1 MPVPKMKKEKS
12 YFWVMCKRRKY
23 VMLKVKNGWIPGK
36 KREGRENCMKRKGKR
51 IAAMLLAI
59 GLLLSDV
66 PVTAWA
72 VSPEYLTETEATT
85 PETEA
90 ATPPATESAPAA
102 ETVSEGDIV
111 EEPAKEITPV
121 RAENA
126 LTALYITENAESGAI
141 AVDVTK
147 DAEGN
152 GWRYE
157 EAAGMLTL
165 EGFHGENI
173 TAEGNLLLKLSQN
186 NYITAATP
194 GKCGL
199 DVCGT
204 LTVDKTDSDTGD
216 ILTVTGAADGTEC
229 KYMIFVGDSD
239 GNSGN
244 MEVKG
249 GTLIISSPKAEQS
262 EGYAVRAYLTVSGAA
277 NLKSETVSNFT
288 DNGLILKSSGETNIR
303 VERASAYVGALGSQ
317 LCVRGSGPVSI
328 EARNPET
335 GEYGT
340 AVRYLYEYTGTS
352 KLSFKG
358 GVSTDTNG
366 SICEAKIQE
375 KMSITSLTGNRF
387 ILYNRYKEKTNIYGI
402 WFCDPAGNILTE
414 FTMEAVEGDFA
425 ITDTPLL
432 DVPELKVGEYYRGM
446 PVKNCLHR
454 IYYNNT
460 GVSYA
465 LKEGSSLP
473 EGLTLD
479 RVAGYID
486 GTPTAECPAGKV
498 VAVATKAS
506 TGETAEVEIAYGAV
520 TEKDKFLTVGEE
532 SVNTK
537 VDAAGT
543 GWSYRAEGAILTLSG
558 YNGGEISYEGDLNL
572 CLSGNNYI
580 TAATPGKCGLDVYG
594 TLTVDKTDSDTGD
607 TLTVA
612 GAADGTKC
620 KYMILVEGR
629 NMEIKGGTLII
640 SSPKAEQSEGYA
652 VKADITVSG
661 AANLQSETVSNF
673 TDNVLILKSSGET
686 NIRVERASAYVGALS
701 SQLCVRGSGPVSIE
715 ARNPE
720 TGEYGTAVR
729 YLYEYTGTSKLSFK
743 GGVSTDTNGSI
754 CEAKIQEKMSITS
767 LTGNRFI
774 LYNRY
779 KEKTN
784 IYGIWFCDPAG
795 NILTEFTMEA
805 VEGDFAI
812 TDTPLLDVP
821 ELKVGEY
828 YRGMP
833 VQNCLHRIYYYN
845 TGYNTDVS
853 YALKEGS
860 SLPEG
865 LTLDRGAGYIDGT
878 PTAECPAGKVVVVA
892 TKASTG
898 ETAEVEIA
906 YGAVTVATPVTG
918 VSLNTASLLLAEGE
932 SAGLTATVE
941 PAEASISEVSFKS
954 SDSSIAGISATGNT
968 AMVTAGKPGTA
979 RITVTTKQGGLTAYC
994 DVTVK
999 AAVPAV
1005 SFDVEKN
1012 RITGFVAEKTY
1023 EITDKASGEVLQ
1035 PSFRGRTLVE
1045 VPAAWFGKT
1054 VCIKEKGADGGDSDA
1069 MELVIAHAFAD
1080 TYSADDKNHW
1090 KECVCGEK
1098 TEQAPHTY
1106 AWKVDTEP
1114 TDSSD
1119 GEKHRYCT
1127 VCDYEEETGVSIPRY
1142 LRESLVFTGIT
1153 APAEGAEPDY
1163 SVGEAGEDCVEI
1175 TKVAWL
1181 SDGNPMVS
1189 GAVFEKEKEYCL
1201 TVDFTMK
1208 GSYHLPADTAGVA
1221 TELQDVDAGAVTDK
1235 KLSGD
1240 AATGYRLTVT
1250 FLRAGEAVELTEE
1263 TVSISGLAEG
1273 YEYTGEALTPEF
1285 LVSYVSGTEQRAL
1298 VRDKHYTVSY
1308 EENTQ
1313 PGYAKVTIRGKG
1325 IYKGTVEA
1333 RFLIYRQVSDLTL
1346 CEAAYTYTGKEILPE
1361 TEIRD
1366 RGILL
1371 TAGEDYLVESIT
1383 DNRMPGYM
1391 KITVTGG
1398 SNGKYRGSHTFTE
1411 SIRIKGLPIEGAV
1424 VTGLKNAVFTGKEIT
1439 PRFTVKLSGKVLKEG
1454 TDFEAVFVD
1463 NLHAGEAG
1471 VIINGRG
1478 IYEGSVKKT
1487 FTITRKSFAG
1497 VKIAALGT
1505 QTYTGSP
1512 IKPALTV
1519 TDGERLL
1526 TEGVDYVVTGY
1537 NNTQPGK
1544 AGLTVTACGD
1554 YTGVKNISF
1563 DIRYSLSR
1571 ISVTGVPAGTVY
1583 TGKAVT
1589 PEAVLTD
1596 ASGYVLQKN
1605 KDYTVSYRNNR
1616 DAGEAEILVRGKGV
1630 YTGSLLLTFRIEPVS
1645 LDTALVSGCKDTVY
1659 TGKPAV
1665 VKPVV
1670 KLGKTTLKAGKDYT
1684 VSVENAV
1691 DAGAA
1696 VCVITGTGNYKGE
1709 VRVNFTVKPQSL
1721 KSCRLDNPGTCPFDG
1736 TPVRPAVRVTCGKK
1750 VLKQYTDYTVA
1761 YENNTATGKG
1771 KVVVTG
1777 TGNYEGSIE
1786 KTFLIRDSILTA
1798 EISGVETAV
1807 TYTGKAVTFPVTV
1820 TRGGTVL
1827 KAGKDYSITY
1837 KKNKDAG
1844 EASLVITGKGSYT
1857 GEIVKNFTIKK
1868 AELGAG
1874 GAIGD
1879 IKTFTYTG
1887 KAICPSVTVT
1897 YGKTRL
1903 TAKDYRVYYT
1913 RNTEAGTARVTV
1925 TGTGNYTGT
1934 LAGEFT
1940 IAAKEIRKCSIRV
1953 SDAPLLTATGGIP
1966 EITVKDGGTVLLQGR
1981 DYTVSYQDN
1990 HSLGK
1995 ATAIITGCGSYG
2007 GETVKTY
2014 QVKKDFTAAK
2024 LAWDL
2029 PDDYYNGKE
2038 KKPKISVTLDGVP
2051 LKEGKDYTLSY
2062 VNCKNASVSESA
2074 QVIASGKGEYAG
2086 SLSISFTIRPLSLN
2100 SGSVTVSRIRDVV
2113 YNGKSQEPSFTVK
2126 YGKTVLKKDV
2136 DYTVSYYWNVD
2147 AGKASV
2153 TIRGKGNYEGS
2164 VYTDFRITPKKLTA
2178 KIAAIPDVNY
2188 TPEGA
2193 APALTLTDKD
2203 KILREG
2209 RDYTVS
2215 YTGNRKVGTATAVV
2229 TGCGNYSGTLKKT
2242 FRIKPMDL
2250 SGVNINNIASES
2262 YTGSAVRPEPVVY
2275 VNTASGRVYLKEN
2288 VDYVYAYENN
2298 VEPGT
2303 ATVTITG
2310 CGNYTGSRKKTF
2322 RITE

>member
-1 MPVPKMKKEKS
+1 
-12 YFWVMCKRRKY
+12 
-23 VMLKVKNGWIPGK
+23 
-36 KREGRENCMKRKGKR
+36 MKRKGKR

-59 GLLLSDV
+59 GLLLSDI

-72 VSPEYLTETEATT
+72 VSPDYLTETEATT
-85 PETEA
+85 PETEVATPETEA
-90 ATPPATESAPAA
+90 ATS

-141 AVDVTK
+141 SVDVTK

-157 EAAGMLTL
+157 AATGTLTL

-216 ILTVTGAADGTEC
+216 TLTVTGAADGTKC

-244 MEVKG
+244 MEIKG

-262 EGYAVRAYLTVSGAA
+262 EGYAVKGYLTVSGAA
-277 NLKSETVSNFT
+277 NLQSETVSNFT
-288 DNGLILKSSGETNIR
+288 DNLLILKSSGETNIR
-303 VERASAYVGALGSQ
+303 VERASAYVGALSSQ
-317 LCVRGSGPVSI
+317 LWVRGSGPVSI

-358 GVSTDTNG
+358 GVSTDTSG

-387 ILYNRYKEKTNIYGI
+387 ILYNRYKEKTNTYGI

-414 FTMEAVEGDFA
+414 FTMEAVEGDFD

-454 IYYNNT
+454 IYYYNT

-479 RVAGYID
+479 SRYGFFY
-486 GTPTAECPAGKV
+486 GTPTAV
-498 VAVATKAS
+498 
-506 TGETAEVEIAYGAV
+506 
-520 TEKDKFLTVGEE
+520 
-532 SVNTK
+532 
-537 VDAAGT
+537 
-543 GWSYRAEGAILTLSG
+543 
-558 YNGGEISYEGDLNL
+558 
-572 CLSGNNYI
+572 
-580 TAATPGKCGLDVYG
+580 
-594 TLTVDKTDSDTGD
+594 
-607 TLTVA
+607 
-612 GAADGTKC
+612 
-620 KYMILVEGR
+620 
-629 NMEIKGGTLII
+629 
-640 SSPKAEQSEGYA
+640 
-652 VKADITVSG
+652 
-661 AANLQSETVSNF
+661 
-673 TDNVLILKSSGET
+673 
-686 NIRVERASAYVGALS
+686 
-701 SQLCVRGSGPVSIE
+701 
-715 ARNPE
+715 
-720 TGEYGTAVR
+720 
-729 YLYEYTGTSKLSFK
+729 
-743 GGVSTDTNGSI
+743 
-754 CEAKIQEKMSITS
+754 
-767 LTGNRFI
+767 
-774 LYNRY
+774 
-779 KEKTN
+779 
-784 IYGIWFCDPAG
+784 
-795 NILTEFTMEA
+795 
-805 VEGDFAI
+805 
-812 TDTPLLDVP
+812 
-821 ELKVGEY
+821 
-828 YRGMP
+828 
-833 VQNCLHRIYYYN
+833 
-845 TGYNTDVS
+845 
-853 YALKEGS
+853 
-860 SLPEG
+860 
-865 LTLDRGAGYIDGT
+865 
-878 PTAECPAGKVVVVA
+878 CPAGKVVVVA

-906 YGAVTVATPVTG
+906 YGAVTVANPVTG

-932 SAGLTATVE
+932 SAVLTATVE
-941 PAEASISEVSFKS
+941 PAEASNSEVSFKS

-968 AMVTAGKPGTA
+968 AVVTAGKPGTA
-979 RITVTTKQGGLTAYC
+979 RITVTTKEGGMTAYC

-1012 RITGFVAEKTY
+1012 RITGFEAEKTY
-1023 EITDKASGEVLQ
+1023 EITDKDSGEVLQ
-1035 PSFRGRTLVE
+1035 PSFCGRTLVE

-1054 VCIKEKGADGGDSDA
+1054 VCIREKGADGGDSDA
-1069 MELVIAHAFAD
+1069 MELVIAHAFAG

-1106 AWKVDTEP
+1106 AWKVDTAP

-1127 VCDYEEETGVSIPRY
+1127 VCGYEEETRVSIPRY

-1153 APAEGAEPDY
+1153 VPTEGAEPDY

-1263 TVSISGLAEG
+1263 TVSISGLAES
-1273 YEYTGEALTPEF
+1273 YEYTGEGLTPEF

-1313 PGYAKVTIRGKG
+1313 PGYAKVIIRGKG

-1346 CEAAYTYTGKEILPE
+1346 CEAEYTYTGKEILPE

-1383 DNRMPGYM
+1383 DNLMPGYM

-1411 SIRIKGLPIEGAV
+1411 SIKIKGLPIEGAV

-1616 DAGEAEILVRGKGV
+1616 DAGEAEILVKGKGV

-1691 DAGAA
+1691 EAGAA

-1798 EISGVETAV
+1798 DISGVETAV

-1820 TRGGTVL
+1820 TRAGTVL

-2051 LKEGKDYTLSY
+2051 LKVGKDYTLSY

-2136 DYTVSYYWNVD
+2136 DYTVSWYRNVD
-2147 AGKASV
+2147 AGTASV

-2193 APALTLTDKD
+2193 APALTLTDRD
-2203 KILREG
+2203 KILQEG

-2215 YTGNRKVGTATAVV
+2215 YTGNREVGTATAVV

>member
-1 MPVPKMKKEKS
+1 
-12 YFWVMCKRRKY
+12 
-23 VMLKVKNGWIPGK
+23 
-36 KREGRENCMKRKGKR
+36 MKRKGKR

-59 GLLLSDV
+59 GLLLSDI

-72 VSPEYLTETEATT
+72 VSPEYLPETEVAT

-90 ATPPATESAPAA
+90 ATS

-157 EAAGMLTL
+157 AAAGTLTL

-204 LTVDKTDSDTGD
+204 LTVDKMDSDTGD
-216 ILTVTGAADGTEC
+216 TLTVAGAADGTKC
-229 KYMIFVGDSD
+229 KYMILVEGR
-239 GNSGN
+239 N
-244 MEVKG
+244 MEIKG

-262 EGYAVRAYLTVSGAA
+262 EGYAVKAGLTVSGAA
-277 NLKSETVSNFT
+277 NLQSETVSNFT
-288 DNGLILKSSGETNIR
+288 DNVLILKSSGETNIR
-303 VERASAYVGALGSQ
+303 VERASAYVGALSSQ

-358 GVSTDTNG
+358 GVSTDTSG

-498 VAVATKAS
+498 V
-506 TGETAEVEIAYGAV
+506 
-520 TEKDKFLTVGEE
+520 
-532 SVNTK
+532 
-537 VDAAGT
+537 
-543 GWSYRAEGAILTLSG
+543 
-558 YNGGEISYEGDLNL
+558 
-572 CLSGNNYI
+572 
-580 TAATPGKCGLDVYG
+580 
-594 TLTVDKTDSDTGD
+594 
-607 TLTVA
+607 
-612 GAADGTKC
+612 
-620 KYMILVEGR
+620 
-629 NMEIKGGTLII
+629 
-640 SSPKAEQSEGYA
+640 
-652 VKADITVSG
+652 
-661 AANLQSETVSNF
+661 
-673 TDNVLILKSSGET
+673 
-686 NIRVERASAYVGALS
+686 
-701 SQLCVRGSGPVSIE
+701 
-715 ARNPE
+715 
-720 TGEYGTAVR
+720 
-729 YLYEYTGTSKLSFK
+729 
-743 GGVSTDTNGSI
+743 
-754 CEAKIQEKMSITS
+754 
-767 LTGNRFI
+767 
-774 LYNRY
+774 
-779 KEKTN
+779 
-784 IYGIWFCDPAG
+784 
-795 NILTEFTMEA
+795 
-805 VEGDFAI
+805 
-812 TDTPLLDVP
+812 
-821 ELKVGEY
+821 
-828 YRGMP
+828 
-833 VQNCLHRIYYYN
+833 
-845 TGYNTDVS
+845 
-853 YALKEGS
+853 
-860 SLPEG
+860 
-865 LTLDRGAGYIDGT
+865 
-878 PTAECPAGKVVVVA
+878 VVA
-892 TKASTG
+892 TKASNG

-906 YGAVTVATPVTG
+906 YGAVTVAYPVTG

-932 SAGLTATVE
+932 SAVLTATVE

-968 AMVTAGKPGTA
+968 AVVTAGKPGTA

-1153 APAEGAEPDY
+1153 APTEGAEPDY

-1273 YEYTGEALTPEF
+1273 YEYTGEGLTPEF

-1313 PGYAKVTIRGKG
+1313 PGYAKVIIRGKG

-1346 CEAAYTYTGKEILPE
+1346 CEAEYTYTGKEILPE

-1383 DNRMPGYM
+1383 DNLMPGYM

-1497 VKIAALGT
+1497 VKIAAPGT

-1589 PEAVLTD
+1589 PEVVLTD

-1684 VSVENAV
+1684 VSVEDAV
-1691 DAGAA
+1691 DAGTA

-2086 SLSISFTIRPLSLN
+2086 SLSISFTIRPLFLN

-2136 DYTVSYYWNVD
+2136 DYTVSYYWNAD
-2147 AGKASV
+2147 AGTASV

-2193 APALTLTDKD
+2193 APALTLTDRD
-2203 KILREG
+2203 KILQEG

-2215 YTGNRKVGTATAVV
+2215 YTGNREVGTATAVV

-2250 SGVNINNIASES
+2250 SGVNINNIATES

>member
-1 MPVPKMKKEKS
+1 MDCSFPFAGFFETKS

-23 VMLKVKNGWIPGK
+23 VMLKVKKWVNTRQK
-36 KREGRENCMKRKGKR
+36 KEGRENCMKRKGKR
-51 IAAMLLAI
+51 MAAMLLAI
-59 GLLLSDV
+59 GLILSDI

-72 VSPEYLTETEATT
+72 VSPEYLTETEAATSGTEAATPETEATT

-111 EEPAKEITPV
+111 AEPAKEITPV

-126 LTALYITENAESGAI
+126 LTALYITENAESGVI
-141 AVDVTK
+141 SVDVTK

-152 GWRYE
+152 GWHY
-157 EAAGMLTL
+157 EAAAGTLTL

-216 ILTVTGAADGTEC
+216 ILTVAGAADGTKC
-229 KYMIFVGDSD
+229 KYLIFVGDSD
-239 GNSGN
+239 GNSQK
-244 MEVKG
+244 MEIKG

-262 EGYAVRAYLTVSGAA
+262 EGYAVKGYLTVSGAA
-277 NLKSETVSNFT
+277 NLQSETVSNFT
-288 DNGLILKSSGETNIR
+288 DNLLILESSGETNIR
-303 VERASAYVGALGSQ
+303 VERASAYVGALSSQ
-317 LCVRGSGPVSI
+317 LWVRGSGPVSI

-335 GEYGT
+335 GEYGI

-358 GVSTDTNG
+358 GVSTDTGG

-387 ILYNRYKEKTNIYGI
+387 ILYNRYKEKTNTYGI

-414 FTMEAVEGDFA
+414 FTMEAVEGDFD

-432 DVPELKVGEYYRGM
+432 DIPELKVGEYYRGM

-454 IYYNNT
+454 IYYYNT

-479 RVAGYID
+479 RV
-486 GTPTAECPAGKV
+486 
-498 VAVATKAS
+498 
-506 TGETAEVEIAYGAV
+506 
-520 TEKDKFLTVGEE
+520 
-532 SVNTK
+532 
-537 VDAAGT
+537 
-543 GWSYRAEGAILTLSG
+543 
-558 YNGGEISYEGDLNL
+558 
-572 CLSGNNYI
+572 
-580 TAATPGKCGLDVYG
+580 
-594 TLTVDKTDSDTGD
+594 
-607 TLTVA
+607 
-612 GAADGTKC
+612 
-620 KYMILVEGR
+620 
-629 NMEIKGGTLII
+629 
-640 SSPKAEQSEGYA
+640 
-652 VKADITVSG
+652 
-661 AANLQSETVSNF
+661 
-673 TDNVLILKSSGET
+673 
-686 NIRVERASAYVGALS
+686 
-701 SQLCVRGSGPVSIE
+701 
-715 ARNPE
+715 
-720 TGEYGTAVR
+720 
-729 YLYEYTGTSKLSFK
+729 
-743 GGVSTDTNGSI
+743 
-754 CEAKIQEKMSITS
+754 
-767 LTGNRFI
+767 
-774 LYNRY
+774 
-779 KEKTN
+779 
-784 IYGIWFCDPAG
+784 
-795 NILTEFTMEA
+795 
-805 VEGDFAI
+805 
-812 TDTPLLDVP
+812 
-821 ELKVGEY
+821 
-828 YRGMP
+828 
-833 VQNCLHRIYYYN
+833 
-845 TGYNTDVS
+845 
-853 YALKEGS
+853 
-860 SLPEG
+860 
-865 LTLDRGAGYIDGT
+865 AGYIDGT

-918 VSLNTASLLLAEGE
+918 VSLNTATLLLAEGE

-968 AMVTAGKPGTA
+968 AVVTAGKPGTA
-979 RITVTTKQGGLTAYC
+979 RITVTTKQGGMTAYC

-1127 VCDYEEETGVSIPRY
+1127 VCGYEEETKVSIPRY

-1153 APAEGAEPDY
+1153 APTEGAEPDY

-1181 SDGNPMVS
+1181 SEGNPMVS

-1208 GSYHLPADTAGVA
+1208 GSYHLPVDTAGVA
-1221 TELQDVDAGAVTDK
+1221 TELQNVDAGAVTDK

-1240 AATGYRLTVT
+1240 ASTGYRLTVT

-1263 TVSISGLAEG
+1263 TVSISGLAES

-1285 LVSYVSGTEQRAL
+1285 LVSYVSGTERRAL

-1313 PGYAKVTIRGKG
+1313 PGYAKVIIRGKG
-1325 IYKGTVEA
+1325 FYKGTVEV

-1371 TAGEDYLVESIT
+1371 TAGEDYKVESIT
-1383 DNRMPGYM
+1383 DNLMPGYM

-1519 TDGERLL
+1519 TDGESLL
-1526 TEGVDYVVTGY
+1526 TEGMDYVVTGY

-1616 DAGEAEILVRGKGV
+1616 DAGEAEILVKGKGV

-1691 DAGAA
+1691 EAGAA

-1721 KSCRLDNPGTCPFDG
+1721 KSCRIDNLGTCPFDG

-2038 KKPKISVTLDGVP
+2038 KRPKISVTLDGVP
-2051 LKEGKDYTLSY
+2051 LKVGKDYTLSY

-2086 SLSISFTIRPLSLN
+2086 SLSISFTIRPLSLD

-2126 YGKTVLKKDV
+2126 YGKTVLKKNV

-2147 AGKASV
+2147 AGTASV

-2193 APALTLTDKD
+2193 APALTLTDRD
-2203 KILREG
+2203 KILQEG

-2215 YTGNRKVGTATAVV
+2215 YTGNREVGTATAVV

>member
-1 MPVPKMKKEKS
+1 
-12 YFWVMCKRRKY
+12 
-23 VMLKVKNGWIPGK
+23 
-36 KREGRENCMKRKGKR
+36 MKRKGKR

-59 GLLLSDV
+59 GLLLSDI

-72 VSPEYLTETEATT
+72 VSPEYLPETEVAT

-90 ATPPATESAPAA
+90 ATS

-157 EAAGMLTL
+157 AAAGTLTL

-216 ILTVTGAADGTEC
+216 ILTVTGAADGTKC
-229 KYMIFVGDSD
+229 KYMIFVGDSY

-244 MEVKG
+244 MEIKG

-262 EGYAVRAYLTVSGAA
+262 EGYAVKAGLTVSGAA
-277 NLKSETVSNFT
+277 NLQSETVSNFT

-358 GVSTDTNG
+358 GVSTDTSG

-454 IYYNNT
+454 IYYYNT

-498 VAVATKAS
+498 V
-506 TGETAEVEIAYGAV
+506 
-520 TEKDKFLTVGEE
+520 
-532 SVNTK
+532 
-537 VDAAGT
+537 
-543 GWSYRAEGAILTLSG
+543 
-558 YNGGEISYEGDLNL
+558 
-572 CLSGNNYI
+572 
-580 TAATPGKCGLDVYG
+580 
-594 TLTVDKTDSDTGD
+594 
-607 TLTVA
+607 
-612 GAADGTKC
+612 
-620 KYMILVEGR
+620 
-629 NMEIKGGTLII
+629 
-640 SSPKAEQSEGYA
+640 
-652 VKADITVSG
+652 
-661 AANLQSETVSNF
+661 
-673 TDNVLILKSSGET
+673 
-686 NIRVERASAYVGALS
+686 
-701 SQLCVRGSGPVSIE
+701 
-715 ARNPE
+715 
-720 TGEYGTAVR
+720 
-729 YLYEYTGTSKLSFK
+729 
-743 GGVSTDTNGSI
+743 
-754 CEAKIQEKMSITS
+754 
-767 LTGNRFI
+767 
-774 LYNRY
+774 
-779 KEKTN
+779 
-784 IYGIWFCDPAG
+784 
-795 NILTEFTMEA
+795 
-805 VEGDFAI
+805 
-812 TDTPLLDVP
+812 
-821 ELKVGEY
+821 
-828 YRGMP
+828 
-833 VQNCLHRIYYYN
+833 
-845 TGYNTDVS
+845 
-853 YALKEGS
+853 
-860 SLPEG
+860 
-865 LTLDRGAGYIDGT
+865 
-878 PTAECPAGKVVVVA
+878 VVA
-892 TKASTG
+892 TKASNG

-906 YGAVTVATPVTG
+906 YGAVTVAYPVTG

-932 SAGLTATVE
+932 SAVLTATVE

-968 AMVTAGKPGTA
+968 AVVTAGKPGTA

-1153 APAEGAEPDY
+1153 APTEGAEPDY

-1273 YEYTGEALTPEF
+1273 YEYTGEGLTPEF

-1313 PGYAKVTIRGKG
+1313 PGYAKVIIRGKG

-1346 CEAAYTYTGKEILPE
+1346 CEAEYTYTGKEILPE

-1383 DNRMPGYM
+1383 DNLMPGYM

-1497 VKIAALGT
+1497 VKIAAPGT

-1589 PEAVLTD
+1589 PEVVLTD

-1684 VSVENAV
+1684 VSVEDAV
-1691 DAGAA
+1691 DAGTA

-2086 SLSISFTIRPLSLN
+2086 SLSISFTIRPLFLN

-2136 DYTVSYYWNVD
+2136 DYTVSYYWNAD
-2147 AGKASV
+2147 AGTASV

-2193 APALTLTDKD
+2193 APALTLTDRD
-2203 KILREG
+2203 KILQEG

-2215 YTGNRKVGTATAVV
+2215 YTGNREVGTATAVV

-2250 SGVNINNIASES
+2250 SGVNINNIATES

>member
-1 MPVPKMKKEKS
+1 
-12 YFWVMCKRRKY
+12 
-23 VMLKVKNGWIPGK
+23 
-36 KREGRENCMKRKGKR
+36 MKRKGKR
-51 IAAMLLAI
+51 MAAMFLAI
-59 GLLLSDV
+59 GLLLSDI

-72 VSPEYLTETEATT
+72 VSPEYLTETEAATPGTEAATPGTEAATPETEATT

-90 ATPPATESAPAA
+90 ATPETEATTAPATESAPAT

-121 RAENA
+121 RAENT

-141 AVDVTK
+141 SVDVTK
-147 DAEGN
+147 DAEGT
-152 GWRYE
+152 GWHY
-157 EAAGMLTL
+157 EAAAGTLTL
-165 EGFHGENI
+165 EGYNGGSI
-173 TAEGNLLLKLSQN
+173 KSVGNLTLLLSQHN
-186 NYITAATP
+186 RITVNGGVYYGISVE
-194 GKCGL
+194 GKL
-199 DVCGT
+199 
-204 LTVDKTDSDTGD
+204 LINKTDSDTGD
-216 ILTVTGAADGTEC
+216 TLTISTGADTTG
-229 KYMIFVGDSD
+229 Y
-239 GNSGN
+239 SGSLVSSN
-244 MEVKG
+244 NTVMEG
-249 GTLIISSPKAEQS
+249 GTLNLSMLGADMSYI
-262 EGYAVRAYLTVSGAA
+262 AVIGDFTLRGAA
-277 NLKSETVSNFT
+277 NLKSELAGDFN
-288 DNGLILKSSGETNIR
+288 DNDTLYLESSGTTDILA
-303 VERASAYVGALGSQ
+303 VEGDSRYNMAVSELA
-317 LCVRGSGPVSI
+317 VRGSGPVSI
-328 EARNPET
+328 ETVNTKKKRAAIGFLR
-335 GEYGT
+335 
-340 AVRYLYEYTGTS
+340 EYTGTS
-352 KLSFKG
+352 KLTVKG
-358 GVSTDTNG
+358 GPVGLASDYNR
-366 SICEAKIQE
+366 AKTRE
-375 KMSITSLTGNRF
+375 DMCVTSLTD
-387 ILYNRYKEKTNIYGI
+387 NRYIARSSTFETARRKWI
-402 WFCDPAGNILTE
+402 CDPEGNMVTELTIE
-414 FTMEAVEGDFA
+414 AKETPFT

-432 DVPELKVGEYYRGM
+432 DLPAMKVGTNYSYEVSVYD
-446 PVKNCLHR
+446 CLHGFEGTSKG
-454 IYYNNT
+454 YSPT
-460 GVSYA
+460 VSFE

-473 EGLTLD
+473 KGLKLNSEI
-479 RVAGYID
+479 GGIY

-498 VAVATKAS
+498 VVVATKKN

-520 TEKDKFLTVGEE
+520 TEKDKFLTVGGE
-532 SVNTK
+532 SYNIRL
-537 VDAAGT
+537 DASGT
-543 GWSYRAEGAILTLSG
+543 GWSYRAEEATLTLTG
-558 YNGGEISYEGDLNL
+558 YNGGSISCEKGLNVI
-572 CLSGNNYI
+572 LSGDNRI
-580 TAATPGKCGLDVYG
+580 TVNGGVYYGISVEGKL
-594 TLTVDKTDSDTGD
+594 LINKTDSDTGD
-607 TLTVA
+607 TLTIST
-612 GAADGTKC
+612 GADTTG
-620 KYMILVEGR
+620 YSGSLVSS
-629 NMEIKGGTLII
+629 NNTVMEGGTLNLSMLGADMSYI
-640 SSPKAEQSEGYA
+640 A
-652 VKADITVSG
+652 VIGDFTLRG
-661 AANLQSETVSNF
+661 AANLKSELAGDFN
-673 TDNVLILKSSGET
+673 DNDTLYLESSGT
-686 NIRVERASAYVGALS
+686 TDILAVEGDSRYNMAVSELA
-701 SQLCVRGSGPVSIE
+701 VRGSGPVSIE
-715 ARNPE
+715 TVNTKKKRAAIGFLR
-720 TGEYGTAVR
+720 
-729 YLYEYTGTSKLSFK
+729 EYTGTSKLTVK
-743 GGVSTDTNGSI
+743 GGPVGLASDYNR
-754 CEAKIQEKMSITS
+754 AKTREDMCVTS
-767 LTGNRFI
+767 LTD
-774 LYNRY
+774 NRY
-779 KEKTN
+779 IARSSTFETARRKW
-784 IYGIWFCDPAG
+784 ICDPEG
-795 NILTEFTMEA
+795 NMVTELTIEAKETPFT
-805 VEGDFAI
+805 I
-812 TDTPLLDVP
+812 TDTPLLDLP
-821 ELKVGEY
+821 AMKVGTNYSYEVSVY
-828 YRGMP
+828 D
-833 VQNCLHRIYYYN
+833 CLHGFEG
-845 TGYNTDVS
+845 TSKGYSPTVS
-853 YALKEGS
+853 FELKEGS
-860 SLPEG
+860 SLPKG
-865 LTLDRGAGYIDGT
+865 LKLNSEIGGIYGT

-892 TKASTG
+892 TKKSTG

-906 YGAVTVATPVTG
+906 YGAVTVAYPVTG
-918 VSLNTASLLLAEGE
+918 VSLNTDSLLLAEGE

-954 SDSSIAGISATGNT
+954 SDSSIASISATGNT
-968 AMVTAGKPGTA
+968 AVVTAGKPGTA
-979 RITVTTKQGGLTAYC
+979 RITVTTKQGGMTAYC

-1023 EITDKASGEVLQ
+1023 EITDKDSGEVLQ
-1035 PSFRGRTLVE
+1035 PSFSGRTLVE

-1069 MELVIAHAFAD
+1069 MELVIAHAFAG

-1090 KECVCGEK
+1090 KECACGEK

-1127 VCDYEEETGVSIPRY
+1127 VCGYEEETKVSIPRY

-1153 APAEGAEPDY
+1153 APTEGAEPDY

-1181 SDGNPMVS
+1181 SEGNPMVS

-1208 GSYHLPADTAGVA
+1208 GSYHLPADIAGVA

-1263 TVSISGLAEG
+1263 TISISGLAES

-1313 PGYAKVTIRGKG
+1313 PGYAKVIIRGKG
-1325 IYKGTVEA
+1325 FYKGTVEA

-1371 TAGEDYLVESIT
+1371 TAGEDYKVESIT
-1383 DNRMPGYM
+1383 DNLMPGYM

-1411 SIRIKGLPIEGAV
+1411 SIRIKGLPIEGAE

-1463 NLHAGEAG
+1463 NLHAGEAR

-1519 TDGERLL
+1519 TDGESLL

-1571 ISVTGVPAGTVY
+1571 ISVTGVPTGTVY

-1616 DAGEAEILVRGKGV
+1616 DAGEAEILVKGKGV

-1691 DAGAA
+1691 EAGAA

-1721 KSCRLDNPGTCPFDG
+1721 KSCRIDNLGTCPFDG
-1736 TPVRPAVRVTCGKK
+1736 TPVRPDVRVTCGKK
-1750 VLKQYTDYTVA
+1750 VLNRYTDYTVA

-1798 EISGVETAV
+1798 DISGVETAV

-1820 TRGGTVL
+1820 TRAGTVL

-2100 SGSVTVSRIRDVV
+2100 SGSVTVSSIRDVV

-2147 AGKASV
+2147 AGTASV

-2203 KILREG
+2203 KILQEG

-2215 YTGNRKVGTATAVV
+2215 YTRNREVGTATAVV

>member
-1 MPVPKMKKEKS
+1 M
-12 YFWVMCKRRKY
+12 
-23 VMLKVKNGWIPGK
+23 
-36 KREGRENCMKRKGKR
+36 
-51 IAAMLLAI
+51 AAMLLAI
-59 GLLLSDV
+59 GLLLSDI

-72 VSPEYLTETEATT
+72 VSPEYLTETEASIPETEAAT

-126 LTALYITENAESGAI
+126 LTALYITEKAESGVI
-141 AVDVTK
+141 SVDVTK
-147 DAEGN
+147 DAEGT

-157 EAAGMLTL
+157 AAAGTLTL

-216 ILTVTGAADGTEC
+216 ILTVTGAADGTKC
-229 KYMIFVGDSD
+229 KYLIFVGDSD

-244 MEVKG
+244 MEIKG

-262 EGYAVRAYLTVSGAA
+262 VGFAVKADITVSGAA
-277 NLKSETVSNFT
+277 NLQSETVSNFT
-288 DNGLILKSSGETNIR
+288 DNVLILKSSGETNIR
-303 VERASAYVGALGSQ
+303 VERASAYVGALSGQ
-317 LCVRGSGPVSI
+317 LWVRGSGPVSI

-340 AVRYLYEYTGTS
+340 AVRYFYEYTGTS

-358 GVSTDTNG
+358 GVSTDTSG

-387 ILYNRYKEKTNIYGI
+387 ILYNRYKEKTNTYGI

-454 IYYNNT
+454 IYYYNT

-498 VAVATKAS
+498 V
-506 TGETAEVEIAYGAV
+506 
-520 TEKDKFLTVGEE
+520 
-532 SVNTK
+532 
-537 VDAAGT
+537 
-543 GWSYRAEGAILTLSG
+543 
-558 YNGGEISYEGDLNL
+558 
-572 CLSGNNYI
+572 
-580 TAATPGKCGLDVYG
+580 
-594 TLTVDKTDSDTGD
+594 
-607 TLTVA
+607 
-612 GAADGTKC
+612 
-620 KYMILVEGR
+620 
-629 NMEIKGGTLII
+629 
-640 SSPKAEQSEGYA
+640 
-652 VKADITVSG
+652 
-661 AANLQSETVSNF
+661 
-673 TDNVLILKSSGET
+673 
-686 NIRVERASAYVGALS
+686 
-701 SQLCVRGSGPVSIE
+701 
-715 ARNPE
+715 
-720 TGEYGTAVR
+720 
-729 YLYEYTGTSKLSFK
+729 
-743 GGVSTDTNGSI
+743 
-754 CEAKIQEKMSITS
+754 
-767 LTGNRFI
+767 
-774 LYNRY
+774 
-779 KEKTN
+779 
-784 IYGIWFCDPAG
+784 
-795 NILTEFTMEA
+795 
-805 VEGDFAI
+805 
-812 TDTPLLDVP
+812 
-821 ELKVGEY
+821 
-828 YRGMP
+828 
-833 VQNCLHRIYYYN
+833 
-845 TGYNTDVS
+845 
-853 YALKEGS
+853 
-860 SLPEG
+860 
-865 LTLDRGAGYIDGT
+865 
-878 PTAECPAGKVVVVA
+878 VVA
-892 TKASTG
+892 TKKSTG

-918 VSLNTASLLLAEGE
+918 VSLNTATLLLAEGE
-932 SAGLTATVE
+932 SAVLTATVE
-941 PAEASISEVSFKS
+941 PEEASISEVSFKS

-1023 EITDKASGEVLQ
+1023 EITDKDSGEVLQ

-1054 VCIKEKGADGGDSDA
+1054 VCIREKGADGGDSDA
-1069 MELVIAHAFAD
+1069 MELVISHAFAD

-1098 TEQAPHTY
+1098 TEQAPHNY

-1153 APAEGAEPDY
+1153 APTEGAEPDY

-1221 TELQDVDAGAVTDK
+1221 TELQNVDAGAVTDK

-1313 PGYAKVTIRGKG
+1313 PGYAKVIIRGKG

-1346 CEAAYTYTGKEILPE
+1346 CEAEYTYTGKEILPE

-1383 DNRMPGYM
+1383 DNLMPGYM

-1463 NLHAGEAG
+1463 NLRAGEAG

-1497 VKIAALGT
+1497 VKIAAPGT

-1616 DAGEAEILVRGKGV
+1616 DAGEAEILVKGKGV

-1691 DAGAA
+1691 EAGAA

-1721 KSCRLDNPGTCPFDG
+1721 KSCRIDNLGTCPFDG
-1736 TPVRPAVRVTCGKK
+1736 TPVRPDVRVTCGKK

-1934 LAGEFT
+1934 LAGKFT

-2024 LAWDL
+2024 LAWDHL

-2038 KKPKISVTLDGVP
+2038 KKPKISVTLDGVS

-2100 SGSVTVSRIRDVV
+2100 SGSVTVSSIRDVV

-2147 AGKASV
+2147 AGTASV

-2164 VYTDFRITPKKLTA
+2164 VSTDFRITPKKLTA

-2203 KILREG
+2203 KILQEG

-2215 YTGNRKVGTATAVV
+2215 YTGNREVGTATAVV

-2310 CGNYTGSRKKTF
+2310 CGNYTGIRKKTF

>member
-1 MPVPKMKKEKS
+1 MDYSFLFAGFFEIKS

-23 VMLKVKNGWIPGK
+23 VMLKVKNGWIPSK

-59 GLLLSDV
+59 GLLLSDI

-90 ATPPATESAPAA
+90 ATPPATESTPAA
-102 ETVSEGDIV
+102 ESVSEGDIV

-121 RAENA
+121 RATNN
-126 LTALYITENAESGAI
+126 LTALYITENAESGVI
-141 AVDVTK
+141 SVDVTK

-157 EAAGMLTL
+157 AAAGTLTL

-216 ILTVTGAADGTEC
+216 TLTVAGAEDGTKC
-229 KYMIFVGDSD
+229 KYLIFVGDSY
-239 GNSGN
+239 GNSKK
-244 MEVKG
+244 MEIKG
-249 GTLIISSPKAEQS
+249 GTLIISSPKAKQS
-262 EGYAVRAYLTVSGAA
+262 ENFAVRADITVSGAA
-277 NLKSETVSNFT
+277 NLQSVTAVEFT
-288 DNGLILKSSGETNIR
+288 NNDIVLESSGETNIR
-303 VERASAYVGALGSQ
+303 VERASAYVAALCGALY
-317 LCVRGSGPVSI
+317 VRGSGPVSI

-340 AVRYLYEYTGTS
+340 AVRYFYEYTGTS

-358 GVSTDTNG
+358 GVSTETGGDE
-366 SICEAKIQE
+366 CYAKIQE

-387 ILYNRYKEKTNIYGI
+387 ILYTKYKEKTNIFGI

-414 FTMEAVEGDFA
+414 FTMEAVEGDFT

-432 DVPELKVGEYYRGM
+432 DVPELKVGEKYSSL

-454 IYYNNT
+454 IYYYNT

-473 EGLTLD
+473 EGLTLNS
-479 RVAGYID
+479 RAGYI
-486 GTPTAECPAGKV
+486 E
-498 VAVATKAS
+498 
-506 TGETAEVEIAYGAV
+506 
-520 TEKDKFLTVGEE
+520 
-532 SVNTK
+532 
-537 VDAAGT
+537 
-543 GWSYRAEGAILTLSG
+543 
-558 YNGGEISYEGDLNL
+558 
-572 CLSGNNYI
+572 
-580 TAATPGKCGLDVYG
+580 
-594 TLTVDKTDSDTGD
+594 
-607 TLTVA
+607 
-612 GAADGTKC
+612 
-620 KYMILVEGR
+620 
-629 NMEIKGGTLII
+629 
-640 SSPKAEQSEGYA
+640 
-652 VKADITVSG
+652 
-661 AANLQSETVSNF
+661 
-673 TDNVLILKSSGET
+673 
-686 NIRVERASAYVGALS
+686 
-701 SQLCVRGSGPVSIE
+701 
-715 ARNPE
+715 
-720 TGEYGTAVR
+720 
-729 YLYEYTGTSKLSFK
+729 
-743 GGVSTDTNGSI
+743 
-754 CEAKIQEKMSITS
+754 
-767 LTGNRFI
+767 
-774 LYNRY
+774 
-779 KEKTN
+779 
-784 IYGIWFCDPAG
+784 
-795 NILTEFTMEA
+795 
-805 VEGDFAI
+805 
-812 TDTPLLDVP
+812 
-821 ELKVGEY
+821 
-828 YRGMP
+828 
-833 VQNCLHRIYYYN
+833 
-845 TGYNTDVS
+845 
-853 YALKEGS
+853 
-860 SLPEG
+860 
-865 LTLDRGAGYIDGT
+865 GT

-892 TKASTG
+892 TKKSTG

-918 VSLNTASLLLAEGE
+918 VSLNTATLLLAEGE

-968 AMVTAGKPGTA
+968 AVVTAGKPGTA
-979 RITVTTKQGGLTAYC
+979 RITVTTKQGGMTAYC

-1023 EITDKASGEVLQ
+1023 EITDKDSGEVLQ

-1106 AWKVDTEP
+1106 AWKVDTAP

-1127 VCDYEEETGVSIPRY
+1127 VCGYEEETKVSIPRY

-1153 APAEGAEPDY
+1153 VPTEGAEPDY

-1181 SDGNPMVS
+1181 SEGNPMVS

-1221 TELQDVDAGAVTDK
+1221 TELQNVDAGAVTDK

-1263 TVSISGLAEG
+1263 TISISGLAES

-1285 LVSYVSGTEQRAL
+1285 LVSYVSGTERRAL

-1313 PGYAKVTIRGKG
+1313 PGYAKVIIRGKG
-1325 IYKGTVEA
+1325 FYKGTVEA

-1371 TAGEDYLVESIT
+1371 TAGEDYRVESIT
-1383 DNRMPGYM
+1383 DNLMPGYM

-1526 TEGVDYVVTGY
+1526 TEGMDYVVTGY

-1571 ISVTGVPAGTVY
+1571 ISVTGVPTGTVY

-1616 DAGEAEILVRGKGV
+1616 DAGEAEILVKGKGV

-1645 LDTALVSGCKDTVY
+1645 LDTALVSGCRDTVY

-1721 KSCRLDNPGTCPFDG
+1721 KSCRIDNLGTCPFDG

-1750 VLKQYTDYTVA
+1750 VLKQYTDYMVA

-1798 EISGVETAV
+1798 DISGVETAV

-1820 TRGGTVL
+1820 TRAGTVL

-2147 AGKASV
+2147 AGTASV

-2203 KILREG
+2203 KILQEG

-2215 YTGNRKVGTATAVV
+2215 YTGNREVGTATAVV

>member
-1 MPVPKMKKEKS
+1 
-12 YFWVMCKRRKY
+12 
-23 VMLKVKNGWIPGK
+23 
-36 KREGRENCMKRKGKR
+36 MKRKGKR
-51 IAAMLLAI
+51 MAAMLLAI
-59 GLLLSDV
+59 GLLLSDI

-72 VSPEYLTETEATT
+72 VSPEYLTETEAATPGTEAATPGTEAAT

-90 ATPPATESAPAA
+90 ATAPATESTPAA
-102 ETVSEGDIV
+102 ESVSEGDIV

-121 RAENA
+121 RAEKA

-141 AVDVTK
+141 SVDVTN

-157 EAAGMLTL
+157 AAAGTLTL
-165 EGFHGENI
+165 DGYNGGSIESV
-173 TAEGNLLLKLSQN
+173 GNLTLLLSQN
-186 NYITAATP
+186 NRITVEGEDA
-194 GKCGL
+194 CGL
-199 DVCGT
+199 S
-204 LTVDKTDSDTGD
+204 VDGNLLINKTDSDTGD
-216 ILTVTGAADGTEC
+216 TLTISTGADITNNYTG
-229 KYMIFVGDSD
+229 YLVS
-239 GNSGN
+239 SGN
-244 MEVKG
+244 TVMEG
-249 GTLIISSPKAEQS
+249 GTLNLSIL
-262 EGYAVRAYLTVSGAA
+262 GTGLLYCAVNGDFTLRGAA
-277 NLKSETVSNFT
+277 NLKSELTGDFNFNET
-288 DNGLILKSSGETNIR
+288 LYLESSGTTDILAAEGYRN
-303 VERASAYVGALGSQ
+303 YVAVCKLA
-317 LCVRGSGPVSI
+317 VRGSGPVSI
-328 EARNPET
+328 ETVNTKAKRAAI
-335 GEYGT
+335 GF
-340 AVRYLYEYTGTS
+340 LKEYTGTS
-352 KLSFKG
+352 RLTVKG
-358 GVSTDTNG
+358 GPVGLADDYSA
-366 SICEAKIQE
+366 AKTRE
-375 KMSITSLTGNRF
+375 DMCVTSLTD
-387 ILYNRYKEKTNIYGI
+387 NRYIARRSSFETTRRTWI
-402 WFCDPAGNILTE
+402 CDPEGNILTE
-414 FTMEAVEGDFA
+414 LTIEAKETPFT
-425 ITDTPLL
+425 ITDTSLL
-432 DVPELKVGEYYRGM
+432 DLPAMKVGTNYRYE
-446 PVKNCLHR
+446 VSVYDCLHGFEGTD
-454 IYYNNT
+454 YNYSPT
-460 GVSYA
+460 VSFA

-473 EGLTLD
+473 EGLTLNSK
-479 RVAGYID
+479 RGYIS

-498 VAVATKAS
+498 VVVATKKS

-520 TEKDKFLTVGEE
+520 TEKDKFLTVGGELY
-532 SVNTK
+532 NIRQ
-537 VDAAGT
+537 DASGT
-543 GWSYRAEGAILTLSG
+543 GWSYRTEEATLTLTG
-558 YNGGEISYEGDLNL
+558 YNGGSISCEEDLNVI
-572 CLSGNNYI
+572 LSGDNRI
-580 TAATPGKCGLDVYG
+580 TVEGEDACGLS
-594 TLTVDKTDSDTGD
+594 VDGNLLINKTDSDTGD
-607 TLTVA
+607 TLTIST
-612 GAADGTKC
+612 GADITNNYTG
-620 KYMILVEGR
+620 YLVSSG
-629 NMEIKGGTLII
+629 NTVMEGGTLNLSIL
-640 SSPKAEQSEGYA
+640 GTGLLYCA
-652 VKADITVSG
+652 VNGDFTLRG
-661 AANLQSETVSNF
+661 AANLKSELTGDFNF
-673 TDNVLILKSSGET
+673 NETLYLESSGTTDILAAEGYR
-686 NIRVERASAYVGALS
+686 NYVAVCKLA
-701 SQLCVRGSGPVSIE
+701 VRGSGPVSIE
-715 ARNPE
+715 TVNTKAKRAAI
-720 TGEYGTAVR
+720 GF
-729 YLYEYTGTSKLSFK
+729 LKEYTGTSRLTVK
-743 GGVSTDTNGSI
+743 GGPVGLADDYSA
-754 CEAKIQEKMSITS
+754 AKTREDMCVTS
-767 LTGNRFI
+767 LTD
-774 LYNRY
+774 NRY
-779 KEKTN
+779 IARRSSFETTRRTW
-784 IYGIWFCDPAG
+784 ICDPEG
-795 NILTEFTMEA
+795 NILTELTIEAKETPFT
-805 VEGDFAI
+805 I
-812 TDTPLLDVP
+812 TDTSLLDLP
-821 ELKVGEY
+821 AMKVGTN
-828 YRGMP
+828 YRYE
-833 VQNCLHRIYYYN
+833 VSVYDCLHGFEGTDYN
-845 TGYNTDVS
+845 YSPTVS
-853 YALKEGS
+853 FALKEGS

-865 LTLDRGAGYIDGT
+865 LTLNSKRGYISGA

-892 TKASTG
+892 TKKKTG

-918 VSLNTASLLLAEGE
+918 VSLNTATLLLAEGE

-954 SDSSIAGISATGNT
+954 SDSSIASISATGNT
-968 AMVTAGKPGTA
+968 AVVTAGKPGTA
-979 RITVTTKQGGLTAYC
+979 RITVTTKQGGMTAYC

-1035 PSFRGRTLVE
+1035 PSFSGRTLVE

-1127 VCDYEEETGVSIPRY
+1127 VCGYEEETKVSIPRY

-1153 APAEGAEPDY
+1153 APTEGAEPDY

-1181 SDGNPMVS
+1181 SEGNPMVS

-1221 TELQDVDAGAVTDK
+1221 TELQNVDAGAVTDK

-1240 AATGYRLTVT
+1240 ASTGYRLTVT

-1263 TVSISGLAEG
+1263 TVSISGLAES

-1313 PGYAKVTIRGKG
+1313 PGYAKVIICGKG
-1325 IYKGTVEA
+1325 FYKGTVEA

-1371 TAGEDYLVESIT
+1371 TAGEDYKVESIT
-1383 DNRMPGYM
+1383 DNLMPGYM

-1411 SIRIKGLPIEGAV
+1411 SIRIKGLPIEGAE
-1424 VTGLKNAVFTGKEIT
+1424 VTGLKNAVFTGKKIT

-1526 TEGVDYVVTGY
+1526 TEGMDYVVTGY

-1571 ISVTGVPAGTVY
+1571 ISVTGVPTGTVY

-1616 DAGEAEILVRGKGV
+1616 DAGEAEILVKGKGV

-1691 DAGAA
+1691 EAGAA

-1721 KSCRLDNPGTCPFDG
+1721 KSCRIDNPGTCPFDG
-1736 TPVRPAVRVTCGKK
+1736 TPVRPDVRVTCGKK
-1750 VLKQYTDYTVA
+1750 VLNRYTDYTVA

-1798 EISGVETAV
+1798 DISGVETAV

-1820 TRGGTVL
+1820 TRAGTVL

-2147 AGKASV
+2147 AGTASV
-2153 TIRGKGNYEGS
+2153 TIRGKGNYEGY
-2164 VYTDFRITPKKLTA
+2164 VYTNFRITPKKLTA

-2203 KILREG
+2203 KILQEG

-2215 YTGNRKVGTATAVV
+2215 YTGNREVGTATAVV

>member
-1 MPVPKMKKEKS
+1 
-12 YFWVMCKRRKY
+12 
-23 VMLKVKNGWIPGK
+23 
-36 KREGRENCMKRKGKR
+36 MKRKGKR

-59 GLLLSDV
+59 GLLLSDI

-72 VSPEYLTETEATT
+72 VSPEYLTETEAATPGTEATTPETEATT

-90 ATPPATESAPAA
+90 ATPETEVATPETEAATA
-102 ETVSEGDIV
+102 ETVSEGDVV

-141 AVDVTK
+141 SVDVTK

-157 EAAGMLTL
+157 AAAGTLTL

-229 KYMIFVGDSD
+229 KYMIFVGDSY
-239 GNSGN
+239 GNSQK
-244 MEVKG
+244 MEIKG

-277 NLKSETVSNFT
+277 NLQSETVSNFT
-288 DNGLILKSSGETNIR
+288 DNVLILKSSGENNIR

-317 LCVRGSGPVSI
+317 LWVRGSGPVSI

-358 GVSTDTNG
+358 GVSTDTSG

-432 DVPELKVGEYYRGM
+432 DIPELKVGEYYRGM

-454 IYYNNT
+454 IYYYNT

-479 RVAGYID
+479 RV
-486 GTPTAECPAGKV
+486 
-498 VAVATKAS
+498 
-506 TGETAEVEIAYGAV
+506 
-520 TEKDKFLTVGEE
+520 
-532 SVNTK
+532 
-537 VDAAGT
+537 
-543 GWSYRAEGAILTLSG
+543 
-558 YNGGEISYEGDLNL
+558 
-572 CLSGNNYI
+572 
-580 TAATPGKCGLDVYG
+580 
-594 TLTVDKTDSDTGD
+594 
-607 TLTVA
+607 
-612 GAADGTKC
+612 
-620 KYMILVEGR
+620 
-629 NMEIKGGTLII
+629 
-640 SSPKAEQSEGYA
+640 
-652 VKADITVSG
+652 
-661 AANLQSETVSNF
+661 
-673 TDNVLILKSSGET
+673 
-686 NIRVERASAYVGALS
+686 
-701 SQLCVRGSGPVSIE
+701 
-715 ARNPE
+715 
-720 TGEYGTAVR
+720 
-729 YLYEYTGTSKLSFK
+729 
-743 GGVSTDTNGSI
+743 
-754 CEAKIQEKMSITS
+754 
-767 LTGNRFI
+767 
-774 LYNRY
+774 
-779 KEKTN
+779 
-784 IYGIWFCDPAG
+784 
-795 NILTEFTMEA
+795 
-805 VEGDFAI
+805 
-812 TDTPLLDVP
+812 
-821 ELKVGEY
+821 
-828 YRGMP
+828 
-833 VQNCLHRIYYYN
+833 
-845 TGYNTDVS
+845 
-853 YALKEGS
+853 
-860 SLPEG
+860 
-865 LTLDRGAGYIDGT
+865 AGYIDGT

-918 VSLNTASLLLAEGE
+918 VSLNAASLLLAEGE
-932 SAGLTATVE
+932 SAVLTATVE

-968 AMVTAGKPGTA
+968 AVVTAGKPGTA
-979 RITVTTKQGGLTAYC
+979 RITVTTKQGGMTAYC

-1023 EITDKASGEVLQ
+1023 EITDKDSGEVLQ

-1127 VCDYEEETGVSIPRY
+1127 VCGYEEETKVSIPRY

-1153 APAEGAEPDY
+1153 APTEGAEPDY

-1285 LVSYVSGTEQRAL
+1285 LVSYVSGMEQRAL

-1383 DNRMPGYM
+1383 DNLMPGYM

-1616 DAGEAEILVRGKGV
+1616 DAGEAEILVKGKGV

-1721 KSCRLDNPGTCPFDG
+1721 KSCRIDNLGTCPFDG
-1736 TPVRPAVRVTCGKK
+1736 TPVRPDVRVTCGKK

-1820 TRGGTVL
+1820 TRAGTVL

-2024 LAWDL
+2024 LAWDHL

-2062 VNCKNASVSESA
+2062 VNCKNASGSESA

-2100 SGSVTVSRIRDVV
+2100 SGSVTVSSIRDVV

-2126 YGKTVLKKDV
+2126 YGKTVLKKNV

-2147 AGKASV
+2147 AGTASV
-2153 TIRGKGNYEGS
+2153 TIRGKGNYEGT
-2164 VYTDFRITPKKLTA
+2164 VYTNFRITPKKLTA

-2203 KILREG
+2203 KILQEG

-2215 YTGNRKVGTATAVV
+2215 YTGNREVGTATAVV

>member
-1 MPVPKMKKEKS
+1 MDCSFPFAGFFETKS

-23 VMLKVKNGWIPGK
+23 VMLKVKKWVNTRQK
-36 KREGRENCMKRKGKR
+36 KEGRENCMKRKGKR
-51 IAAMLLAI
+51 MAAMLLAI
-59 GLLLSDV
+59 GLILSDI

-72 VSPEYLTETEATT
+72 VSPEYLTETEAATSGTEAATPETEATT

-111 EEPAKEITPV
+111 AEPAKEITPV

-126 LTALYITENAESGAI
+126 LTALYITENAESGVI
-141 AVDVTK
+141 SVDVTK

-152 GWRYE
+152 GWHY
-157 EAAGMLTL
+157 EAAAGTLTL

-216 ILTVTGAADGTEC
+216 ILTVAGAADGTKC
-229 KYMIFVGDSD
+229 KYLIFVGDSD
-239 GNSGN
+239 GNSQK
-244 MEVKG
+244 MEIKG

-262 EGYAVRAYLTVSGAA
+262 EGYAVKGYLTVSGAA
-277 NLKSETVSNFT
+277 NLQSETVSNFT
-288 DNGLILKSSGETNIR
+288 DNLLILESSGETNIR
-303 VERASAYVGALGSQ
+303 VERASAYVGALSSQ
-317 LCVRGSGPVSI
+317 LWVRGSGPVSI

-335 GEYGT
+335 GEYGI

-358 GVSTDTNG
+358 GVSTDTGG

-387 ILYNRYKEKTNIYGI
+387 ILYNTFKEKTNIYGI

-414 FTMEAVEGDFA
+414 FTMEAVEGNFA

-454 IYYNNT
+454 IYYYNT

-479 RVAGYID
+479 RV
-486 GTPTAECPAGKV
+486 
-498 VAVATKAS
+498 
-506 TGETAEVEIAYGAV
+506 
-520 TEKDKFLTVGEE
+520 
-532 SVNTK
+532 
-537 VDAAGT
+537 
-543 GWSYRAEGAILTLSG
+543 
-558 YNGGEISYEGDLNL
+558 
-572 CLSGNNYI
+572 
-580 TAATPGKCGLDVYG
+580 
-594 TLTVDKTDSDTGD
+594 
-607 TLTVA
+607 
-612 GAADGTKC
+612 
-620 KYMILVEGR
+620 
-629 NMEIKGGTLII
+629 
-640 SSPKAEQSEGYA
+640 
-652 VKADITVSG
+652 
-661 AANLQSETVSNF
+661 
-673 TDNVLILKSSGET
+673 
-686 NIRVERASAYVGALS
+686 
-701 SQLCVRGSGPVSIE
+701 
-715 ARNPE
+715 
-720 TGEYGTAVR
+720 
-729 YLYEYTGTSKLSFK
+729 
-743 GGVSTDTNGSI
+743 
-754 CEAKIQEKMSITS
+754 
-767 LTGNRFI
+767 
-774 LYNRY
+774 
-779 KEKTN
+779 
-784 IYGIWFCDPAG
+784 
-795 NILTEFTMEA
+795 
-805 VEGDFAI
+805 
-812 TDTPLLDVP
+812 
-821 ELKVGEY
+821 
-828 YRGMP
+828 
-833 VQNCLHRIYYYN
+833 
-845 TGYNTDVS
+845 
-853 YALKEGS
+853 
-860 SLPEG
+860 
-865 LTLDRGAGYIDGT
+865 AGYIDGT

-918 VSLNTASLLLAEGE
+918 VSLNTATLLLAEGE

-968 AMVTAGKPGTA
+968 AVVTAGKPGTA
-979 RITVTTKQGGLTAYC
+979 RITVTTKQGGMTAYC

-1127 VCDYEEETGVSIPRY
+1127 VCGYEEETKVSIPRY

-1153 APAEGAEPDY
+1153 APTEGAEPDY

-1181 SDGNPMVS
+1181 SEGNPMVS

-1208 GSYHLPADTAGVA
+1208 GSYHLPVDTAGVA
-1221 TELQDVDAGAVTDK
+1221 TELQNVDAGAVTDK

-1240 AATGYRLTVT
+1240 ASTGYRLTVT

-1263 TVSISGLAEG
+1263 TVSISGLAES

-1285 LVSYVSGTEQRAL
+1285 LVSYVSGTERRAL

-1313 PGYAKVTIRGKG
+1313 PGYAKVIIRGKG
-1325 IYKGTVEA
+1325 FYKGTVEV

-1371 TAGEDYLVESIT
+1371 TAGEDYKVESIT
-1383 DNRMPGYM
+1383 DNLMPGYM

-1519 TDGERLL
+1519 TDGESLL
-1526 TEGVDYVVTGY
+1526 TEGMDYVVTGY

-1616 DAGEAEILVRGKGV
+1616 DAGEAEILVKGKGV

-1691 DAGAA
+1691 EAGAA

-1721 KSCRLDNPGTCPFDG
+1721 KSCRIDNLGTCPFDG

-2038 KKPKISVTLDGVP
+2038 KRPKISVTLDGVP
-2051 LKEGKDYTLSY
+2051 LKVGKDYTLSY

-2086 SLSISFTIRPLSLN
+2086 SLSISFTIRPLSLD

-2126 YGKTVLKKDV
+2126 YGKTVLKKNV

-2147 AGKASV
+2147 AGTASV

-2193 APALTLTDKD
+2193 APALTLTDRD
-2203 KILREG
+2203 KILQEG

-2215 YTGNRKVGTATAVV
+2215 YTGNREVGTATAVV

>member
-1 MPVPKMKKEKS
+1 
-12 YFWVMCKRRKY
+12 
-23 VMLKVKNGWIPGK
+23 
-36 KREGRENCMKRKGKR
+36 MKRKGKR

-59 GLLLSDV
+59 GLLLSDI

-72 VSPEYLTETEATT
+72 VSPEYLPETEVAT

-90 ATPPATESAPAA
+90 ATS

-157 EAAGMLTL
+157 AAAGTLTL

-216 ILTVTGAADGTEC
+216 ILTVTGAADGTKC
-229 KYMIFVGDSD
+229 KYMIFVGDSY

-244 MEVKG
+244 MEIKG

-262 EGYAVRAYLTVSGAA
+262 EGYAVKADITVSGAA
-277 NLKSETVSNFT
+277 NLQSETVSNFT
-288 DNGLILKSSGETNIR
+288 DNVLILKSSGETNIR
-303 VERASAYVGALGSQ
+303 VERASAYVGALSSQ

-358 GVSTDTNG
+358 GVSTDTSG

-498 VAVATKAS
+498 V
-506 TGETAEVEIAYGAV
+506 
-520 TEKDKFLTVGEE
+520 
-532 SVNTK
+532 
-537 VDAAGT
+537 
-543 GWSYRAEGAILTLSG
+543 
-558 YNGGEISYEGDLNL
+558 
-572 CLSGNNYI
+572 
-580 TAATPGKCGLDVYG
+580 
-594 TLTVDKTDSDTGD
+594 
-607 TLTVA
+607 
-612 GAADGTKC
+612 
-620 KYMILVEGR
+620 
-629 NMEIKGGTLII
+629 
-640 SSPKAEQSEGYA
+640 
-652 VKADITVSG
+652 
-661 AANLQSETVSNF
+661 
-673 TDNVLILKSSGET
+673 
-686 NIRVERASAYVGALS
+686 
-701 SQLCVRGSGPVSIE
+701 
-715 ARNPE
+715 
-720 TGEYGTAVR
+720 
-729 YLYEYTGTSKLSFK
+729 
-743 GGVSTDTNGSI
+743 
-754 CEAKIQEKMSITS
+754 
-767 LTGNRFI
+767 
-774 LYNRY
+774 
-779 KEKTN
+779 
-784 IYGIWFCDPAG
+784 
-795 NILTEFTMEA
+795 
-805 VEGDFAI
+805 
-812 TDTPLLDVP
+812 
-821 ELKVGEY
+821 
-828 YRGMP
+828 
-833 VQNCLHRIYYYN
+833 
-845 TGYNTDVS
+845 
-853 YALKEGS
+853 
-860 SLPEG
+860 
-865 LTLDRGAGYIDGT
+865 
-878 PTAECPAGKVVVVA
+878 VVA
-892 TKASTG
+892 TKASNG

-906 YGAVTVATPVTG
+906 YGAVTVAYPVTG

-932 SAGLTATVE
+932 SAVLTATVE

-968 AMVTAGKPGTA
+968 AVVTAGKPGTA

-1153 APAEGAEPDY
+1153 APTEGAEPDY

-1273 YEYTGEALTPEF
+1273 YEYTGEGLTPEF

-1313 PGYAKVTIRGKG
+1313 PGYAKVIIRGKG

-1346 CEAAYTYTGKEILPE
+1346 CEAEYTYTGKEILPE

-1383 DNRMPGYM
+1383 DNLMPGYM

-1497 VKIAALGT
+1497 VKIAAPGT

-1589 PEAVLTD
+1589 PEVVLTD

-1684 VSVENAV
+1684 VSVEDAV
-1691 DAGAA
+1691 DAGTA

-2086 SLSISFTIRPLSLN
+2086 SLSISFTIRPLFLN

-2136 DYTVSYYWNVD
+2136 DYTVSYYWNAD
-2147 AGKASV
+2147 AGTASV

-2193 APALTLTDKD
+2193 APALTLTDRD
-2203 KILREG
+2203 KILQEG

-2215 YTGNRKVGTATAVV
+2215 YTGNREVGTATAVV

-2250 SGVNINNIASES
+2250 SGVNINNIATES

>member
-1 MPVPKMKKEKS
+1 
-12 YFWVMCKRRKY
+12 
-23 VMLKVKNGWIPGK
+23 
-36 KREGRENCMKRKGKR
+36 MKRKGKR

-59 GLLLSDV
+59 GLLLSDI

-72 VSPEYLTETEATT
+72 VSPEYLPETEVAT

-90 ATPPATESAPAA
+90 ATS

-157 EAAGMLTL
+157 AAAGTLTL

-216 ILTVTGAADGTEC
+216 ILTVTGAADGTKC
-229 KYMIFVGDSD
+229 KYMIFVGDSY

-244 MEVKG
+244 MEIKG

-262 EGYAVRAYLTVSGAA
+262 EGYAVKAGLTVSGAA
-277 NLKSETVSNFT
+277 NLQSETVSNFT
-288 DNGLILKSSGETNIR
+288 DNVLILKSSGETNIR

-358 GVSTDTNG
+358 GVSTDTSG

-454 IYYNNT
+454 IYYYNT

-498 VAVATKAS
+498 V
-506 TGETAEVEIAYGAV
+506 
-520 TEKDKFLTVGEE
+520 
-532 SVNTK
+532 
-537 VDAAGT
+537 
-543 GWSYRAEGAILTLSG
+543 
-558 YNGGEISYEGDLNL
+558 
-572 CLSGNNYI
+572 
-580 TAATPGKCGLDVYG
+580 
-594 TLTVDKTDSDTGD
+594 
-607 TLTVA
+607 
-612 GAADGTKC
+612 
-620 KYMILVEGR
+620 
-629 NMEIKGGTLII
+629 
-640 SSPKAEQSEGYA
+640 
-652 VKADITVSG
+652 
-661 AANLQSETVSNF
+661 
-673 TDNVLILKSSGET
+673 
-686 NIRVERASAYVGALS
+686 
-701 SQLCVRGSGPVSIE
+701 
-715 ARNPE
+715 
-720 TGEYGTAVR
+720 
-729 YLYEYTGTSKLSFK
+729 
-743 GGVSTDTNGSI
+743 
-754 CEAKIQEKMSITS
+754 
-767 LTGNRFI
+767 
-774 LYNRY
+774 
-779 KEKTN
+779 
-784 IYGIWFCDPAG
+784 
-795 NILTEFTMEA
+795 
-805 VEGDFAI
+805 
-812 TDTPLLDVP
+812 
-821 ELKVGEY
+821 
-828 YRGMP
+828 
-833 VQNCLHRIYYYN
+833 
-845 TGYNTDVS
+845 
-853 YALKEGS
+853 
-860 SLPEG
+860 
-865 LTLDRGAGYIDGT
+865 
-878 PTAECPAGKVVVVA
+878 VVA
-892 TKASTG
+892 TKASNG

-906 YGAVTVATPVTG
+906 YGAVTVAYPVTG

-932 SAGLTATVE
+932 SAVLTATVE

-968 AMVTAGKPGTA
+968 AVVTAGKPGTA

-1153 APAEGAEPDY
+1153 APTEGAEPDY

-1273 YEYTGEALTPEF
+1273 YEYTGEGLTPEF

-1313 PGYAKVTIRGKG
+1313 PGYAKVIIRGKG

-1346 CEAAYTYTGKEILPE
+1346 CEAEYTYTGKEILPE

-1383 DNRMPGYM
+1383 DNLMPGYM

-1497 VKIAALGT
+1497 VKIAAPGT

-1589 PEAVLTD
+1589 PEVVLTD

-1684 VSVENAV
+1684 VSVEDAV
-1691 DAGAA
+1691 DAGTA

-2086 SLSISFTIRPLSLN
+2086 SLSISFTIRPLFLN

-2136 DYTVSYYWNVD
+2136 DYTVSYYWNAD
-2147 AGKASV
+2147 AGTASV

-2193 APALTLTDKD
+2193 APALTLTDRD
-2203 KILREG
+2203 KILQEG

-2215 YTGNRKVGTATAVV
+2215 YTGNREVGTATAVV

-2250 SGVNINNIASES
+2250 SGVNINNIATES

>member
-1 MPVPKMKKEKS
+1 
-12 YFWVMCKRRKY
+12 
-23 VMLKVKNGWIPGK
+23 
-36 KREGRENCMKRKGKR
+36 MKRKGKR

-59 GLLLSDV
+59 GLLLSDI

-72 VSPEYLTETEATT
+72 VSPEYLPETEVAT

-90 ATPPATESAPAA
+90 ATS

-157 EAAGMLTL
+157 AAAGTLTL

-204 LTVDKTDSDTGD
+204 LTVDK
-216 ILTVTGAADGTEC
+216 
-229 KYMIFVGDSD
+229 M
-239 GNSGN
+239 
-244 MEVKG
+244 
-249 GTLIISSPKAEQS
+249 
-262 EGYAVRAYLTVSGAA
+262 
-277 NLKSETVSNFT
+277 
-288 DNGLILKSSGETNIR
+288 
-303 VERASAYVGALGSQ
+303 
-317 LCVRGSGPVSI
+317 
-328 EARNPET
+328 
-335 GEYGT
+335 
-340 AVRYLYEYTGTS
+340 
-352 KLSFKG
+352 
-358 GVSTDTNG
+358 
-366 SICEAKIQE
+366 
-375 KMSITSLTGNRF
+375 
-387 ILYNRYKEKTNIYGI
+387 
-402 WFCDPAGNILTE
+402 
-414 FTMEAVEGDFA
+414 
-425 ITDTPLL
+425 
-432 DVPELKVGEYYRGM
+432 
-446 PVKNCLHR
+446 
-454 IYYNNT
+454 
-460 GVSYA
+460 
-465 LKEGSSLP
+465 
-473 EGLTLD
+473 
-479 RVAGYID
+479 
-486 GTPTAECPAGKV
+486 
-498 VAVATKAS
+498 
-506 TGETAEVEIAYGAV
+506 
-520 TEKDKFLTVGEE
+520 
-532 SVNTK
+532 
-537 VDAAGT
+537 
-543 GWSYRAEGAILTLSG
+543 
-558 YNGGEISYEGDLNL
+558 
-572 CLSGNNYI
+572 
-580 TAATPGKCGLDVYG
+580 
-594 TLTVDKTDSDTGD
+594 DSDTGD

-743 GGVSTDTNGSI
+743 GGVSTDTSGSI

-833 VQNCLHRIYYYN
+833 VKNCLHRIYYNN
-845 TGYNTDVS
+845 TGVS

-865 LTLDRGAGYIDGT
+865 LTLDRVAGYIDGT

-892 TKASTG
+892 TKASNG

-906 YGAVTVATPVTG
+906 YGAVTVAYPVTG

-932 SAGLTATVE
+932 SAVLTATVE

-968 AMVTAGKPGTA
+968 AVVTAGKPGTA

-1153 APAEGAEPDY
+1153 APTEGAEPDY

-1273 YEYTGEALTPEF
+1273 YEYTGEGLTPEF
-1285 LVSYVSGTEQRAL
+1285 LVSYDSGTEQRAL

-1313 PGYAKVTIRGKG
+1313 PGYAKVIIRGKG

-1346 CEAAYTYTGKEILPE
+1346 CEAEYTYTGKEILPE

-1383 DNRMPGYM
+1383 DNLMPGYM

-1497 VKIAALGT
+1497 VKIAAPGT

-1589 PEAVLTD
+1589 PEVVLTD

-1684 VSVENAV
+1684 VSVEDAV
-1691 DAGAA
+1691 DAGTA

-2086 SLSISFTIRPLSLN
+2086 SLSISFTIRPLFLN

-2136 DYTVSYYWNVD
+2136 DYTVSYYWNAD
-2147 AGKASV
+2147 AGTASV

-2193 APALTLTDKD
+2193 APALTLTDRD
-2203 KILREG
+2203 KILQEG

-2215 YTGNRKVGTATAVV
+2215 YTGNREVGTATAVV

-2250 SGVNINNIASES
+2250 SGVNINNIATES

>member
-1 MPVPKMKKEKS
+1 
-12 YFWVMCKRRKY
+12 
-23 VMLKVKNGWIPGK
+23 
-36 KREGRENCMKRKGKR
+36 MKRKGKR

-59 GLLLSDV
+59 GLLLSDI

-72 VSPEYLTETEATT
+72 VSPEYLTETEASIPETGAATPETEAAT

-121 RAENA
+121 RAENT
-126 LTALYITENAESGAI
+126 LTALYIMENAESGAI
-141 AVDVTK
+141 SVDVTK

-157 EAAGMLTL
+157 AAAGTLTL
-165 EGFHGENI
+165 EGYNGGSIKSVGNLTLLLSQHNRITVNGEVYYGI
-173 TAEGNLLLKLSQN
+173 SVEGNLLIN
-186 NYITAATP
+186 
-194 GKCGL
+194 
-199 DVCGT
+199 
-204 LTVDKTDSDTGD
+204 KTDSDTGD
-216 ILTVTGAADGTEC
+216 TLTISTGADTTG
-229 KYMIFVGDSD
+229 Y
-239 GNSGN
+239 SGSLVKSN
-244 MEVKG
+244 NTVMEG
-249 GTLIISSPKAEQS
+249 GTLNLSMLGADMSYI
-262 EGYAVRAYLTVSGAA
+262 AVIGDFTLRGAA
-277 NLKSETVSNFT
+277 NLKSELAGDFNFNNT
-288 DNGLILKSSGETNIR
+288 LYLESSGTTDILA
-303 VERASAYVGALGSQ
+303 VEDDSRYNMAVSELA
-317 LCVRGSGPVSI
+317 VRGSGPVSI
-328 EARNPET
+328 ETVNTKAKRAAI
-335 GEYGT
+335 GFL
-340 AVRYLYEYTGTS
+340 REYTGTS
-352 KLSFKG
+352 KLTVKG
-358 GVSTDTNG
+358 GTVGLESDFNR
-366 SICEAKIQE
+366 AKTRE
-375 KMSITSLTGNRF
+375 DMCVTSLTD
-387 ILYNRYKEKTNIYGI
+387 NRYIARRSTFETARRKWI
-402 WFCDPAGNILTE
+402 CDPEGNMVTELTIE
-414 FTMEAVEGDFA
+414 AKETPFT

-432 DVPELKVGEYYRGM
+432 DLPAMKVGTYYSHD
-446 PVKNCLHR
+446 VSVYDCLHGFEGTSKE
-454 IYYNNT
+454 YSPT
-460 GVSYA
+460 VSFE

-473 EGLTLD
+473 KGLTLNSSG
-479 RVAGYID
+479 GYFY

-498 VAVATKAS
+498 VVVATKKR

-537 VDAAGT
+537 VDASGT
-543 GWSYRAEGAILTLSG
+543 GWSYRAEEATLTLTG
-558 YNGGEISYEGDLNL
+558 YNGGSISCEKDLNVI
-572 CLSGNNYI
+572 LSGDNRI
-580 TAATPGKCGLDVYG
+580 TVNGGVYYG
-594 TLTVDKTDSDTGD
+594 ISVEGRLRINKTDSDTGD
-607 TLTVA
+607 TLTIST
-612 GAADGTKC
+612 GADTTG
-620 KYMILVEGR
+620 YSGSLVKS
-629 NMEIKGGTLII
+629 NNTVMEGGTLNLSMLGADMSYI
-640 SSPKAEQSEGYA
+640 A
-652 VKADITVSG
+652 VIGDFTLRG
-661 AANLQSETVSNF
+661 AANLKSELAGDFNF
-673 TDNVLILKSSGET
+673 NNTLYLESSGT
-686 NIRVERASAYVGALS
+686 TDILAVEDDSRYNMAVSELA
-701 SQLCVRGSGPVSIE
+701 VRGSGPVSIE
-715 ARNPE
+715 TVNTKAKRAAI
-720 TGEYGTAVR
+720 GFLR
-729 YLYEYTGTSKLSFK
+729 EYTGTSKLTVK
-743 GGVSTDTNGSI
+743 GGTVGLESDFNR
-754 CEAKIQEKMSITS
+754 AKTREDMCVTS
-767 LTGNRFI
+767 LTD
-774 LYNRY
+774 NRY
-779 KEKTN
+779 IARRSTFETARRKW
-784 IYGIWFCDPAG
+784 ICDPEG
-795 NILTEFTMEA
+795 NMVTELTIEAKETPFT
-805 VEGDFAI
+805 I
-812 TDTPLLDVP
+812 TDTPLLDLP
-821 ELKVGEY
+821 AMKVGTY
-828 YRGMP
+828 YSHD
-833 VQNCLHRIYYYN
+833 VSVYDCLHGFEGTSKEYSP
-845 TGYNTDVS
+845 TVS
-853 YALKEGS
+853 FELKEGS
-860 SLPEG
+860 SLPKG
-865 LTLDRGAGYIDGT
+865 LTLNSSGGYFYGT

-892 TKASTG
+892 TKKRTG

-954 SDSSIAGISATGNT
+954 SDSSIASISATGNT
-968 AMVTAGKPGTA
+968 AVVTAGKPGTA
-979 RITVTTKQGGLTAYC
+979 RITVTTKQGGLTDYC

-1023 EITDKASGEVLQ
+1023 EITDKDSGEVLL

-1098 TEQAPHTY
+1098 TEQAPHAY

-1127 VCDYEEETGVSIPRY
+1127 VCGYEEETRVSIPRY

-1153 APAEGAEPDY
+1153 APTEGAEPDY

-1208 GSYHLPADTAGVA
+1208 GSYHLPADIAGVA

-1263 TVSISGLAEG
+1263 TVSISGLAES
-1273 YEYTGEALTPEF
+1273 YEYTGEGLTPEF

-1313 PGYAKVTIRGKG
+1313 PGYAKVIIRGKG

-1346 CEAAYTYTGKEILPE
+1346 CEAEYTYTGKEILPE

-1383 DNRMPGYM
+1383 DNLMPGYM

-1411 SIRIKGLPIEGAV
+1411 SIKIKGLPIEGAV

-1439 PRFTVKLSGKVLKEG
+1439 PRFTVKLSGKVLKEE

-1616 DAGEAEILVRGKGV
+1616 DAGEAEILVKGKGV

-1684 VSVENAV
+1684 VSVEDAV

-1721 KSCRLDNPGTCPFDG
+1721 KRCRLDNPGTCPFDG
-1736 TPVRPAVRVTCGKK
+1736 TPVRPDVRVTCGKK

-1798 EISGVETAV
+1798 DISGVETAV

-1820 TRGGTVL
+1820 TRAGTVL

-1903 TAKDYRVYYT
+1903 TTKDYRVYYT

-2136 DYTVSYYWNVD
+2136 DYTVSWYRNVD

-2193 APALTLTDKD
+2193 APALTLTDRD
-2203 KILREG
+2203 KILQEG

-2215 YTGNRKVGTATAVV
+2215 YTGNREVGTATAVV

>member
-1 MPVPKMKKEKS
+1 MDYSFPFAGFFETKS

-23 VMLKVKNGWIPGK
+23 GMLKVKKWVNTRQ
-36 KREGRENCMKRKGKR
+36 KREGRENRMKRKGKR
-51 IAAMLLAI
+51 MAAMLLAI
-59 GLLLSDV
+59 GLLLSDI

-72 VSPEYLTETEATT
+72 VSPEYLTETEASIPETEAATPGTEATT

-90 ATPPATESAPAA
+90 ATAPATESAPAV

-121 RAENA
+121 RAEKA
-126 LTALYITENAESGAI
+126 LTGLYITENAESGAI
-141 AVDVTK
+141 SVDVTK
-147 DAEGN
+147 DAEGD

-157 EAAGMLTL
+157 AAAGTLTL
-165 EGFHGENI
+165 EGYNGGSIESVGDLTLLLSQHNLLTVEGED
-173 TAEGNLLLKLSQN
+173 AYGLRVDGNLLIN
-186 NYITAATP
+186 
-194 GKCGL
+194 
-199 DVCGT
+199 
-204 LTVDKTDSDTGD
+204 
-216 ILTVTGAADGTEC
+216 
-229 KYMIFVGDSD
+229 
-239 GNSGN
+239 
-244 MEVKG
+244 
-249 GTLIISSPKAEQS
+249 
-262 EGYAVRAYLTVSGAA
+262 
-277 NLKSETVSNFT
+277 
-288 DNGLILKSSGETNIR
+288 
-303 VERASAYVGALGSQ
+303 
-317 LCVRGSGPVSI
+317 
-328 EARNPET
+328 
-335 GEYGT
+335 
-340 AVRYLYEYTGTS
+340 
-352 KLSFKG
+352 
-358 GVSTDTNG
+358 
-366 SICEAKIQE
+366 
-375 KMSITSLTGNRF
+375 
-387 ILYNRYKEKTNIYGI
+387 
-402 WFCDPAGNILTE
+402 
-414 FTMEAVEGDFA
+414 
-425 ITDTPLL
+425 
-432 DVPELKVGEYYRGM
+432 
-446 PVKNCLHR
+446 
-454 IYYNNT
+454 
-460 GVSYA
+460 
-465 LKEGSSLP
+465 
-473 EGLTLD
+473 
-479 RVAGYID
+479 
-486 GTPTAECPAGKV
+486 
-498 VAVATKAS
+498 
-506 TGETAEVEIAYGAV
+506 
-520 TEKDKFLTVGEE
+520 
-532 SVNTK
+532 
-537 VDAAGT
+537 
-543 GWSYRAEGAILTLSG
+543 
-558 YNGGEISYEGDLNL
+558 
-572 CLSGNNYI
+572 
-580 TAATPGKCGLDVYG
+580 
-594 TLTVDKTDSDTGD
+594 KTDSDTGD
-607 TLTVA
+607 TLTIST
-612 GAADGTKC
+612 GADITRYTRCLISSGNT
-620 KYMILVEGR
+620 V
-629 NMEIKGGTLII
+629 MEGGTLNL
-640 SSPKAEQSEGYA
+640 STLGADLLNRA
-652 VKADITVSG
+652 VYGNFTLRG
-661 AANLQSETVSNF
+661 AANLKTELTGNF
-673 TDNVLILKSSGET
+673 STEHTLYLESSGTTDILAAEGD
-686 NIRVERASAYVGALS
+686 NGYDAVSWLA
-701 SQLCVRGSGPVSIE
+701 VRGSGPVSIE
-715 ARNPE
+715 TVNTKKKRAAI
-720 TGEYGTAVR
+720 GF
-729 YLYEYTGTSKLSFK
+729 LKEYTGTSKLTVK
-743 GGVSTDTNGSI
+743 GGPVSFASYGNKTKTREDM
-754 CEAKIQEKMSITS
+754 CVTS
-767 LTGNRFI
+767 LTDNRFI
-774 LYNRY
+774 VRECSFGSQSSSWL
-779 KEKTN
+779 
-784 IYGIWFCDPAG
+784 CDPEG
-795 NILTEFTMEA
+795 NILTELTIEAKKTPFT
-805 VEGDFAI
+805 I
-812 TDTPLLDVP
+812 TDTPLLDLP
-821 ELKVGEY
+821 TMKVGTD
-828 YRGMP
+828 YRHE
-833 VQNCLHRIYYYN
+833 VRVYDCLHGFEGGSG
-845 TGYNTDVS
+845 TVS
-853 YALKEGS
+853 FALKEGS
-860 SLPEG
+860 SLPKG
-865 LTLDRGAGYIDGT
+865 LTLDSRYGFFYGT
-878 PTAECPAGKVVVVA
+878 PTAVCPAGKVVVVA
-892 TKASTG
+892 TKESTG

-906 YGAVTVATPVTG
+906 YGAVTVANPVTG
-918 VSLNTASLLLAEGE
+918 VSLNTATLLLAEGE

-941 PAEASISEVSFKS
+941 PAEASNSEVSFES
-954 SDSSIAGISATGNT
+954 SDSSIASISATGNS
-968 AMVTAGKPGTA
+968 AVVTAGKPGTA
-979 RITVTTKQGGLTAYC
+979 RITVTTKEGGMTAYC

-1012 RITGFVAEKTY
+1012 RITGFEAEKTY
-1023 EITDKASGEVLQ
+1023 EITDKDSGEVLQ
-1035 PSFRGRTLVE
+1035 PSFSGRTLVE

-1054 VCIKEKGADGGDSDA
+1054 VCIKEKGTEGGDSDA
-1069 MELVIAHAFAD
+1069 MELVIAHAFAG

-1127 VCDYEEETGVSIPRY
+1127 VCGYEEETKVSIPRY

-1153 APAEGAEPDY
+1153 APTEGAEPDY

-1181 SDGNPMVS
+1181 SEGNPMVS

-1221 TELQDVDAGAVTDK
+1221 TELQNVDAGAVTDK

-1240 AATGYRLTVT
+1240 ASTGYRLTVT

-1263 TVSISGLAEG
+1263 TVSISGLAES

-1285 LVSYVSGTEQRAL
+1285 LVSYVSGTERRAL

-1308 EENTQ
+1308 EQNTQ
-1313 PGYAKVTIRGKG
+1313 PGYAKVIIRGKG
-1325 IYKGTVEA
+1325 FYKGTVEA

-1346 CEAAYTYTGKEILPE
+1346 CEAEYTYTGKEILPE

-1371 TAGEDYLVESIT
+1371 TAGEDYRVESIT
-1383 DNRMPGYM
+1383 DNLMPGYM

-1411 SIRIKGLPIEGAV
+1411 SIKIKGLPIEGAV

-1497 VKIAALGT
+1497 VKVAALGT

-1526 TEGVDYVVTGY
+1526 TEGMDYVVTGY

-1571 ISVTGVPAGTVY
+1571 ISVTGVPTGTVY

-1616 DAGEAEILVRGKGV
+1616 DAGEAEILVKGKGV

-1665 VKPVV
+1665 VK
-1670 KLGKTTLKAGKDYT
+1670 LGKTTLKAGKDYT
-1684 VSVENAV
+1684 VSVEDAV

-1721 KSCRLDNPGTCPFDG
+1721 KSCRLDNLGTCPFDG
-1736 TPVRPAVRVTCGKK
+1736 TPVRPDVRVTCGKK

-1820 TRGGTVL
+1820 TRAGTVL

-2024 LAWDL
+2024 LACDPL
-2029 PDDYYNGKE
+2029 DDYYNGKE
-2038 KKPKISVTLDGVP
+2038 KKPKISVTLDGKS

-2147 AGKASV
+2147 AGTASV
-2153 TIRGKGNYEGS
+2153 TIRGKGNYVGS

-2203 KILREG
+2203 KILQEG

-2215 YTGNRKVGTATAVV
+2215 YTGNREVGTATAVV

-2310 CGNYTGSRKKTF
+2310 CGNYTGIRKKTF

>member
-1 MPVPKMKKEKS
+1 
-12 YFWVMCKRRKY
+12 
-23 VMLKVKNGWIPGK
+23 
-36 KREGRENCMKRKGKR
+36 MKRKGKR
-51 IAAMLLAI
+51 MAAMLLAI
-59 GLLLSDV
+59 GLLLSDI

-72 VSPEYLTETEATT
+72 VSPEYLTETEAATSETEATIPETEATIPETEAAT

-102 ETVSEGDIV
+102 ETVSDGDIV

-157 EAAGMLTL
+157 AAAGTLTL

-204 LTVDKTDSDTGD
+204 LTVDK
-216 ILTVTGAADGTEC
+216 
-229 KYMIFVGDSD
+229 M
-239 GNSGN
+239 
-244 MEVKG
+244 
-249 GTLIISSPKAEQS
+249 
-262 EGYAVRAYLTVSGAA
+262 
-277 NLKSETVSNFT
+277 
-288 DNGLILKSSGETNIR
+288 
-303 VERASAYVGALGSQ
+303 
-317 LCVRGSGPVSI
+317 
-328 EARNPET
+328 
-335 GEYGT
+335 
-340 AVRYLYEYTGTS
+340 
-352 KLSFKG
+352 
-358 GVSTDTNG
+358 
-366 SICEAKIQE
+366 
-375 KMSITSLTGNRF
+375 
-387 ILYNRYKEKTNIYGI
+387 
-402 WFCDPAGNILTE
+402 
-414 FTMEAVEGDFA
+414 
-425 ITDTPLL
+425 
-432 DVPELKVGEYYRGM
+432 
-446 PVKNCLHR
+446 
-454 IYYNNT
+454 
-460 GVSYA
+460 
-465 LKEGSSLP
+465 
-473 EGLTLD
+473 
-479 RVAGYID
+479 
-486 GTPTAECPAGKV
+486 
-498 VAVATKAS
+498 
-506 TGETAEVEIAYGAV
+506 
-520 TEKDKFLTVGEE
+520 
-532 SVNTK
+532 
-537 VDAAGT
+537 
-543 GWSYRAEGAILTLSG
+543 
-558 YNGGEISYEGDLNL
+558 
-572 CLSGNNYI
+572 
-580 TAATPGKCGLDVYG
+580 
-594 TLTVDKTDSDTGD
+594 DSDTGD

-743 GGVSTDTNGSI
+743 GGVSTDTSGSI

-833 VQNCLHRIYYYN
+833 VKNCLHRIYYNN
-845 TGYNTDVS
+845 TGVS

-865 LTLDRGAGYIDGT
+865 LTLDRVAGYIDGT

-892 TKASTG
+892 TKKSTG

-954 SDSSIAGISATGNT
+954 SDSSIVSISATGNT
-968 AMVTAGKPGTA
+968 AVVTAGKPGTA

-1023 EITDKASGEVLQ
+1023 EITDKDSGEVLQ

-1153 APAEGAEPDY
+1153 APTEGAEPDY

-1313 PGYAKVTIRGKG
+1313 PGYAKVIIRGKG

-1333 RFLIYRQVSDLTL
+1333 SFLIYRQVSDLTL

-1383 DNRMPGYM
+1383 DNLMPGYM

-1616 DAGEAEILVRGKGV
+1616 DAGEAEILVKGKGV

-1645 LDTALVSGCKDTVY
+1645 LDTALVSGCRDTVY

-1721 KSCRLDNPGTCPFDG
+1721 KSCRIDNPGTCPFDG

-1844 EASLVITGKGSYT
+1844 EASLVITGKGIYT

-1887 KAICPSVTVT
+1887 KDICPSVTVT

-2086 SLSISFTIRPLSLN
+2086 SLSISFTIRPLFLN

-2136 DYTVSYYWNVD
+2136 DYTVSWYRNVD
-2147 AGKASV
+2147 AGTASV

-2193 APALTLTDKD
+2193 APALTLTDRD
-2203 KILREG
+2203 KILQEG

-2215 YTGNRKVGTATAVV
+2215 YTGNREVGTATAVV

>member
-1 MPVPKMKKEKS
+1 
-12 YFWVMCKRRKY
+12 
-23 VMLKVKNGWIPGK
+23 
-36 KREGRENCMKRKGKR
+36 MKRKGKR

-72 VSPEYLTETEATT
+72 VSPEYLTETEAATPGTEAATPETEATT

-90 ATPPATESAPAA
+90 ATTPATESAPAT

-121 RAENA
+121 RAENT
-126 LTALYITENAESGAI
+126 LTALYITESAESGAI
-141 AVDVTK
+141 SVDVTK

-157 EAAGMLTL
+157 AAAGTLTL
-165 EGFHGENI
+165 EGYNGGSI
-173 TAEGNLLLKLSQN
+173 VSEGNLTLLLSQHN
-186 NYITAATP
+186 RIT
-194 GKCGL
+194 
-199 DVCGT
+199 VE
-204 LTVDKTDSDTGD
+204 
-216 ILTVTGAADGTEC
+216 GAYAYG
-229 KYMIFVGDSD
+229 I
-239 GNSGN
+239 N
-244 MEVKG
+244 VKG
-249 GTLIISSPKAEQS
+249 RL
-262 EGYAVRAYLTVSGAA
+262 
-277 NLKSETVSNFT
+277 
-288 DNGLILKSSGETNIR
+288 
-303 VERASAYVGALGSQ
+303 
-317 LCVRGSGPVSI
+317 
-328 EARNPET
+328 
-335 GEYGT
+335 
-340 AVRYLYEYTGTS
+340 
-352 KLSFKG
+352 
-358 GVSTDTNG
+358 
-366 SICEAKIQE
+366 
-375 KMSITSLTGNRF
+375 
-387 ILYNRYKEKTNIYGI
+387 
-402 WFCDPAGNILTE
+402 
-414 FTMEAVEGDFA
+414 
-425 ITDTPLL
+425 
-432 DVPELKVGEYYRGM
+432 
-446 PVKNCLHR
+446 R
-454 IYYNNT
+454 IN
-460 GVSYA
+460 
-465 LKEGSSLP
+465 
-473 EGLTLD
+473 
-479 RVAGYID
+479 
-486 GTPTAECPAGKV
+486 
-498 VAVATKAS
+498 
-506 TGETAEVEIAYGAV
+506 
-520 TEKDKFLTVGEE
+520 
-532 SVNTK
+532 
-537 VDAAGT
+537 
-543 GWSYRAEGAILTLSG
+543 
-558 YNGGEISYEGDLNL
+558 
-572 CLSGNNYI
+572 
-580 TAATPGKCGLDVYG
+580 
-594 TLTVDKTDSDTGD
+594 KTDSDTGD
-607 TLTVA
+607 TLTISTR
-612 GAADGTKC
+612 ADMTRYGGYLISADDT
-620 KYMILVEGR
+620 V
-629 NMEIKGGTLII
+629 MEGGTLNL
-640 SSPKAEQSEGYA
+640 STLGADMLYVA
-652 VKADITVSG
+652 VSGDFTLRG
-661 AANLQSETVSNF
+661 AANLKSELTGDFNNS
-673 TDNVLILKSSGET
+673 DVLYLESSGTTDILAAE
-686 NIRVERASAYVGALS
+686 GD
-701 SQLCVRGSGPVSIE
+701 SQYNMVVDMLAVRGSGPVSIE
-715 ARNPE
+715 TVNTKKKRAAI
-720 TGEYGTAVR
+720 GF
-729 YLYEYTGTSKLSFK
+729 LKEYTGTSRLTVK
-743 GGVSTDTNGSI
+743 GGPVGLETVYNRATTREDM
-754 CEAKIQEKMSITS
+754 CVTS
-767 LTGNRFI
+767 LTD
-774 LYNRY
+774 NRY
-779 KEKTN
+779 IVRRGMFETAYSSW
-784 IYGIWFCDPAG
+784 ICDPDG
-795 NILTEFTMEA
+795 NILTELTIEA
-805 VEGDFAI
+805 KETPFAI
-812 TDTPLLDVP
+812 TDTPLLDLP
-821 ELKVGEY
+821 AMKVGTNY
-828 YRGMP
+828 QYD
-833 VQNCLHRIYYYN
+833 VSVYDCLHGFEG
-845 TGYNTDVS
+845 TASKVTPTV
-853 YALKEGS
+853 AFELKEGS
-860 SLPEG
+860 SLPKG
-865 LTLDRGAGYIDGT
+865 LKLSRDNGYINGT

-892 TKASTG
+892 TKKSTGETAEVEIAYGAVTEQDKFLTVGGEQYNIRQDASGTGWSYRAEEATLTLTGYNGGSISCEKNLNVILSGDNRITVEGAYAYGINVKGRLRINKTDSDTGDTLTISTRADMTRYGGYLISADDTVMEGGTLNLSTLGADMLYVAVSGDFTLRGAANLKSELTGDFNNSDVLYLESSGTTDILAAEGDSQYNMVVDMLAVRGSGPVSIETVNTKKKRAAIGFLKEYTGTSRLTVKGGPVGLETVYNRATTREDMCVTSLTDNRYIVRRGMFETAYSSWICDPDGNILTELTIEAKETPFAITDTPLLDLPAMKVGTNYQYDVSVYDCLHGFEGTASKVTPTVAFELKEGSSLPKGLKLSRDNGYINGTPTAECPAGKVVVVATKKRTG

-932 SAGLTATVE
+932 STGLTATVE

-954 SDSSIAGISATGNT
+954 SDSSIVSISATGNT
-968 AMVTAGKPGTA
+968 AVVTARKPGTA
-979 RITVTTKQGGLTAYC
+979 RITVTTKQGGMTAYC

-1023 EITDKASGEVLQ
+1023 EITDKDSGEVLQ

-1127 VCDYEEETGVSIPRY
+1127 VCGYEEETKVSIPRY

-1153 APAEGAEPDY
+1153 APTEGAEPDY

-1285 LVSYVSGTEQRAL
+1285 LVSYVSGMEQRAL

-1383 DNRMPGYM
+1383 DNLMPGYM

-1616 DAGEAEILVRGKGV
+1616 DAGEAEILVKGKGV

-1953 SDAPLLTATGGIP
+1953 SDAPLLTAMGGIP

-2038 KKPKISVTLDGVP
+2038 KRPKISVTLDGVP
-2051 LKEGKDYTLSY
+2051 LKVGKDYTLSY

-2086 SLSISFTIRPLSLN
+2086 SLSISFTIRPLFLN

-2113 YNGKSQEPSFTVK
+2113 YNGKSREPSFTVK

-2136 DYTVSYYWNVD
+2136 DYTVSWYRNVD
-2147 AGKASV
+2147 AGTASV

-2164 VYTDFRITPKKLTA
+2164 VYTNFRITPKKLTA

-2193 APALTLTDKD
+2193 APALTLTDRD
-2203 KILREG
+2203 KILQEG

-2215 YTGNRKVGTATAVV
+2215 YTGNREVGTATAVV

>member
-1 MPVPKMKKEKS
+1 MDYSFSFADFFETKS

-59 GLLLSDV
+59 GLLLSDI

-72 VSPEYLTETEATT
+72 VSPEYLTETEAATSGTEATTPETEATT

-121 RAENA
+121 RAENT

-157 EAAGMLTL
+157 AAAGTLTL

-277 NLKSETVSNFT
+277 NLQSETVSNFT

-358 GVSTDTNG
+358 GVSTDTSG

-520 TEKDKFLTVGEE
+520 T
-532 SVNTK
+532 
-537 VDAAGT
+537 
-543 GWSYRAEGAILTLSG
+543 
-558 YNGGEISYEGDLNL
+558 
-572 CLSGNNYI
+572 
-580 TAATPGKCGLDVYG
+580 
-594 TLTVDKTDSDTGD
+594 
-607 TLTVA
+607 
-612 GAADGTKC
+612 
-620 KYMILVEGR
+620 
-629 NMEIKGGTLII
+629 
-640 SSPKAEQSEGYA
+640 
-652 VKADITVSG
+652 
-661 AANLQSETVSNF
+661 
-673 TDNVLILKSSGET
+673 
-686 NIRVERASAYVGALS
+686 
-701 SQLCVRGSGPVSIE
+701 
-715 ARNPE
+715 
-720 TGEYGTAVR
+720 
-729 YLYEYTGTSKLSFK
+729 
-743 GGVSTDTNGSI
+743 
-754 CEAKIQEKMSITS
+754 
-767 LTGNRFI
+767 
-774 LYNRY
+774 
-779 KEKTN
+779 
-784 IYGIWFCDPAG
+784 
-795 NILTEFTMEA
+795 
-805 VEGDFAI
+805 
-812 TDTPLLDVP
+812 
-821 ELKVGEY
+821 
-828 YRGMP
+828 
-833 VQNCLHRIYYYN
+833 
-845 TGYNTDVS
+845 
-853 YALKEGS
+853 
-860 SLPEG
+860 
-865 LTLDRGAGYIDGT
+865 
-878 PTAECPAGKVVVVA
+878 
-892 TKASTG
+892 
-898 ETAEVEIA
+898 
-906 YGAVTVATPVTG
+906 VATPVTG
-918 VSLNTASLLLAEGE
+918 VSLNAASLLLAEGE
-932 SAGLTATVE
+932 STGLTATVE

-954 SDSSIAGISATGNT
+954 SDSSIASISATGNT
-968 AMVTAGKPGTA
+968 AVVTAGKPGTA

-1023 EITDKASGEVLQ
+1023 EITDKDSGEVLQ

-1054 VCIKEKGADGGDSDA
+1054 VCIREKGADGGDSDA
-1069 MELVIAHAFAD
+1069 MELVISHAFAD

-1127 VCDYEEETGVSIPRY
+1127 VCGYEEETGVSIPRY

-1153 APAEGAEPDY
+1153 APTEGAEPDY

-1208 GSYHLPADTAGVA
+1208 GSYHLPADIAGVA

-1263 TVSISGLAEG
+1263 TVSISGLAES

-1313 PGYAKVTIRGKG
+1313 PGYAKVIIRGKG

-1346 CEAAYTYTGKEILPE
+1346 CEAEYTYTGKEILPE

-1366 RGILL
+1366 RDILL

-1383 DNRMPGYM
+1383 DNLMPGYM

-1519 TDGERLL
+1519 TDGESLL

-1684 VSVENAV
+1684 VSVEDAV
-1691 DAGAA
+1691 EAGAA

-1736 TPVRPAVRVTCGKK
+1736 TPVCPAVRVTCGKK

-1777 TGNYEGSIE
+1777 IGNYEGSIE

-1827 KAGKDYSITY
+1827 KTGKDYSITY

-2086 SLSISFTIRPLSLN
+2086 SLSISFTIRPLFLN

-2136 DYTVSYYWNVD
+2136 DYTVSWYRNVD
-2147 AGKASV
+2147 AGTASV

-2193 APALTLTDKD
+2193 APALTLTDRD
-2203 KILREG
+2203 KILKEG

-2215 YTGNRKVGTATAVV
+2215 YTGNREVGTATAVV

>member
-1 MPVPKMKKEKS
+1 
-12 YFWVMCKRRKY
+12 
-23 VMLKVKNGWIPGK
+23 
-36 KREGRENCMKRKGKR
+36 MKRKGKR

-59 GLLLSDV
+59 GLLLSDI
-66 PVTAWA
+66 PVTARA
-72 VSPEYLTETEATT
+72 VSPEYLTGTEAATSGTEAATSGTEAATSGTEAAIPGTEATT

-90 ATPPATESAPAA
+90 ATPETEATAPATESAPAA

-141 AVDVTK
+141 SVDVTK

-157 EAAGMLTL
+157 AAAGTLTL
-165 EGFHGENI
+165 EGYNGGSIESVGNLTLLLSQHNRITVEGEDAYGI
-173 TAEGNLLLKLSQN
+173 GVDGNLLIN
-186 NYITAATP
+186 
-194 GKCGL
+194 
-199 DVCGT
+199 
-204 LTVDKTDSDTGD
+204 KTDSDTGD
-216 ILTVTGAADGTEC
+216 TLTISTGADITRYTG
-229 KYMIFVGDSD
+229 YLVS
-239 GNSGN
+239 SGN
-244 MEVKG
+244 TVMEG
-249 GTLIISSPKAEQS
+249 GTLNLSILGA
-262 EGYAVRAYLTVSGAA
+262 GLLYCAVNGDFTLRGAA
-277 NLKSETVSNFT
+277 NLKAELTGDFNFNDT
-288 DNGLILKSSGETNIR
+288 LYLESSGTTDILAAEGNYKSMA
-303 VERASAYVGALGSQ
+303 VSELA
-317 LCVRGSGPVSI
+317 VRGSGPVSI
-328 EARNPET
+328 ETVNTKKKRAAI
-335 GEYGT
+335 GFLKEYI
-340 AVRYLYEYTGTS
+340 GTS
-352 KLSFKG
+352 KLTVKG
-358 GVSTDTNG
+358 GPVGLADDYNA
-366 SICEAKIQE
+366 AKTRE
-375 KMSITSLTGNRF
+375 DMCVTSLTD
-387 ILYNRYKEKTNIYGI
+387 NRYIARRSTFETTRRTWI
-402 WFCDPAGNILTE
+402 CDPEGNILTE
-414 FTMEAVEGDFA
+414 LTIEAKKTPFT

-432 DVPELKVGEYYRGM
+432 DLPAMKVETNYRYD
-446 PVKNCLHR
+446 VSVYDCLHGFEGTD
-454 IYYNNT
+454 YNYSPT
-460 GVSYA
+460 VSFK

-479 RVAGYID
+479 RGAGYID

-498 VAVATKAS
+498 VVVATKKS

-520 TEKDKFLTVGEE
+520 TEKDKFLTVGGEPY
-532 SVNTK
+532 NIRQ
-537 VDAAGT
+537 DASGT
-543 GWSYRAEGAILTLSG
+543 GWSYRAEEATLTLTG
-558 YNGGEISYEGDLNL
+558 YNGGTIFCEEDLNVI
-572 CLSGNNYI
+572 LSGDNRI
-580 TAATPGKCGLDVYG
+580 TVEGEDTCGVG
-594 TLTVDKTDSDTGD
+594 VDGNLLINKTDSDTGD
-607 TLTVA
+607 TLTIST
-612 GAADGTKC
+612 GADITRYTG
-620 KYMILVEGR
+620 YLVSSG
-629 NMEIKGGTLII
+629 NTVMEGGTLNLSILG
-640 SSPKAEQSEGYA
+640 AGLLYCA
-652 VKADITVSG
+652 VNGDFTLRG
-661 AANLQSETVSNF
+661 AANLKAELTGDFNF
-673 TDNVLILKSSGET
+673 NDTLYLESSGTTDILAAEG
-686 NIRVERASAYVGALS
+686 NYKSMAVSELA
-701 SQLCVRGSGPVSIE
+701 VRGSGPVSIE
-715 ARNPE
+715 TVNTKKKRAAI
-720 TGEYGTAVR
+720 GFLKEYI
-729 YLYEYTGTSKLSFK
+729 GTSKLTVK
-743 GGVSTDTNGSI
+743 GGPVGLADDYNA
-754 CEAKIQEKMSITS
+754 AKTREDMCVTS
-767 LTGNRFI
+767 LTD
-774 LYNRY
+774 NRY
-779 KEKTN
+779 IARRSTFETTRRTW
-784 IYGIWFCDPAG
+784 ICDPEG
-795 NILTEFTMEA
+795 NILTELTIEAKKTPFT
-805 VEGDFAI
+805 I
-812 TDTPLLDVP
+812 TDTPLLDLP
-821 ELKVGEY
+821 AMKVETN
-828 YRGMP
+828 YRYD
-833 VQNCLHRIYYYN
+833 VSVYDCLHGFEGTDYN
-845 TGYNTDVS
+845 YSPTVS
-853 YALKEGS
+853 FELKEGS

-865 LTLDRGAGYIDGT
+865 LTLDSKRGYISGA

-932 SAGLTATVE
+932 SAVLTATVE

-968 AMVTAGKPGTA
+968 AVVTAGKPGTA

-1023 EITDKASGEVLQ
+1023 EITDKDSGEVLQ
-1035 PSFRGRTLVE
+1035 PSFCGRTLVE

-1153 APAEGAEPDY
+1153 APTEGAEPDY

-1383 DNRMPGYM
+1383 DNLMPGYM

-1439 PRFTVKLSGKVLKEG
+1439 PRFTVKLLGKVLKEG

-1497 VKIAALGT
+1497 VKIAALGI

-1616 DAGEAEILVRGKGV
+1616 NAGEAEILVKGKGV

-1684 VSVENAV
+1684 VSVEDAV
-1691 DAGAA
+1691 EAGAA

-1820 TRGGTVL
+1820 TKGGTVL

-2051 LKEGKDYTLSY
+2051 LKVGKDYTLSY

-2136 DYTVSYYWNVD
+2136 DYTVSWYRNVD
-2147 AGKASV
+2147 AGTASV

-2193 APALTLTDKD
+2193 APALTLTDKG
-2203 KILREG
+2203 KILQEG

-2215 YTGNRKVGTATAVV
+2215 YTGNREVGTATAVV

>member
-1 MPVPKMKKEKS
+1 
-12 YFWVMCKRRKY
+12 
-23 VMLKVKNGWIPGK
+23 
-36 KREGRENCMKRKGKR
+36 MKRKGKR
-51 IAAMLLAI
+51 IAAVLLAI
-59 GLLLSDV
+59 GLLLSDI

-72 VSPEYLTETEATT
+72 VSPEYLTETEAAT

-90 ATPPATESAPAA
+90 TAPATESAPAA

-141 AVDVTK
+141 SVDVTK

-157 EAAGMLTL
+157 AAAGTLTL
-165 EGFHGENI
+165 EGYNGGSIESVGNLTLLLSQHNRITVEGEDAYGI
-173 TAEGNLLLKLSQN
+173 GVDGNLLIN
-186 NYITAATP
+186 
-194 GKCGL
+194 
-199 DVCGT
+199 
-204 LTVDKTDSDTGD
+204 KTDSDTGD
-216 ILTVTGAADGTEC
+216 TLTISTGADITR
-229 KYMIFVGDSD
+229 YTSRLIS
-239 GNSGN
+239 SGN
-244 MEVKG
+244 TVMEG
-249 GTLIISSPKAEQS
+249 GTLNLSTLGADLL
-262 EGYAVRAYLTVSGAA
+262 YCAVNGDFTLRGAA
-277 NLKSETVSNFT
+277 NLKAELTGDFNFNDT
-288 DNGLILKSSGETNIR
+288 LYLESSGTTDILAAEGNYKSMA
-303 VERASAYVGALGSQ
+303 VSELA
-317 LCVRGSGPVSI
+317 VRGSGPVSI
-328 EARNPET
+328 ETVNTKKKRAAI
-335 GEYGT
+335 GFLKEYI
-340 AVRYLYEYTGTS
+340 GTS
-352 KLSFKG
+352 KLTVKG
-358 GVSTDTNG
+358 GPVGLADDYNA
-366 SICEAKIQE
+366 AKTRE
-375 KMSITSLTGNRF
+375 DMCVTSLTD
-387 ILYNRYKEKTNIYGI
+387 NRYIARRSSFETIRRKWI
-402 WFCDPAGNILTE
+402 CDPEGNILTE
-414 FTMEAVEGDFA
+414 LTIEAKETPFT
-425 ITDTPLL
+425 ITDTPFL
-432 DVPELKVGEYYRGM
+432 DLPAMKVGMDYRNE
-446 PVKNCLHR
+446 VSVYDCLHGFEG
-454 IYYNNT
+454 IDYNYSPT
-460 GVSYA
+460 VSFK

-479 RVAGYID
+479 REAGYIE

-498 VAVATKAS
+498 VVVATKKK

-520 TEKDKFLTVGEE
+520 TEKDKFLTVGGEPY
-532 SVNTK
+532 NIRQ
-537 VDAAGT
+537 DASGT
-543 GWSYRAEGAILTLSG
+543 GWSYRAEEATLTLTG
-558 YNGGEISYEGDLNL
+558 YNGGTIFCEEDLNVI
-572 CLSGNNYI
+572 LSGDNRI
-580 TAATPGKCGLDVYG
+580 TVEGEDAYG
-594 TLTVDKTDSDTGD
+594 IGVDGNLLINKTDSDTGD
-607 TLTVA
+607 TLTIST
-612 GAADGTKC
+612 GADITRYTSRLISSGNT
-620 KYMILVEGR
+620 V
-629 NMEIKGGTLII
+629 MEGGTLNL
-640 SSPKAEQSEGYA
+640 STLGADLLYCA
-652 VKADITVSG
+652 VNGDFTLRG
-661 AANLQSETVSNF
+661 AANLKAELTGDFNF
-673 TDNVLILKSSGET
+673 NDTLYLESSGTTDILAAEG
-686 NIRVERASAYVGALS
+686 NYKSMAVSELA
-701 SQLCVRGSGPVSIE
+701 VRGSGPVSIE
-715 ARNPE
+715 TVNTKKKRAAI
-720 TGEYGTAVR
+720 GFLKEYI
-729 YLYEYTGTSKLSFK
+729 GTSKLTVK
-743 GGVSTDTNGSI
+743 GGPVGLADDYNA
-754 CEAKIQEKMSITS
+754 AKTREDMCVTS
-767 LTGNRFI
+767 LTD
-774 LYNRY
+774 NRY
-779 KEKTN
+779 IARRSSFETIRRKW
-784 IYGIWFCDPAG
+784 ICDPAG

-805 VEGDFAI
+805 VDGDFDI

-833 VQNCLHRIYYYN
+833 VQNCLHRICYYN

-892 TKASTG
+892 TKKSTG

-918 VSLNTASLLLAEGE
+918 VSLNTDTLLLAEGE
-932 SAGLTATVE
+932 SAVLTATVE

-954 SDSSIAGISATGNT
+954 SDSSITGISATGNT
-968 AMVTAGKPGTA
+968 AVVTAGKPGTA
-979 RITVTTKQGGLTAYC
+979 RITVTTKQGGMTAYC

-1054 VCIKEKGADGGDSDA
+1054 VCIREKGADGGDSDA
-1069 MELVIAHAFAD
+1069 MELVISHAFAD

-1127 VCDYEEETGVSIPRY
+1127 VCGYEEETKVSIPRY

-1181 SDGNPMVS
+1181 SEGNPMVS

-1208 GSYHLPADTAGVA
+1208 GSYHLPADIAGVA

-1273 YEYTGEALTPEF
+1273 YEYTGEGLTPEF

-1383 DNRMPGYM
+1383 DNLMPGYM

-1616 DAGEAEILVRGKGV
+1616 DAGEAEILVKGKGV

-1684 VSVENAV
+1684 VSVEDAV
-1691 DAGAA
+1691 EAGAA

-1736 TPVRPAVRVTCGKK
+1736 TPVRPTVRVTCGKK

-1761 YENNTATGKG
+1761 YENNTATAKG

-1844 EASLVITGKGSYT
+1844 EASLVITGKGIYT

-1874 GAIGD
+1874 GAIGT

-1887 KAICPSVTVT
+1887 KTICPSVTVT

-2038 KKPKISVTLDGVP
+2038 KRPKISVTLDGVP

-2086 SLSISFTIRPLSLN
+2086 SLSISFTIRPLFLN

-2136 DYTVSYYWNVD
+2136 DYTVSWYRNVD

-2193 APALTLTDKD
+2193 APALTLTDRD
-2203 KILREG
+2203 KILKEG

-2215 YTGNRKVGTATAVV
+2215 YTGNREVGTATAVV

>member
-1 MPVPKMKKEKS
+1 MDYSFPFADFFETKS

-23 VMLKVKNGWIPGK
+23 VMLKVKKWVDTRPK
-36 KREGRENCMKRKGKR
+36 SEGRENCMKRKGKR
-51 IAAMLLAI
+51 MAAMLLAI
-59 GLLLSDV
+59 GLLLSDI

-72 VSPEYLTETEATT
+72 VSPEYLTETEAATPETEATISETEATTPETEATIPETEATT

-90 ATPPATESAPAA
+90 ATAPVA

-121 RAENA
+121 RATNN

-157 EAAGMLTL
+157 AAAGTLTL
-165 EGFHGENI
+165 EGYNGGSI
-173 TAEGNLLLKLSQN
+173 VSEGNLTLLLSQHN
-186 NYITAATP
+186 RIT
-194 GKCGL
+194 
-199 DVCGT
+199 VE
-204 LTVDKTDSDTGD
+204 
-216 ILTVTGAADGTEC
+216 GAYAYG
-229 KYMIFVGDSD
+229 I
-239 GNSGN
+239 N
-244 MEVKG
+244 VKG
-249 GTLIISSPKAEQS
+249 RL
-262 EGYAVRAYLTVSGAA
+262 
-277 NLKSETVSNFT
+277 
-288 DNGLILKSSGETNIR
+288 
-303 VERASAYVGALGSQ
+303 
-317 LCVRGSGPVSI
+317 
-328 EARNPET
+328 
-335 GEYGT
+335 
-340 AVRYLYEYTGTS
+340 
-352 KLSFKG
+352 
-358 GVSTDTNG
+358 
-366 SICEAKIQE
+366 
-375 KMSITSLTGNRF
+375 
-387 ILYNRYKEKTNIYGI
+387 
-402 WFCDPAGNILTE
+402 
-414 FTMEAVEGDFA
+414 
-425 ITDTPLL
+425 
-432 DVPELKVGEYYRGM
+432 
-446 PVKNCLHR
+446 R
-454 IYYNNT
+454 IN
-460 GVSYA
+460 
-465 LKEGSSLP
+465 
-473 EGLTLD
+473 
-479 RVAGYID
+479 
-486 GTPTAECPAGKV
+486 
-498 VAVATKAS
+498 
-506 TGETAEVEIAYGAV
+506 
-520 TEKDKFLTVGEE
+520 
-532 SVNTK
+532 
-537 VDAAGT
+537 
-543 GWSYRAEGAILTLSG
+543 
-558 YNGGEISYEGDLNL
+558 
-572 CLSGNNYI
+572 
-580 TAATPGKCGLDVYG
+580 
-594 TLTVDKTDSDTGD
+594 KTDSDTGD
-607 TLTVA
+607 TLTISTR
-612 GAADGTKC
+612 ADMTRYGGYLISADDT
-620 KYMILVEGR
+620 V
-629 NMEIKGGTLII
+629 MEGGTLNL
-640 SSPKAEQSEGYA
+640 STLGADMLYVA
-652 VKADITVSG
+652 VIGDFTLRG
-661 AANLQSETVSNF
+661 AANLKSELTGDFNNS
-673 TDNVLILKSSGET
+673 DVLYLESSGTTDILAAE
-686 NIRVERASAYVGALS
+686 GD
-701 SQLCVRGSGPVSIE
+701 SQYNMVVDMLAVRGSGPVSIE
-715 ARNPE
+715 TVNTKKKRAAI
-720 TGEYGTAVR
+720 GF
-729 YLYEYTGTSKLSFK
+729 LKEYTGTSRLTVK
-743 GGVSTDTNGSI
+743 GGPVGLETVYNRATTREDM
-754 CEAKIQEKMSITS
+754 CVTS
-767 LTGNRFI
+767 LTD
-774 LYNRY
+774 NRY
-779 KEKTN
+779 IVRRGMFETAYSRW
-784 IYGIWFCDPAG
+784 ICDPDG
-795 NILTEFTMEA
+795 NILTELTIEA
-805 VEGDFAI
+805 KETPFAI
-812 TDTPLLDVP
+812 TDTPLLDLP
-821 ELKVGEY
+821 AMKVGTNY
-828 YRGMP
+828 QYD
-833 VQNCLHRIYYYN
+833 VSVYDCLHGFEG
-845 TGYNTDVS
+845 TASKVTPTV
-853 YALKEGS
+853 AFELKEGS
-860 SLPEG
+860 SLPKG
-865 LTLDRGAGYIDGT
+865 LKLSRDNGYINGT

-892 TKASTG
+892 TKKKTG

-918 VSLNTASLLLAEGE
+918 VSLLLAEGE
-932 SAGLTATVE
+932 SAVLTATVE

-968 AMVTAGKPGTA
+968 AVVTAGKPGTA
-979 RITVTTKQGGLTAYC
+979 RITVTTKQGGMTAYC

-1054 VCIKEKGADGGDSDA
+1054 VCIREKGADGGDSDA
-1069 MELVIAHAFAD
+1069 MELVISHAFAD

-1127 VCDYEEETGVSIPRY
+1127 VCGYEEETGVSIPRY

-1153 APAEGAEPDY
+1153 APTEGAEPDY

-1497 VKIAALGT
+1497 VKIAAPGT

-1589 PEAVLTD
+1589 PEVVLTD

-1684 VSVENAV
+1684 VSVEDAV
-1691 DAGAA
+1691 DAGTA

-1874 GAIGD
+1874 GAIGA

-2062 VNCKNASVSESA
+2062 VNCKNASVSKSA

-2086 SLSISFTIRPLSLN
+2086 SLSISFTIRPLFLN

-2113 YNGKSQEPSFTVK
+2113 YNGKSREPSFTVK

-2136 DYTVSYYWNVD
+2136 DYTVSWYRNVD
-2147 AGKASV
+2147 AGTASV

-2193 APALTLTDKD
+2193 APALTLTDRD
-2203 KILREG
+2203 KILQEG

-2215 YTGNRKVGTATAVV
+2215 YTGNREVGTATAVV

>member
-1 MPVPKMKKEKS
+1 
-12 YFWVMCKRRKY
+12 
-23 VMLKVKNGWIPGK
+23 
-36 KREGRENCMKRKGKR
+36 MKRKGKR
-51 IAAMLLAI
+51 MAAMLLAI
-59 GLLLSDV
+59 GLILSDI

-72 VSPEYLTETEATT
+72 VSPEYLTETEASIPETEAATPETEATT

-126 LTALYITENAESGAI
+126 LTALYITEKAESGVI
-141 AVDVTK
+141 SVDVTK
-147 DAEGN
+147 DAEGT

-157 EAAGMLTL
+157 AAAGTLTL

-216 ILTVTGAADGTEC
+216 TLTVTGAADGTEC
-229 KYMIFVGDSD
+229 KYMIFVGDSY
-239 GNSGN
+239 GNAQK
-244 MEVKG
+244 MEIKG

-262 EGYAVRAYLTVSGAA
+262 EGYAVKGYLTVSGAA
-277 NLKSETVSNFT
+277 NLQAETVSNFT
-288 DNGLILKSSGETNIR
+288 DDLLILESSGETNIR
-303 VERASAYVGALGSQ
+303 VERASAYVGALCSQ
-317 LCVRGSGPVSI
+317 LWVRGSGPVSI

-358 GVSTDTNG
+358 GVSTETSG
-366 SICEAKIQE
+366 SICDAKIQE

-387 ILYNRYKEKTNIYGI
+387 ILYNTFKEKTNIYGI

-432 DVPELKVGEYYRGM
+432 DVPELKIGEYYRGM

-454 IYYNNT
+454 IYYYNT

-498 VAVATKAS
+498 V
-506 TGETAEVEIAYGAV
+506 
-520 TEKDKFLTVGEE
+520 
-532 SVNTK
+532 
-537 VDAAGT
+537 
-543 GWSYRAEGAILTLSG
+543 
-558 YNGGEISYEGDLNL
+558 
-572 CLSGNNYI
+572 
-580 TAATPGKCGLDVYG
+580 
-594 TLTVDKTDSDTGD
+594 
-607 TLTVA
+607 
-612 GAADGTKC
+612 
-620 KYMILVEGR
+620 
-629 NMEIKGGTLII
+629 
-640 SSPKAEQSEGYA
+640 
-652 VKADITVSG
+652 
-661 AANLQSETVSNF
+661 
-673 TDNVLILKSSGET
+673 
-686 NIRVERASAYVGALS
+686 
-701 SQLCVRGSGPVSIE
+701 
-715 ARNPE
+715 
-720 TGEYGTAVR
+720 
-729 YLYEYTGTSKLSFK
+729 
-743 GGVSTDTNGSI
+743 
-754 CEAKIQEKMSITS
+754 
-767 LTGNRFI
+767 
-774 LYNRY
+774 
-779 KEKTN
+779 
-784 IYGIWFCDPAG
+784 
-795 NILTEFTMEA
+795 
-805 VEGDFAI
+805 
-812 TDTPLLDVP
+812 
-821 ELKVGEY
+821 
-828 YRGMP
+828 
-833 VQNCLHRIYYYN
+833 
-845 TGYNTDVS
+845 
-853 YALKEGS
+853 
-860 SLPEG
+860 
-865 LTLDRGAGYIDGT
+865 
-878 PTAECPAGKVVVVA
+878 VVA
-892 TKASTG
+892 TNASTG

-918 VSLNTASLLLAEGE
+918 VSLNTDSLLLAEGE

-954 SDSSIAGISATGNT
+954 SDSSIASISATGNT
-968 AMVTAGKPGTA
+968 AVVTAGKPGTA
-979 RITVTTKQGGLTAYC
+979 RITVTTKQGGMTAYC

-1012 RITGFVAEKTY
+1012 RITGFEAEKTY
-1023 EITDKASGEVLQ
+1023 EITDKDSGEVLQ
-1035 PSFRGRTLVE
+1035 PSFSGRTLVE

-1054 VCIKEKGADGGDSDA
+1054 VCIKEKGTEGGDSDA

-1106 AWKVDTEP
+1106 AWKVDTAP

-1127 VCDYEEETGVSIPRY
+1127 VCSYEEETKVSIPRY

-1153 APAEGAEPDY
+1153 APTEGAEPDY

-1181 SDGNPMVS
+1181 SEGNPMVS

-1221 TELQDVDAGAVTDK
+1221 TELQNVDAGAVTDK

-1250 FLRAGEAVELTEE
+1250 FLRAGEAVELTQE
-1263 TVSISGLAEG
+1263 TVSISGLAES

-1285 LVSYVSGTEQRAL
+1285 LVSYVSGTERRAL

-1308 EENTQ
+1308 EQNTQ
-1313 PGYAKVTIRGKG
+1313 PGYAKVIIRGKG
-1325 IYKGTVEA
+1325 FYKGTVEA

-1346 CEAAYTYTGKEILPE
+1346 CEAEYTYTGKEILPE
-1361 TEIRD
+1361 MEIRD

-1371 TAGEDYLVESIT
+1371 TAGEDYRVESIT
-1383 DNRMPGYM
+1383 DNLMPGYM

-1411 SIRIKGLPIEGAV
+1411 SIKIKGLPIEGAV

-1439 PRFTVKLSGKVLKEG
+1439 PRFTVKLSGKILKEG

-1526 TEGVDYVVTGY
+1526 TEGMDYVVTGY

-1616 DAGEAEILVRGKGV
+1616 DAGEAEILVKGKGV

-1665 VKPVV
+1665 VK
-1670 KLGKTTLKAGKDYT
+1670 LGKTTLKAGKDYT
-1684 VSVENAV
+1684 VSVEDAV

-1721 KSCRLDNPGTCPFDG
+1721 KSCRLDNLGTCPFDG
-1736 TPVRPAVRVTCGKK
+1736 TPVRPDVRVTCGKK

-1820 TRGGTVL
+1820 TRAGTVL

-1874 GAIGD
+1874 GAIGA

-1897 YGKTRL
+1897 YGKTKL

-2136 DYTVSYYWNVD
+2136 DYTVSWYWNVD
-2147 AGKASV
+2147 AGTASV
-2153 TIRGKGNYEGS
+2153 TIRGKGNYVGS

-2203 KILREG
+2203 KILQEG

-2215 YTGNRKVGTATAVV
+2215 YTGNREVGTATAVV

>member
-1 MPVPKMKKEKS
+1 
-12 YFWVMCKRRKY
+12 
-23 VMLKVKNGWIPGK
+23 
-36 KREGRENCMKRKGKR
+36 MKRKGKR
-51 IAAMLLAI
+51 MAAMLLAI
-59 GLLLSDV
+59 GLLLSDI

-72 VSPEYLTETEATT
+72 VSPEYLTETEAATPGTEAATPGTEAAT

-90 ATPPATESAPAA
+90 ATAPATESTPAA
-102 ETVSEGDIV
+102 ESVSEGDIV

-121 RAENA
+121 RAEKA

-141 AVDVTK
+141 SVDVTN

-157 EAAGMLTL
+157 AAAGTLTL
-165 EGFHGENI
+165 DGYNGGSIESV
-173 TAEGNLLLKLSQN
+173 GNLTLLLSQN
-186 NYITAATP
+186 NRITVEGEDA
-194 GKCGL
+194 CGL
-199 DVCGT
+199 S
-204 LTVDKTDSDTGD
+204 VDGNLLINKTDSDTGD
-216 ILTVTGAADGTEC
+216 TLTISTGADITNNYTG
-229 KYMIFVGDSD
+229 YLVS
-239 GNSGN
+239 SGN
-244 MEVKG
+244 TVMEG
-249 GTLIISSPKAEQS
+249 GTLNLSIL
-262 EGYAVRAYLTVSGAA
+262 GTGLLYCAVYGNFTLRGAA
-277 NLKSETVSNFT
+277 NLKTELTGNFST
-288 DNGLILKSSGETNIR
+288 EHTLYLESSGTTDILAAEGDNGYHAVSWL
-303 VERASAYVGALGSQ
+303 A
-317 LCVRGSGPVSI
+317 VRGSGPVSI
-328 EARNPET
+328 ETVNTKAKRVAIGFLE
-335 GEYGT
+335 
-340 AVRYLYEYTGTS
+340 EYTGTS
-352 KLSFKG
+352 KLTVKG
-358 GVSTDTNG
+358 GPVSFVSYANKTKTREDM
-366 SICEAKIQE
+366 CV
-375 KMSITSLTGNRF
+375 TSLTDNRF
-387 ILYNRYKEKTNIYGI
+387 IVRECSFESRSSSWL
-402 WFCDPAGNILTE
+402 CDPEGNILTE
-414 FTMEAVEGDFA
+414 LTIEAKETPFT

-432 DVPELKVGEYYRGM
+432 DLPTMKVGTDYRHEVSVYG
-446 PVKNCLHR
+446 CLHGFEGGSR
-454 IYYNNT
+454 T
-460 GVSYA
+460 VSFA

-473 EGLTLD
+473 EGLALD
-479 RVAGYID
+479 SRDGYFY
-486 GTPTAECPAGKV
+486 GTPTAVCPAGKV
-498 VAVATKAS
+498 VVVATKKS

-520 TEKDKFLTVGEE
+520 TEGDKFLTVGDD
-532 SVNTK
+532 NFYIK
-537 VDAAGT
+537 QDLAGT
-543 GWSYRAEGAILTLSG
+543 GWSYRAKDATLTLTG
-558 YNGGEISYEGDLNL
+558 YNGGTISCEEDLNVI
-572 CLSGNNYI
+572 LSGNNRI
-580 TAATPGKCGLDVYG
+580 TVEGEGAYGLR
-594 TLTVDKTDSDTGD
+594 VDGNLRINKTDSDTGD
-607 TLTVA
+607 TLTIST
-612 GAADGTKC
+612 GADITNNYTG
-620 KYMILVEGR
+620 YLVSSG
-629 NMEIKGGTLII
+629 NTVMEGGTLNLSIL
-640 SSPKAEQSEGYA
+640 GTGLLYCA
-652 VKADITVSG
+652 VYGNFTLRG
-661 AANLQSETVSNF
+661 AANLKTELTGNF
-673 TDNVLILKSSGET
+673 STEHTLYLESSGTTDILAAEGD
-686 NIRVERASAYVGALS
+686 NGYHAVSWLA
-701 SQLCVRGSGPVSIE
+701 VRGSGPVSIE
-715 ARNPE
+715 TVNTKAKRVAIGFLE
-720 TGEYGTAVR
+720 
-729 YLYEYTGTSKLSFK
+729 EYTGTSKLTVK
-743 GGVSTDTNGSI
+743 GGPVSFVSYANKTKTREDM
-754 CEAKIQEKMSITS
+754 CVTS
-767 LTGNRFI
+767 LTDNRFI
-774 LYNRY
+774 VRECSFESRSSSWL
-779 KEKTN
+779 
-784 IYGIWFCDPAG
+784 CDPEG
-795 NILTEFTMEA
+795 NILTELTIEAKETPFT
-805 VEGDFAI
+805 I
-812 TDTPLLDVP
+812 TDTPLLDLP
-821 ELKVGEY
+821 TMKVGTD
-828 YRGMP
+828 YRHEVSVYG
-833 VQNCLHRIYYYN
+833 CLHGFEGGSR
-845 TGYNTDVS
+845 TVS
-853 YALKEGS
+853 FALKEGS

-865 LTLDRGAGYIDGT
+865 LALDSRDGYFYGT
-878 PTAECPAGKVVVVA
+878 PTAVCPAGKVVVVA
-892 TKASTG
+892 TKESTG

-906 YGAVTVATPVTG
+906 YGAVTVANPVTG
-918 VSLNTASLLLAEGE
+918 VSLNTATLLLAEGE

-941 PAEASISEVSFKS
+941 PAEASNSEVSFES
-954 SDSSIAGISATGNT
+954 SDSSIASISATGNT
-968 AMVTAGKPGTA
+968 AVVTAGKPGTA
-979 RITVTTKQGGLTAYC
+979 RITVTTKEGGMTAYC

-1012 RITGFVAEKTY
+1012 RITGFEEEKTY
-1023 EITDKASGEVLQ
+1023 EITDKDSGEVLQ
-1035 PSFRGRTLVE
+1035 PSFSGRTLVE

-1054 VCIKEKGADGGDSDA
+1054 VCIKEKGTEGGDSDA
-1069 MELVIAHAFAD
+1069 MELVIAHAFAG

-1090 KECVCGEK
+1090 KECACGEK

-1106 AWKVDTEP
+1106 AWKVDTAP

-1127 VCDYEEETGVSIPRY
+1127 VCGYEEETKVSIPRY

-1153 APAEGAEPDY
+1153 APTEGAEPDY

-1181 SDGNPMVS
+1181 SEGNPMVS

-1263 TVSISGLAEG
+1263 TVSISGLAES

-1285 LVSYVSGTEQRAL
+1285 LVSYVSGTERRAL

-1313 PGYAKVTIRGKG
+1313 PGYAKVIIRGKG
-1325 IYKGTVEA
+1325 FYKGTVEA

-1371 TAGEDYLVESIT
+1371 TAGEDYKVESIT
-1383 DNRMPGYM
+1383 DNLMPGYM

-1411 SIRIKGLPIEGAV
+1411 SIRIKGLPIEGAE
-1424 VTGLKNAVFTGKEIT
+1424 VTGLKNVVFTGKEIT

-1519 TDGERLL
+1519 TDGESLL

-1616 DAGEAEILVRGKGV
+1616 DAGEAEILVKGKGV

-1691 DAGAA
+1691 EAGAA

-1709 VRVNFTVKPQSL
+1709 VRINFTVKPQSL
-1721 KSCRLDNPGTCPFDG
+1721 KSCRIDNLGTCPFDG
-1736 TPVRPAVRVTCGKK
+1736 TPVRPDVRVTCGKK
-1750 VLKQYTDYTVA
+1750 VLNRYTDYTVA

-1798 EISGVETAV
+1798 DISGVETAV

-1820 TRGGTVL
+1820 TRAGTVL

-1934 LAGEFT
+1934 LVGEFT

-2100 SGSVTVSRIRDVV
+2100 SGSVTVSSIRDVV

-2147 AGKASV
+2147 AGTASV

-2203 KILREG
+2203 KILQEG

-2215 YTGNRKVGTATAVV
+2215 YTGNREVGTATAVV

-2310 CGNYTGSRKKTF
+2310 CGNYTGIRKKTF

>member
-1 MPVPKMKKEKS
+1 
-12 YFWVMCKRRKY
+12 
-23 VMLKVKNGWIPGK
+23 
-36 KREGRENCMKRKGKR
+36 MKRKGKR

-59 GLLLSDV
+59 GLLLSDI

-90 ATPPATESAPAA
+90 TIPETEAATPETEAATPETEAA
-102 ETVSEGDIV
+102 TSETVSEGDIV

-141 AVDVTK
+141 SVDVTK

-157 EAAGMLTL
+157 AATGTLTL

-216 ILTVTGAADGTEC
+216 ILTVTGTADGTKC
-229 KYMIFVGDSD
+229 KYMIFVGDSY

-244 MEVKG
+244 MEIKG

-262 EGYAVRAYLTVSGAA
+262 EGYAVKAGLTVSGAA
-277 NLKSETVSNFT
+277 NLQSETVSNFT

-358 GVSTDTNG
+358 GVSTDTSG

-454 IYYNNT
+454 IYYYNT

-498 VAVATKAS
+498 V
-506 TGETAEVEIAYGAV
+506 
-520 TEKDKFLTVGEE
+520 
-532 SVNTK
+532 
-537 VDAAGT
+537 
-543 GWSYRAEGAILTLSG
+543 
-558 YNGGEISYEGDLNL
+558 
-572 CLSGNNYI
+572 
-580 TAATPGKCGLDVYG
+580 
-594 TLTVDKTDSDTGD
+594 
-607 TLTVA
+607 
-612 GAADGTKC
+612 
-620 KYMILVEGR
+620 
-629 NMEIKGGTLII
+629 
-640 SSPKAEQSEGYA
+640 
-652 VKADITVSG
+652 
-661 AANLQSETVSNF
+661 
-673 TDNVLILKSSGET
+673 
-686 NIRVERASAYVGALS
+686 
-701 SQLCVRGSGPVSIE
+701 
-715 ARNPE
+715 
-720 TGEYGTAVR
+720 
-729 YLYEYTGTSKLSFK
+729 
-743 GGVSTDTNGSI
+743 
-754 CEAKIQEKMSITS
+754 
-767 LTGNRFI
+767 
-774 LYNRY
+774 
-779 KEKTN
+779 
-784 IYGIWFCDPAG
+784 
-795 NILTEFTMEA
+795 
-805 VEGDFAI
+805 
-812 TDTPLLDVP
+812 
-821 ELKVGEY
+821 
-828 YRGMP
+828 
-833 VQNCLHRIYYYN
+833 
-845 TGYNTDVS
+845 
-853 YALKEGS
+853 
-860 SLPEG
+860 
-865 LTLDRGAGYIDGT
+865 
-878 PTAECPAGKVVVVA
+878 VVA
-892 TKASTG
+892 TKKSTG

-954 SDSSIAGISATGNT
+954 SDSSIVSISATGNT
-968 AMVTAGKPGTA
+968 AVVTAGKPGTA

-1023 EITDKASGEVLQ
+1023 EITDKDSGEVLQ

-1153 APAEGAEPDY
+1153 APTEGAEPDY

-1208 GSYHLPADTAGVA
+1208 GSYHMPADTAGVA
-1221 TELQDVDAGAVTDK
+1221 TELQNVDAGAVTDK

-1273 YEYTGEALTPEF
+1273 YEYTGEGLTPEF

-1346 CEAAYTYTGKEILPE
+1346 CEAEYTYTGKEILPE

-1371 TAGEDYLVESIT
+1371 TAGEDYQVESIT
-1383 DNRMPGYM
+1383 DNLMPGYM

-1411 SIRIKGLPIEGAV
+1411 SIKIKGLPIEGAV

-1519 TDGERLL
+1519 TDGESLL

-1589 PEAVLTD
+1589 PAAVLTD

-1616 DAGEAEILVRGKGV
+1616 DAGEAEILVKGKGV

-1691 DAGAA
+1691 EAGAA

-1721 KSCRLDNPGTCPFDG
+1721 KSCRIDNPGTCPFDG

-2038 KKPKISVTLDGVP
+2038 KRPKISVTLDGVP
-2051 LKEGKDYTLSY
+2051 LKVGKDYTLSY

-2136 DYTVSYYWNVD
+2136 DYTVSCYWNVD
-2147 AGKASV
+2147 AGTASV

-2193 APALTLTDKD
+2193 APALTLTDRD
-2203 KILREG
+2203 KILKEG

-2215 YTGNRKVGTATAVV
+2215 YTGNREVGTATAVV

-2250 SGVNINNIASES
+2250 SSVNINNIASES

>member
-1 MPVPKMKKEKS
+1 
-12 YFWVMCKRRKY
+12 
-23 VMLKVKNGWIPGK
+23 
-36 KREGRENCMKRKGKR
+36 MKRKGKR

-59 GLLLSDV
+59 GLLLSDI
-66 PVTAWA
+66 PVTARA
-72 VSPEYLTETEATT
+72 VSPEYLTGTEAATSGTEAATSGTEAATSGTEAAIPGTEATT

-90 ATPPATESAPAA
+90 ATPETEATAPATESAPAA

-141 AVDVTK
+141 SVDVTK

-157 EAAGMLTL
+157 AAAGTLTL
-165 EGFHGENI
+165 EGYNGGSIESVGNLTLLLSQHNRITVEGEDAYGI
-173 TAEGNLLLKLSQN
+173 GVDGNLLIN
-186 NYITAATP
+186 
-194 GKCGL
+194 
-199 DVCGT
+199 
-204 LTVDKTDSDTGD
+204 KTDSDTGD
-216 ILTVTGAADGTEC
+216 TLTISTGADITR
-229 KYMIFVGDSD
+229 YTSRLIS
-239 GNSGN
+239 SGN
-244 MEVKG
+244 TVMEG
-249 GTLIISSPKAEQS
+249 GTLNLSTLGADLL
-262 EGYAVRAYLTVSGAA
+262 YCAVNGDFTLRGAA
-277 NLKSETVSNFT
+277 NLKAELTGDFNFNDT
-288 DNGLILKSSGETNIR
+288 LYLESSGTTDILAAEGNYKSMA
-303 VERASAYVGALGSQ
+303 VSELA
-317 LCVRGSGPVSI
+317 VRGSGPVSI
-328 EARNPET
+328 ETVNTKKKRAAI
-335 GEYGT
+335 GFLKEYI
-340 AVRYLYEYTGTS
+340 GTS
-352 KLSFKG
+352 KLTVKG
-358 GVSTDTNG
+358 GPVGLADDYNA
-366 SICEAKIQE
+366 AKTRE
-375 KMSITSLTGNRF
+375 DMCVTSLTD
-387 ILYNRYKEKTNIYGI
+387 NRYIARRSSFETIRRKWI
-402 WFCDPAGNILTE
+402 CDPEGNILTE
-414 FTMEAVEGDFA
+414 LTIEAKETPFT
-425 ITDTPLL
+425 ITDTPFL
-432 DVPELKVGEYYRGM
+432 DLPAMKVGMDYRNE
-446 PVKNCLHR
+446 VSVYDCLHGFEGTD
-454 IYYNNT
+454 YNYSPT
-460 GVSYA
+460 VSFK

-473 EGLTLD
+473 KGLTLD
-479 RVAGYID
+479 SERGGIY

-498 VAVATKAS
+498 VVVATKRR

-520 TEKDKFLTVGEE
+520 TEKDKFLTVGGEQY
-532 SVNTK
+532 NIRL
-537 VDAAGT
+537 DASGT
-543 GWSYRAEGAILTLSG
+543 GWSYRAEEATLTLTG
-558 YNGGEISYEGDLNL
+558 YNGGTIFCEEDLNVI
-572 CLSGNNYI
+572 LSGDNRI
-580 TAATPGKCGLDVYG
+580 TVEGEDAYGVGVYG
-594 TLTVDKTDSDTGD
+594 KLRINKTDSDTGD
-607 TLTVA
+607 TLTIST
-612 GAADGTKC
+612 GTDITR
-620 KYMILVEGR
+620 YEGR
-629 NMEIKGGTLII
+629 LISSRNTVMEGGTLNLSILGA
-640 SSPKAEQSEGYA
+640 SLLYCA
-652 VKADITVSG
+652 VNGDFTLRG
-661 AANLQSETVSNF
+661 AANLRSELTGDFNF
-673 TDNVLILKSSGET
+673 NDTLYLESSGTTDILAAEG
-686 NIRVERASAYVGALS
+686 NRNYMAVCELA
-701 SQLCVRGSGPVSIE
+701 VRGSGPVSIE
-715 ARNPE
+715 TVNTKAKRAAI
-720 TGEYGTAVR
+720 GF
-729 YLYEYTGTSKLSFK
+729 LKEYTGTSKLTVK
-743 GGVSTDTNGSI
+743 GGPVGLADDYSA
-754 CEAKIQEKMSITS
+754 AKTREDMCVTS
-767 LTGNRFI
+767 LTD
-774 LYNRY
+774 NRY
-779 KEKTN
+779 IARRSMFETTRRKW
-784 IYGIWFCDPAG
+784 ICDPEG
-795 NILTEFTMEA
+795 NILTELTIEAKETPFT
-805 VEGDFAI
+805 I
-812 TDTPLLDVP
+812 TDTPFLDLP
-821 ELKVGEY
+821 AMKVGMD
-828 YRGMP
+828 YRNE
-833 VQNCLHRIYYYN
+833 VSVYDCLHGFEGTDYN
-845 TGYNTDVS
+845 YSPTVS
-853 YALKEGS
+853 FKLKEGS

-892 TKASTG
+892 TKKSTG

-968 AMVTAGKPGTA
+968 AVVTAGKPGTA
-979 RITVTTKQGGLTAYC
+979 RITVTTKQGGMTAYC

-1054 VCIKEKGADGGDSDA
+1054 VCIREKGADGGDSDA
-1069 MELVIAHAFAD
+1069 MELVISHAFAD

-1127 VCDYEEETGVSIPRY
+1127 VCGYEEETKVSIPRY

-1181 SDGNPMVS
+1181 SEGNPMVS

-1208 GSYHLPADTAGVA
+1208 GSYHLPADTASVA

-1273 YEYTGEALTPEF
+1273 YEYTGEGLTPEF

-1313 PGYAKVTIRGKG
+1313 PGYAKVIIRGKG

-1383 DNRMPGYM
+1383 DNLMPGYM

-1616 DAGEAEILVRGKGV
+1616 DAGEAEILVKGKGV

-1786 KTFLIRDSILTA
+1786 KTFLIRGSILTA

-1820 TRGGTVL
+1820 TRAGTVL

-2038 KKPKISVTLDGVP
+2038 KRPKISVTLDGVP
-2051 LKEGKDYTLSY
+2051 LKVGKDYTLSY

-2086 SLSISFTIRPLSLN
+2086 SLSISFTIRSLFLN

-2136 DYTVSYYWNVD
+2136 DYTVSWYRNVD
-2147 AGKASV
+2147 AGTASV

-2193 APALTLTDKD
+2193 APALTLTDRD
-2203 KILREG
+2203 KILKEG

-2215 YTGNRKVGTATAVV
+2215 YTGNREVGTATAVV

-2298 VEPGT
+2298 VEPGP

>member
-1 MPVPKMKKEKS
+1 
-12 YFWVMCKRRKY
+12 
-23 VMLKVKNGWIPGK
+23 
-36 KREGRENCMKRKGKR
+36 MKRKGKR

-59 GLLLSDV
+59 GLLLSDI

-72 VSPEYLTETEATT
+72 VSPEYLTETEAATSETEAETPETEATT
-85 PETEA
+85 PETEV

-121 RAENA
+121 RATNN

-157 EAAGMLTL
+157 AAAGTLTL
-165 EGFHGENI
+165 EGYNGGSIKSVGNLTLLLSQHNRITVNGEVYYGI
-173 TAEGNLLLKLSQN
+173 SVEGNLRIN
-186 NYITAATP
+186 
-194 GKCGL
+194 
-199 DVCGT
+199 
-204 LTVDKTDSDTGD
+204 KTDSDTGD
-216 ILTVTGAADGTEC
+216 TLTISTGADTTG
-229 KYMIFVGDSD
+229 Y
-239 GNSGN
+239 SGSLVKAN
-244 MEVKG
+244 NTVMEG
-249 GTLIISSPKAEQS
+249 GTLNLSMLGADMSYI
-262 EGYAVRAYLTVSGAA
+262 AVIGDFTLRGAA
-277 NLKSETVSNFT
+277 NLKSELAGDFNFNDT
-288 DNGLILKSSGETNIR
+288 LYLESSGTTDILA
-303 VERASAYVGALGSQ
+303 VEGDSRYNMAVSELA
-317 LCVRGSGPVSI
+317 VRGSGPVSI
-328 EARNPET
+328 ETVNTKAKRAAI
-335 GEYGT
+335 GFL
-340 AVRYLYEYTGTS
+340 REYTGTS
-352 KLSFKG
+352 RLTVKG
-358 GVSTDTNG
+358 GPVGLESDFNR
-366 SICEAKIQE
+366 AKTRE
-375 KMSITSLTGNRF
+375 DMCVTSLTD
-387 ILYNRYKEKTNIYGI
+387 NRYIARRSMFETARSKWI
-402 WFCDPAGNILTE
+402 CDPEGNMVTELTIE
-414 FTMEAVEGDFA
+414 AKETPFT

-432 DVPELKVGEYYRGM
+432 DLPAMKVGTYYSHD
-446 PVKNCLHR
+446 VSVYDCLHGFEGTSKE
-454 IYYNNT
+454 YSPT
-460 GVSYA
+460 VSFE

-473 EGLTLD
+473 KGLTLNSSG
-479 RVAGYID
+479 GYFYGI
-486 GTPTAECPAGKV
+486 PTAECPAGKV
-498 VAVATKAS
+498 VVVATKKS

-537 VDAAGT
+537 VDASGT
-543 GWSYRAEGAILTLSG
+543 GWSYRAEEATLTLTG
-558 YNGGEISYEGDLNL
+558 YNGGSISCEKDLNVI
-572 CLSGNNYI
+572 LSGDNRI
-580 TAATPGKCGLDVYG
+580 TVNGEVYYGIRVEGKL
-594 TLTVDKTDSDTGD
+594 LINKTDSDTGD
-607 TLTVA
+607 TLTIST
-612 GAADGTKC
+612 GADTTG
-620 KYMILVEGR
+620 YSGSLVR
-629 NMEIKGGTLII
+629 SNNTVMEGGTLNLSMLGADMSYI
-640 SSPKAEQSEGYA
+640 A
-652 VKADITVSG
+652 VIGDFTLRG
-661 AANLQSETVSNF
+661 AANLKSELAGDFNF
-673 TDNVLILKSSGET
+673 NDTLYLESSGT
-686 NIRVERASAYVGALS
+686 TDILAVEGDSRYNMAVSELA
-701 SQLCVRGSGPVSIE
+701 VRGSGPVSIE
-715 ARNPE
+715 TVNTKAKRAAI
-720 TGEYGTAVR
+720 GF
-729 YLYEYTGTSKLSFK
+729 LKEYTGTSKLTVK
-743 GGVSTDTNGSI
+743 GGPVGLETVYNRATTREDM
-754 CEAKIQEKMSITS
+754 CVTS
-767 LTGNRFI
+767 LTD
-774 LYNRY
+774 NRY
-779 KEKTN
+779 IVRRGMFETAYSRW
-784 IYGIWFCDPAG
+784 ICDPDG
-795 NILTEFTMEA
+795 NILTELTIEA
-805 VEGDFAI
+805 KETPFAI
-812 TDTPLLDVP
+812 TDTPLLDLP
-821 ELKVGEY
+821 AMKVGTNY
-828 YRGMP
+828 QYD
-833 VQNCLHRIYYYN
+833 VSVYDCLHGFEGTSKEYSP
-845 TGYNTDVS
+845 TVS
-853 YALKEGS
+853 FELKEGS
-860 SLPEG
+860 SLPKG
-865 LTLDRGAGYIDGT
+865 LKLSRDNGYINGT

-892 TKASTG
+892 TKKRTG

-906 YGAVTVATPVTG
+906 YGAVTVAYPVTG

-932 SAGLTATVE
+932 SAVLTATVE
-941 PAEASISEVSFKS
+941 PEEASISEVSFKS
-954 SDSSIAGISATGNT
+954 SDSSIASISATGNT
-968 AMVTAGKPGTA
+968 AVVTAGKPGTA

-1054 VCIKEKGADGGDSDA
+1054 VCIREKGADGGDSDA
-1069 MELVIAHAFAD
+1069 MELVISHAFAD

-1127 VCDYEEETGVSIPRY
+1127 VCGYEEETGVSIPRY

-1181 SDGNPMVS
+1181 SEGNPMVS

-1208 GSYHLPADTAGVA
+1208 GSYHLPADIAGVA

-1313 PGYAKVTIRGKG
+1313 PGYAKVIIRGKG

-1346 CEAAYTYTGKEILPE
+1346 CEAEYTYTGKEILPE

-1371 TAGEDYLVESIT
+1371 TAGEDYQVESIT
-1383 DNRMPGYM
+1383 DNLMPGYM

-1616 DAGEAEILVRGKGV
+1616 NAGEAEILVKGKGV

-1709 VRVNFTVKPQSL
+1709 IRVNFTVKPQSL

-1798 EISGVETAV
+1798 DISGVETAV

-2147 AGKASV
+2147 AGTASV

-2164 VYTDFRITPKKLTA
+2164 VYTGFRITPKKLTA

-2193 APALTLTDKD
+2193 APALTLTDRD
-2203 KILREG
+2203 KILQEG

-2215 YTGNRKVGTATAVV
+2215 YTGNREVGTATAVV

>member
-1 MPVPKMKKEKS
+1 
-12 YFWVMCKRRKY
+12 
-23 VMLKVKNGWIPGK
+23 
-36 KREGRENCMKRKGKR
+36 MKRKGKR

-59 GLLLSDV
+59 GLLLSDI

-85 PETEA
+85 PETEAATSETEA

-157 EAAGMLTL
+157 AAAGTLTL

-229 KYMIFVGDSD
+229 KYLIFVGDSY
-239 GNSGN
+239 GNSQK

-262 EGYAVRAYLTVSGAA
+262 EYYAVWADITVSGAA
-277 NLKSETVSNFT
+277 NLQSETVSNFT
-288 DNGLILKSSGETNIR
+288 YDGLILKSSGETNIR
-303 VERASAYVGALGSQ
+303 VERASADVGALGSQ

-335 GEYGT
+335 GEYGI
-340 AVRYLYEYTGTS
+340 AVRYFYEYTGTS

-358 GVSTDTNG
+358 GVSTDKNG

-387 ILYNRYKEKTNIYGI
+387 ILYNTFKKNTSIYGI

-454 IYYNNT
+454 VYYYNT

-479 RVAGYID
+479 RV
-486 GTPTAECPAGKV
+486 
-498 VAVATKAS
+498 
-506 TGETAEVEIAYGAV
+506 
-520 TEKDKFLTVGEE
+520 
-532 SVNTK
+532 
-537 VDAAGT
+537 
-543 GWSYRAEGAILTLSG
+543 
-558 YNGGEISYEGDLNL
+558 
-572 CLSGNNYI
+572 
-580 TAATPGKCGLDVYG
+580 
-594 TLTVDKTDSDTGD
+594 
-607 TLTVA
+607 
-612 GAADGTKC
+612 
-620 KYMILVEGR
+620 
-629 NMEIKGGTLII
+629 
-640 SSPKAEQSEGYA
+640 
-652 VKADITVSG
+652 
-661 AANLQSETVSNF
+661 
-673 TDNVLILKSSGET
+673 
-686 NIRVERASAYVGALS
+686 
-701 SQLCVRGSGPVSIE
+701 
-715 ARNPE
+715 
-720 TGEYGTAVR
+720 
-729 YLYEYTGTSKLSFK
+729 
-743 GGVSTDTNGSI
+743 
-754 CEAKIQEKMSITS
+754 
-767 LTGNRFI
+767 
-774 LYNRY
+774 
-779 KEKTN
+779 
-784 IYGIWFCDPAG
+784 
-795 NILTEFTMEA
+795 
-805 VEGDFAI
+805 
-812 TDTPLLDVP
+812 
-821 ELKVGEY
+821 
-828 YRGMP
+828 
-833 VQNCLHRIYYYN
+833 
-845 TGYNTDVS
+845 
-853 YALKEGS
+853 
-860 SLPEG
+860 
-865 LTLDRGAGYIDGT
+865 AGYIDGT

-906 YGAVTVATPVTG
+906 YGAVTVAYPVTG

-932 SAGLTATVE
+932 SAVLTATVE
-941 PAEASISEVSFKS
+941 PAEASISEVSFEN
-954 SDSSIAGISATGNT
+954 SDSSIVSISATGNS
-968 AMVTAGKPGTA
+968 AVVTAGKPSTA
-979 RITVTTKQGGLTAYC
+979 RITVTTKQGGMTAYC

-1023 EITDKASGEVLQ
+1023 EITDKGSGEVLQ
-1035 PSFRGRTLVE
+1035 PSFSGRTLVE

-1054 VCIKEKGADGGDSDA
+1054 VCIREKGADGGDSDA
-1069 MELVIAHAFAD
+1069 KELVISHAFAD

-1090 KECVCGEK
+1090 KECACGEK

-1127 VCDYEEETGVSIPRY
+1127 VCGYEEETRVSIPRY

-1153 APAEGAEPDY
+1153 VPTEGAEPDY

-1208 GSYHLPADTAGVA
+1208 GSYHLPADIAGVA

-1313 PGYAKVTIRGKG
+1313 PGYAKVIISGKG

-1333 RFLIYRQVSDLTL
+1333 GFLIYRQVSDLTL

-1383 DNRMPGYM
+1383 DNLMPGYM

-1411 SIRIKGLPIEGAV
+1411 SIRIKGLPIEGAE

-1454 TDFEAVFVD
+1454 TDFEVVFVD

-1471 VIINGRG
+1471 VVINGTG

-1497 VKIAALGT
+1497 VKIAAPGT

-1616 DAGEAEILVRGKGV
+1616 DAGEAEILVKGKGV

-1645 LDTALVSGCKDTVY
+1645 LDTALVSGCRDTVY

-1684 VSVENAV
+1684 VSVEDAV
-1691 DAGAA
+1691 EAGTA

-1709 VRVNFTVKPQSL
+1709 VRVNFTVKPRSL
-1721 KSCRLDNPGTCPFDG
+1721 KDCRLDNLGTCPFDG
-1736 TPVRPAVRVTCGKK
+1736 TPVCPTVRVTCGKN

-1798 EISGVETAV
+1798 DISGVETAV

-1844 EASLVITGKGSYT
+1844 EASLVITGKGIYT

-1874 GAIGD
+1874 GAIGA

-1913 RNTEAGTARVTV
+1913 RNTEAGTAGVTV

-2024 LAWDL
+2024 LAWDM

-2100 SGSVTVSRIRDVV
+2100 SGSVAVSRIRDVV

-2136 DYTVSYYWNVD
+2136 DYTVSYYRNVD
-2147 AGKASV
+2147 AGTASV

-2178 KIAAIPDVNY
+2178 KIAAIPDMNY

-2193 APALTLTDKD
+2193 APALTLTDRD
-2203 KILREG
+2203 KILQEG

-2215 YTGNRKVGTATAVV
+2215 YTGNREVGTATAVV

>member
-1 MPVPKMKKEKS
+1 MDCSFPFAGFFETKS

-23 VMLKVKNGWIPGK
+23 VMLKVKKWVNTRQK
-36 KREGRENCMKRKGKR
+36 KEGRENCMKRKGKR
-51 IAAMLLAI
+51 MAAMLLAI
-59 GLLLSDV
+59 GLILSDI

-72 VSPEYLTETEATT
+72 VSPEYLTETEAATSGTEAATPETEATT

-111 EEPAKEITPV
+111 AEPAKEITPV

-126 LTALYITENAESGAI
+126 LTALYITENAESGVI
-141 AVDVTK
+141 SVDVTK

-152 GWRYE
+152 GWHY
-157 EAAGMLTL
+157 EAAAGTLTL

-229 KYMIFVGDSD
+229 KYMIFVGDSY
-239 GNSGN
+239 GNSQK
-244 MEVKG
+244 MEIKG

-262 EGYAVRAYLTVSGAA
+262 EGYAVKADITVSGAA
-277 NLKSETVSNFT
+277 NLQAETVSNFT
-288 DNGLILKSSGETNIR
+288 DNLLILESSGETNIR
-303 VERASAYVGALGSQ
+303 VERASAYVGALSSQ
-317 LCVRGSGPVSI
+317 LWVRGSGPVSI

-335 GEYGT
+335 GEYGI

-358 GVSTDTNG
+358 GVSTDTGG

-414 FTMEAVEGDFA
+414 FTMEAVEGDFD

-454 IYYNNT
+454 IYYYNT

-479 RVAGYID
+479 RV
-486 GTPTAECPAGKV
+486 
-498 VAVATKAS
+498 
-506 TGETAEVEIAYGAV
+506 
-520 TEKDKFLTVGEE
+520 
-532 SVNTK
+532 
-537 VDAAGT
+537 
-543 GWSYRAEGAILTLSG
+543 
-558 YNGGEISYEGDLNL
+558 
-572 CLSGNNYI
+572 
-580 TAATPGKCGLDVYG
+580 
-594 TLTVDKTDSDTGD
+594 
-607 TLTVA
+607 
-612 GAADGTKC
+612 
-620 KYMILVEGR
+620 
-629 NMEIKGGTLII
+629 
-640 SSPKAEQSEGYA
+640 
-652 VKADITVSG
+652 
-661 AANLQSETVSNF
+661 
-673 TDNVLILKSSGET
+673 
-686 NIRVERASAYVGALS
+686 
-701 SQLCVRGSGPVSIE
+701 
-715 ARNPE
+715 
-720 TGEYGTAVR
+720 
-729 YLYEYTGTSKLSFK
+729 
-743 GGVSTDTNGSI
+743 
-754 CEAKIQEKMSITS
+754 
-767 LTGNRFI
+767 
-774 LYNRY
+774 
-779 KEKTN
+779 
-784 IYGIWFCDPAG
+784 
-795 NILTEFTMEA
+795 
-805 VEGDFAI
+805 
-812 TDTPLLDVP
+812 
-821 ELKVGEY
+821 
-828 YRGMP
+828 
-833 VQNCLHRIYYYN
+833 
-845 TGYNTDVS
+845 
-853 YALKEGS
+853 
-860 SLPEG
+860 
-865 LTLDRGAGYIDGT
+865 AGYIDGT

-918 VSLNTASLLLAEGE
+918 VSLNTDSLLLAEGE

-968 AMVTAGKPGTA
+968 AVVTAGKPGTA
-979 RITVTTKQGGLTAYC
+979 RITVTTKQGGMTAYC

-1127 VCDYEEETGVSIPRY
+1127 VCGYEEETKVSIPRY

-1153 APAEGAEPDY
+1153 APTEGAEPDY

-1181 SDGNPMVS
+1181 SEGNPMVS

-1208 GSYHLPADTAGVA
+1208 GSYHLPVDTAGVA
-1221 TELQDVDAGAVTDK
+1221 TELQNVDAGAVTDK

-1240 AATGYRLTVT
+1240 ASTGYRLTVT

-1263 TVSISGLAEG
+1263 TVSISGLAES

-1285 LVSYVSGTEQRAL
+1285 LVSYVSGTERRAL

-1371 TAGEDYLVESIT
+1371 TAGEDYKVESIT
-1383 DNRMPGYM
+1383 DNLMPGYM

-1519 TDGERLL
+1519 TDGESLL
-1526 TEGVDYVVTGY
+1526 TEGMDYVVTGY

-1616 DAGEAEILVRGKGV
+1616 DAGEAEILVKGKGV

-1691 DAGAA
+1691 EAGAA

-1721 KSCRLDNPGTCPFDG
+1721 KSCRIDNLGTCPFDG

-2038 KKPKISVTLDGVP
+2038 KRPKISVTLDGVP
-2051 LKEGKDYTLSY
+2051 LKVGKDYTLSY

-2086 SLSISFTIRPLSLN
+2086 SLSISFTIRPLSLD

-2126 YGKTVLKKDV
+2126 YGKTVLKKNV

-2147 AGKASV
+2147 AGTASV

-2203 KILREG
+2203 KILQEG

-2215 YTGNRKVGTATAVV
+2215 YTGNREVGTATAVV

>member
-1 MPVPKMKKEKS
+1 
-12 YFWVMCKRRKY
+12 
-23 VMLKVKNGWIPGK
+23 
-36 KREGRENCMKRKGKR
+36 MKRKGKR

-59 GLLLSDV
+59 GLLLSDI

-90 ATPPATESAPAA
+90 TIPETEAATPETEAATS

-141 AVDVTK
+141 SVDVTK

-157 EAAGMLTL
+157 AATGTLTL

-216 ILTVTGAADGTEC
+216 ILTVTGTADGTKC
-229 KYMIFVGDSD
+229 KYMIFVGDSY

-244 MEVKG
+244 MEIKG

-262 EGYAVRAYLTVSGAA
+262 EGYAVKAGLTVSGAA
-277 NLKSETVSNFT
+277 NLQSETVSNFT

-358 GVSTDTNG
+358 GVSTDTSG

-454 IYYNNT
+454 IYYYNT

-498 VAVATKAS
+498 V
-506 TGETAEVEIAYGAV
+506 
-520 TEKDKFLTVGEE
+520 
-532 SVNTK
+532 
-537 VDAAGT
+537 
-543 GWSYRAEGAILTLSG
+543 
-558 YNGGEISYEGDLNL
+558 
-572 CLSGNNYI
+572 
-580 TAATPGKCGLDVYG
+580 
-594 TLTVDKTDSDTGD
+594 
-607 TLTVA
+607 
-612 GAADGTKC
+612 
-620 KYMILVEGR
+620 
-629 NMEIKGGTLII
+629 
-640 SSPKAEQSEGYA
+640 
-652 VKADITVSG
+652 
-661 AANLQSETVSNF
+661 
-673 TDNVLILKSSGET
+673 
-686 NIRVERASAYVGALS
+686 
-701 SQLCVRGSGPVSIE
+701 
-715 ARNPE
+715 
-720 TGEYGTAVR
+720 
-729 YLYEYTGTSKLSFK
+729 
-743 GGVSTDTNGSI
+743 
-754 CEAKIQEKMSITS
+754 
-767 LTGNRFI
+767 
-774 LYNRY
+774 
-779 KEKTN
+779 
-784 IYGIWFCDPAG
+784 
-795 NILTEFTMEA
+795 
-805 VEGDFAI
+805 
-812 TDTPLLDVP
+812 
-821 ELKVGEY
+821 
-828 YRGMP
+828 
-833 VQNCLHRIYYYN
+833 
-845 TGYNTDVS
+845 
-853 YALKEGS
+853 
-860 SLPEG
+860 
-865 LTLDRGAGYIDGT
+865 
-878 PTAECPAGKVVVVA
+878 VVA
-892 TKASTG
+892 TKKSTG

-954 SDSSIAGISATGNT
+954 SDSSIVSISATGNT
-968 AMVTAGKPGTA
+968 AVVTAGKPGTA

-1023 EITDKASGEVLQ
+1023 EITDKDSGEVLQ

-1153 APAEGAEPDY
+1153 APTEGAEPDY

-1208 GSYHLPADTAGVA
+1208 GSYHMPADTAGVA
-1221 TELQDVDAGAVTDK
+1221 TELQNVDAGAVTDK

-1273 YEYTGEALTPEF
+1273 YEYTGEGLTPEF

-1346 CEAAYTYTGKEILPE
+1346 CEAEYTYTGKEILPE

-1371 TAGEDYLVESIT
+1371 TAGEDYQVESIT
-1383 DNRMPGYM
+1383 DNLMPGYM

-1411 SIRIKGLPIEGAV
+1411 SIKIKGLPIEGAV

-1519 TDGERLL
+1519 TDGESLL

-1589 PEAVLTD
+1589 PAAVLTD

-1616 DAGEAEILVRGKGV
+1616 DAGEAEILVKGKGV

-1691 DAGAA
+1691 EAGAA

-1721 KSCRLDNPGTCPFDG
+1721 KSCRIDNPGTCPFDG

-2038 KKPKISVTLDGVP
+2038 KRPKISVTLDGVP
-2051 LKEGKDYTLSY
+2051 LKVGKDYTLSY

-2136 DYTVSYYWNVD
+2136 DYTVSCYWNVD
-2147 AGKASV
+2147 AGTASV

-2193 APALTLTDKD
+2193 APALTLTDRD
-2203 KILREG
+2203 KILKEG

-2215 YTGNRKVGTATAVV
+2215 YTGNREVGTATAVV

-2250 SGVNINNIASES
+2250 SSVNINNIASES

>member
-1 MPVPKMKKEKS
+1 M
-12 YFWVMCKRRKY
+12 
-23 VMLKVKNGWIPGK
+23 
-36 KREGRENCMKRKGKR
+36 
-51 IAAMLLAI
+51 AAMLLAI
-59 GLLLSDV
+59 GLLLSDI

-72 VSPEYLTETEATT
+72 VSPEYLTETEASIPETEAAT

-126 LTALYITENAESGAI
+126 LTALYITEKAESGVI
-141 AVDVTK
+141 SVDVTK
-147 DAEGN
+147 DAEGT

-157 EAAGMLTL
+157 AAAGTLTL

-216 ILTVTGAADGTEC
+216 ILTVTGAADGTKC
-229 KYMIFVGDSD
+229 KYLIFVGDSY
-239 GNSGN
+239 GNSQK
-244 MEVKG
+244 MEIKG

-262 EGYAVRAYLTVSGAA
+262 EGYAVKADITVSGAA
-277 NLKSETVSNFT
+277 NLQAETVSNFT
-288 DNGLILKSSGETNIR
+288 DNLLILESSGETNIR
-303 VERASAYVGALGSQ
+303 VERASAYVGALCSQ
-317 LCVRGSGPVSI
+317 LWVRGSGPVSI

-358 GVSTDTNG
+358 GVSTETSG

-387 ILYNRYKEKTNIYGI
+387 ILYSRYKEKTNIYGI

-454 IYYNNT
+454 IYYYNT

-479 RVAGYID
+479 RV
-486 GTPTAECPAGKV
+486 
-498 VAVATKAS
+498 
-506 TGETAEVEIAYGAV
+506 
-520 TEKDKFLTVGEE
+520 
-532 SVNTK
+532 
-537 VDAAGT
+537 
-543 GWSYRAEGAILTLSG
+543 
-558 YNGGEISYEGDLNL
+558 
-572 CLSGNNYI
+572 
-580 TAATPGKCGLDVYG
+580 
-594 TLTVDKTDSDTGD
+594 
-607 TLTVA
+607 
-612 GAADGTKC
+612 
-620 KYMILVEGR
+620 
-629 NMEIKGGTLII
+629 
-640 SSPKAEQSEGYA
+640 
-652 VKADITVSG
+652 
-661 AANLQSETVSNF
+661 
-673 TDNVLILKSSGET
+673 
-686 NIRVERASAYVGALS
+686 
-701 SQLCVRGSGPVSIE
+701 
-715 ARNPE
+715 
-720 TGEYGTAVR
+720 
-729 YLYEYTGTSKLSFK
+729 
-743 GGVSTDTNGSI
+743 
-754 CEAKIQEKMSITS
+754 
-767 LTGNRFI
+767 
-774 LYNRY
+774 
-779 KEKTN
+779 
-784 IYGIWFCDPAG
+784 
-795 NILTEFTMEA
+795 
-805 VEGDFAI
+805 
-812 TDTPLLDVP
+812 
-821 ELKVGEY
+821 
-828 YRGMP
+828 
-833 VQNCLHRIYYYN
+833 
-845 TGYNTDVS
+845 
-853 YALKEGS
+853 
-860 SLPEG
+860 
-865 LTLDRGAGYIDGT
+865 AGYIDGT

-918 VSLNTASLLLAEGE
+918 VSLNTDSLLLAEGE

-954 SDSSIAGISATGNT
+954 SDSSIASISATGNT
-968 AMVTAGKPGTA
+968 AVVTAGKPGTA
-979 RITVTTKQGGLTAYC
+979 RITVTTKQGGMTAYC

-1023 EITDKASGEVLQ
+1023 EIMDKDSGEVLQ
-1035 PSFRGRTLVE
+1035 PSFSGRTLVE

-1127 VCDYEEETGVSIPRY
+1127 VCGYEEETKVSIPRY

-1153 APAEGAEPDY
+1153 APTEGAEPDY

-1181 SDGNPMVS
+1181 SEGNPMVS

-1263 TVSISGLAEG
+1263 TVSISGLAES

-1285 LVSYVSGTEQRAL
+1285 LVSYVSGTERRAL

-1308 EENTQ
+1308 EQNTQ
-1313 PGYAKVTIRGKG
+1313 PGYAKVIICGKG
-1325 IYKGTVEA
+1325 FYKGTVEA

-1346 CEAAYTYTGKEILPE
+1346 CEAEYTYTGKEILPE
-1361 TEIRD
+1361 MEIRD

-1371 TAGEDYLVESIT
+1371 TAGEDYRVESIT
-1383 DNRMPGYM
+1383 DNLMPGYM

-1411 SIRIKGLPIEGAV
+1411 SIRIKGLPIEGAE

-1519 TDGERLL
+1519 TDGESLL

-1571 ISVTGVPAGTVY
+1571 ISVTGVPTGTVY

-1616 DAGEAEILVRGKGV
+1616 DAGEAEILVKGKGV

-1691 DAGAA
+1691 EAGAA

-1721 KSCRLDNPGTCPFDG
+1721 KSCRIDNLGTCPFDG
-1736 TPVRPAVRVTCGKK
+1736 TPVRPDVRVTCGKK

-1934 LAGEFT
+1934 LAGKFT

-2024 LAWDL
+2024 LAWDHL

-2038 KKPKISVTLDGVP
+2038 KKPKISVTLDGVS

-2100 SGSVTVSRIRDVV
+2100 SGSVTVSSIRDVV

-2147 AGKASV
+2147 AGTASV

-2164 VYTDFRITPKKLTA
+2164 VSTDFRITPKKLTA

-2203 KILREG
+2203 KILQEG

-2215 YTGNRKVGTATAVV
+2215 YTGNREVGTATAVV

-2310 CGNYTGSRKKTF
+2310 CGNYTGIRKKTF

>member
-1 MPVPKMKKEKS
+1 
-12 YFWVMCKRRKY
+12 
-23 VMLKVKNGWIPGK
+23 
-36 KREGRENCMKRKGKR
+36 MKRKGKR
-51 IAAMLLAI
+51 IAAVLLAI
-59 GLLLSDV
+59 GLFLSDI

-72 VSPEYLTETEATT
+72 VSPEYLTGTEAATSGTEAATSGTEAATSGTEAAIPGTEAAT

-90 ATPPATESAPAA
+90 ATPETEATAPATESAPAA

-141 AVDVTK
+141 SVDVTK

-157 EAAGMLTL
+157 AAAGTLTL
-165 EGFHGENI
+165 EGYNGGSIESVGNLTLLLSQHNRITVEGEN
-173 TAEGNLLLKLSQN
+173 AYGVGVYGNLLIN
-186 NYITAATP
+186 
-194 GKCGL
+194 
-199 DVCGT
+199 
-204 LTVDKTDSDTGD
+204 KTDSDTGD
-216 ILTVTGAADGTEC
+216 TLTISTGADITRYEGRL
-229 KYMIFVGDSD
+229 IS
-239 GNSGN
+239 SGN
-244 MEVKG
+244 TVMEG
-249 GTLIISSPKAEQS
+249 GTLNLSTLGADLL
-262 EGYAVRAYLTVSGAA
+262 YCAVNGDFTLRGAA
-277 NLKSETVSNFT
+277 NLKAELTGDFNFNDT
-288 DNGLILKSSGETNIR
+288 LYLESSGTTDILAAEGNYKSMA
-303 VERASAYVGALGSQ
+303 VSELA
-317 LCVRGSGPVSI
+317 VRGSGPVSI
-328 EARNPET
+328 ETVNTKKKRAAI
-335 GEYGT
+335 GFLKEYI
-340 AVRYLYEYTGTS
+340 GTS
-352 KLSFKG
+352 KLTVKG
-358 GVSTDTNG
+358 GPVGLADDYNA
-366 SICEAKIQE
+366 AKTRE
-375 KMSITSLTGNRF
+375 DMCVTSLTD
-387 ILYNRYKEKTNIYGI
+387 NRYIARRSSFETIRRKWI
-402 WFCDPAGNILTE
+402 CDPEGNILTE
-414 FTMEAVEGDFA
+414 LTIEAKETPFT
-425 ITDTPLL
+425 ITDTPFL
-432 DVPELKVGEYYRGM
+432 DLPAMKVGMDYRNE
-446 PVKNCLHR
+446 VSVYDCLHGFEG
-454 IYYNNT
+454 IDYNYSPT
-460 GVSYA
+460 VSFK

-479 RVAGYID
+479 REAGYIE

-498 VAVATKAS
+498 VVVATKKK

-520 TEKDKFLTVGEE
+520 TEKDKFLTVGGEQY
-532 SVNTK
+532 NIRQ
-537 VDAAGT
+537 DASGT
-543 GWSYRAEGAILTLSG
+543 GWSYRAEEATLTLTG
-558 YNGGEISYEGDLNL
+558 YNGGTIFCEEDLNVI
-572 CLSGNNYI
+572 LSGDNRI
-580 TAATPGKCGLDVYG
+580 TVEGEDTCGVG
-594 TLTVDKTDSDTGD
+594 VDGNLLINKTDSDTGD
-607 TLTVA
+607 TLTIST
-612 GAADGTKC
+612 GADITR
-620 KYMILVEGR
+620 YEGR
-629 NMEIKGGTLII
+629 LISSGNTVMEGGTLNL
-640 SSPKAEQSEGYA
+640 STLGADLLYCA
-652 VKADITVSG
+652 VNGDFTLRG
-661 AANLQSETVSNF
+661 AANLKAELTGDFNF
-673 TDNVLILKSSGET
+673 NDTLYLESSGTTDILAAEG
-686 NIRVERASAYVGALS
+686 NYKSMAVSELA
-701 SQLCVRGSGPVSIE
+701 VRGSGPVSIE
-715 ARNPE
+715 TVNTKKKRAAI
-720 TGEYGTAVR
+720 GFLKEYI
-729 YLYEYTGTSKLSFK
+729 GTSKLTVK
-743 GGVSTDTNGSI
+743 GGPVGLADDYNA
-754 CEAKIQEKMSITS
+754 AKTREDMCVTS
-767 LTGNRFI
+767 LTD
-774 LYNRY
+774 NRY
-779 KEKTN
+779 IARRSSFETIRRKW
-784 IYGIWFCDPAG
+784 ICDPEG
-795 NILTEFTMEA
+795 NILTELTIEAKETPFT
-805 VEGDFAI
+805 I
-812 TDTPLLDVP
+812 TDTPFLDLP
-821 ELKVGEY
+821 AMKVGMD
-828 YRGMP
+828 YRNE
-833 VQNCLHRIYYYN
+833 VSVYDCLHGFEGIDYN
-845 TGYNTDVS
+845 YSPTVS
-853 YALKEGS
+853 FKLKEGS

-865 LTLDRGAGYIDGT
+865 LTLDREAGYIEGT

-892 TKASTG
+892 TKKKTG

-968 AMVTAGKPGTA
+968 AVVTAGKPGTA
-979 RITVTTKQGGLTAYC
+979 RITVTTKQGGMTAYC

-1054 VCIKEKGADGGDSDA
+1054 VCIREEGADGGDSDA
-1069 MELVIAHAFAD
+1069 MELVISHAFAD

-1127 VCDYEEETGVSIPRY
+1127 VCGYEEETKVSIPRY

-1181 SDGNPMVS
+1181 SEGNPMVS

-1208 GSYHLPADTAGVA
+1208 GSYHLPADTASVA

-1383 DNRMPGYM
+1383 DNLMPGYM

-1616 DAGEAEILVRGKGV
+1616 DAGEAEILVKGKGV

-1798 EISGVETAV
+1798 EISGVETTV

-1903 TAKDYRVYYT
+1903 TAKDYRIYYT

-2038 KKPKISVTLDGVP
+2038 KRPKISVTLDGVP
-2051 LKEGKDYTLSY
+2051 LKVGKDYTLSY

-2086 SLSISFTIRPLSLN
+2086 SLSISFTIRSLFLN

-2136 DYTVSYYWNVD
+2136 DYTVSWYRNVD
-2147 AGKASV
+2147 AGTASV

-2193 APALTLTDKD
+2193 APALTLTDRD
-2203 KILREG
+2203 KILKEG

-2215 YTGNRKVGTATAVV
+2215 YTGNREVGTATAVV

>member
-1 MPVPKMKKEKS
+1 M
-12 YFWVMCKRRKY
+12 
-23 VMLKVKNGWIPGK
+23 
-36 KREGRENCMKRKGKR
+36 
-51 IAAMLLAI
+51 
-59 GLLLSDV
+59 
-66 PVTAWA
+66 
-72 VSPEYLTETEATT
+72 
-85 PETEA
+85 
-90 ATPPATESAPAA
+90 
-102 ETVSEGDIV
+102 
-111 EEPAKEITPV
+111 EI
-121 RAENA
+121 R
-126 LTALYITENAESGAI
+126 
-141 AVDVTK
+141 
-147 DAEGN
+147 
-152 GWRYE
+152 
-157 EAAGMLTL
+157 
-165 EGFHGENI
+165 
-173 TAEGNLLLKLSQN
+173 
-186 NYITAATP
+186 
-194 GKCGL
+194 
-199 DVCGT
+199 
-204 LTVDKTDSDTGD
+204 
-216 ILTVTGAADGTEC
+216 
-229 KYMIFVGDSD
+229 
-239 GNSGN
+239 
-244 MEVKG
+244 G
-249 GTLIISSPKAEQS
+249 GTLIISSPKAAQS
-262 EGYAVRAYLTVSGAA
+262 AIYAVKADLTVSGAA
-277 NLKSETVSNFT
+277 NLQSVTASEFSNN
-288 DNGLILKSSGETNIR
+288 DIVLESSGETNIR
-303 VERASAYVGALGSQ
+303 VERASAYVVALNGG
-317 LCVRGSGPVSI
+317 LYVRGSGPVSI

-340 AVRYLYEYTGTS
+340 AVRCFYEYTGTS

-387 ILYNRYKEKTNIYGI
+387 ILYTRYKEKTNIYGI

-414 FTMEAVEGDFA
+414 FTMEAVDGDFD

-432 DVPELKVGEYYRGM
+432 DVPELKVGEDYRSL
-446 PVKNCLHR
+446 PVK
-454 IYYNNT
+454 
-460 GVSYA
+460 
-465 LKEGSSLP
+465 
-473 EGLTLD
+473 
-479 RVAGYID
+479 
-486 GTPTAECPAGKV
+486 
-498 VAVATKAS
+498 
-506 TGETAEVEIAYGAV
+506 
-520 TEKDKFLTVGEE
+520 
-532 SVNTK
+532 
-537 VDAAGT
+537 
-543 GWSYRAEGAILTLSG
+543 
-558 YNGGEISYEGDLNL
+558 
-572 CLSGNNYI
+572 
-580 TAATPGKCGLDVYG
+580 
-594 TLTVDKTDSDTGD
+594 
-607 TLTVA
+607 
-612 GAADGTKC
+612 
-620 KYMILVEGR
+620 
-629 NMEIKGGTLII
+629 
-640 SSPKAEQSEGYA
+640 
-652 VKADITVSG
+652 
-661 AANLQSETVSNF
+661 
-673 TDNVLILKSSGET
+673 
-686 NIRVERASAYVGALS
+686 
-701 SQLCVRGSGPVSIE
+701 
-715 ARNPE
+715 
-720 TGEYGTAVR
+720 
-729 YLYEYTGTSKLSFK
+729 
-743 GGVSTDTNGSI
+743 
-754 CEAKIQEKMSITS
+754 
-767 LTGNRFI
+767 
-774 LYNRY
+774 
-779 KEKTN
+779 
-784 IYGIWFCDPAG
+784 
-795 NILTEFTMEA
+795 
-805 VEGDFAI
+805 
-812 TDTPLLDVP
+812 
-821 ELKVGEY
+821 
-828 YRGMP
+828 
-833 VQNCLHRIYYYN
+833 NCLHRIYYYN
-845 TGYNTDVS
+845 TGVS

-892 TKASTG
+892 TKKSTG

-954 SDSSIAGISATGNT
+954 SDSSIASISATGNT
-968 AMVTAGKPGTA
+968 AVVTAGKPGTA
-979 RITVTTKQGGLTAYC
+979 RITVTTKQGGMTAYC

-1054 VCIKEKGADGGDSDA
+1054 VCIREKGADGGDSDA
-1069 MELVIAHAFAD
+1069 MELVISHAFAD

-1127 VCDYEEETGVSIPRY
+1127 VCGYEEETRVSIPRY

-1181 SDGNPMVS
+1181 SEGNPMVS

-1240 AATGYRLTVT
+1240 ATTGYRLTVT

-1273 YEYTGEALTPEF
+1273 YEYTGEGLTPEF

-1313 PGYAKVTIRGKG
+1313 PGYAKVIIRGKG

-1383 DNRMPGYM
+1383 DNLMPGYM

-1684 VSVENAV
+1684 VSVEDAV
-1691 DAGAA
+1691 EAGAA

-1786 KTFLIRDSILTA
+1786 KTFLIRDSILTV

-2051 LKEGKDYTLSY
+2051 LKVGKDYTLSY

-2147 AGKASV
+2147 AGTASV

-2193 APALTLTDKD
+2193 APALTLTDRD
-2203 KILREG
+2203 KILQEG

-2215 YTGNRKVGTATAVV
+2215 YTGNREVGMATAVV

>member
-1 MPVPKMKKEKS
+1 
-12 YFWVMCKRRKY
+12 
-23 VMLKVKNGWIPGK
+23 
-36 KREGRENCMKRKGKR
+36 MKRKGKR
-51 IAAMLLAI
+51 MAAMLLAI
-59 GLLLSDV
+59 GLLLSDI

-72 VSPEYLTETEATT
+72 VSPEYLTETEAATPETEATT

-90 ATPPATESAPAA
+90 ATAPATESAPAT

-121 RAENA
+121 RAENT

-141 AVDVTK
+141 SVDVTK

-157 EAAGMLTL
+157 AAAGTLTL

-216 ILTVTGAADGTEC
+216 ILTVTGAADGTKC
-229 KYMIFVGDSD
+229 KYMIFVGDSY

-244 MEVKG
+244 MEIKG

-262 EGYAVRAYLTVSGAA
+262 EGYAVKAGLTVSGAA
-277 NLKSETVSNFT
+277 NLQSETVSNFT
-288 DNGLILKSSGETNIR
+288 DNVLILKSSGETNIR
-303 VERASAYVGALGSQ
+303 VERASAYVGALSSQ
-317 LCVRGSGPVSI
+317 LWVRGSGPVSI

-358 GVSTDTNG
+358 GVSTDTSG

-446 PVKNCLHR
+446 SVKNCLHR

-520 TEKDKFLTVGEE
+520 T
-532 SVNTK
+532 
-537 VDAAGT
+537 
-543 GWSYRAEGAILTLSG
+543 
-558 YNGGEISYEGDLNL
+558 
-572 CLSGNNYI
+572 
-580 TAATPGKCGLDVYG
+580 
-594 TLTVDKTDSDTGD
+594 
-607 TLTVA
+607 
-612 GAADGTKC
+612 
-620 KYMILVEGR
+620 
-629 NMEIKGGTLII
+629 
-640 SSPKAEQSEGYA
+640 
-652 VKADITVSG
+652 
-661 AANLQSETVSNF
+661 
-673 TDNVLILKSSGET
+673 
-686 NIRVERASAYVGALS
+686 
-701 SQLCVRGSGPVSIE
+701 
-715 ARNPE
+715 
-720 TGEYGTAVR
+720 
-729 YLYEYTGTSKLSFK
+729 
-743 GGVSTDTNGSI
+743 
-754 CEAKIQEKMSITS
+754 
-767 LTGNRFI
+767 
-774 LYNRY
+774 
-779 KEKTN
+779 
-784 IYGIWFCDPAG
+784 
-795 NILTEFTMEA
+795 
-805 VEGDFAI
+805 
-812 TDTPLLDVP
+812 
-821 ELKVGEY
+821 
-828 YRGMP
+828 
-833 VQNCLHRIYYYN
+833 
-845 TGYNTDVS
+845 
-853 YALKEGS
+853 
-860 SLPEG
+860 
-865 LTLDRGAGYIDGT
+865 
-878 PTAECPAGKVVVVA
+878 
-892 TKASTG
+892 
-898 ETAEVEIA
+898 
-906 YGAVTVATPVTG
+906 VATPVTG
-918 VSLNTASLLLAEGE
+918 VSLNAASLLLAEGE
-932 SAGLTATVE
+932 SAVLTATVE

-968 AMVTAGKPGTA
+968 AVVTAGKPGTA
-979 RITVTTKQGGLTAYC
+979 RITVTTKQGGMTAYC

-1023 EITDKASGEVLQ
+1023 EITDKDSGEVLQ

-1054 VCIKEKGADGGDSDA
+1054 VCIREKGADGGDSDA
-1069 MELVIAHAFAD
+1069 MELVISHAFAD

-1127 VCDYEEETGVSIPRY
+1127 VCGYEEETGVSIPRY

-1153 APAEGAEPDY
+1153 APTEGAEPDY

-1263 TVSISGLAEG
+1263 TVSISGLAES
-1273 YEYTGEALTPEF
+1273 YEYTGEGLTPEF

-1313 PGYAKVTIRGKG
+1313 PGYAKVIIRGKG

-1333 RFLIYRQVSDLTL
+1333 SFLIYRQVSDLTL

-1383 DNRMPGYM
+1383 DNLMPGYM

-1616 DAGEAEILVRGKGV
+1616 DAGEAEILVKGKGV

-1659 TGKPAV
+1659 TGKPTV

-1691 DAGAA
+1691 EAGAA

-1820 TRGGTVL
+1820 TRAGTVL

-1995 ATAIITGCGSYG
+1995 ATAVITGCGSYG

-2051 LKEGKDYTLSY
+2051 LKVGKDYTLSY

-2136 DYTVSYYWNVD
+2136 DYTVSWYRNVD
-2147 AGKASV
+2147 AGTASV

-2193 APALTLTDKD
+2193 APALTLTDRD
-2203 KILREG
+2203 KILKEG

-2215 YTGNRKVGTATAVV
+2215 YTGNREVGTATAVV

>member
-1 MPVPKMKKEKS
+1 
-12 YFWVMCKRRKY
+12 
-23 VMLKVKNGWIPGK
+23 
-36 KREGRENCMKRKGKR
+36 MKRKGKR

-59 GLLLSDV
+59 GLLLSDI

-72 VSPEYLTETEATT
+72 VSPEYLTETEAATPETEAATPETEATT

-90 ATPPATESAPAA
+90 ATPPATESAPAT

-126 LTALYITENAESGAI
+126 LTALYITEKAESGVI
-141 AVDVTK
+141 SVDVTK

-157 EAAGMLTL
+157 AAAGTLTL

-186 NYITAATP
+186 NYITAATS

-216 ILTVTGAADGTEC
+216 TLTVAGAEDGTKC
-229 KYMIFVGDSD
+229 KYLIFVGDSY
-239 GNSGN
+239 GNSQK
-244 MEVKG
+244 MEIKG

-262 EGYAVRAYLTVSGAA
+262 KSYAINADITVSGAA
-277 NLKSETVSNFT
+277 NLQSVTAIEFT
-288 DNGLILKSSGETNIR
+288 NNDIVLESSGETNIR
-303 VERASAYVGALGSQ
+303 VERASAYVAALCGG
-317 LCVRGSGPVSI
+317 LYVRGSGPVSI

-340 AVRYLYEYTGTS
+340 AVRCFYEYTGTS

-358 GVSTDTNG
+358 GVSTETRG
-366 SICEAKIQE
+366 SECYAKIQE

-387 ILYNRYKEKTNIYGI
+387 ILYTRYKEKTNIYGI

-414 FTMEAVEGDFA
+414 FTMEAVEGNFA

-432 DVPELKVGEYYRGM
+432 DVPELKVGEYYSSYSSL

-454 IYYNNT
+454 IYYYKT

-473 EGLTLD
+473 EGLTLNN
-479 RVAGYID
+479 RAGYI
-486 GTPTAECPAGKV
+486 
-498 VAVATKAS
+498 
-506 TGETAEVEIAYGAV
+506 
-520 TEKDKFLTVGEE
+520 
-532 SVNTK
+532 
-537 VDAAGT
+537 
-543 GWSYRAEGAILTLSG
+543 EGA
-558 YNGGEISYEGDLNL
+558 
-572 CLSGNNYI
+572 
-580 TAATPGKCGLDVYG
+580 
-594 TLTVDKTDSDTGD
+594 
-607 TLTVA
+607 
-612 GAADGTKC
+612 
-620 KYMILVEGR
+620 
-629 NMEIKGGTLII
+629 
-640 SSPKAEQSEGYA
+640 
-652 VKADITVSG
+652 
-661 AANLQSETVSNF
+661 
-673 TDNVLILKSSGET
+673 
-686 NIRVERASAYVGALS
+686 
-701 SQLCVRGSGPVSIE
+701 
-715 ARNPE
+715 
-720 TGEYGTAVR
+720 
-729 YLYEYTGTSKLSFK
+729 
-743 GGVSTDTNGSI
+743 
-754 CEAKIQEKMSITS
+754 
-767 LTGNRFI
+767 
-774 LYNRY
+774 
-779 KEKTN
+779 
-784 IYGIWFCDPAG
+784 
-795 NILTEFTMEA
+795 
-805 VEGDFAI
+805 
-812 TDTPLLDVP
+812 
-821 ELKVGEY
+821 
-828 YRGMP
+828 
-833 VQNCLHRIYYYN
+833 
-845 TGYNTDVS
+845 
-853 YALKEGS
+853 
-860 SLPEG
+860 
-865 LTLDRGAGYIDGT
+865 

-892 TKASTG
+892 TKESTG

-918 VSLNTASLLLAEGE
+918 VSLNTDSLLLAEGE

-954 SDSSIAGISATGNT
+954 SDSSIASISVTGNT
-968 AMVTAGKPGTA
+968 AVVTAGKPGTA
-979 RITVTTKQGGLTAYC
+979 RITVTTKQGGMTAYC

-1012 RITGFVAEKTY
+1012 RITGFEAEKTY
-1023 EITDKASGEVLQ
+1023 EITDKDSGEVLQ

-1098 TEQAPHTY
+1098 TEQALHTY

-1153 APAEGAEPDY
+1153 APTEGAEPDY

-1273 YEYTGEALTPEF
+1273 YEYTGEGLTPEF

-1313 PGYAKVTIRGKG
+1313 PGYAKVIIRGKG

-1346 CEAAYTYTGKEILPE
+1346 CEAEYTYTGKEILPE

-1383 DNRMPGYM
+1383 DNLMPGYM

-1478 IYEGSVKKT
+1478 IYEGSMKKT

-1616 DAGEAEILVRGKGV
+1616 DAGEAEILVKGKGV

-1721 KSCRLDNPGTCPFDG
+1721 KSCRIDNLGTCPFDG
-1736 TPVRPAVRVTCGKK
+1736 TPVRPDVRVTCGKK

-1798 EISGVETAV
+1798 DISGVETAV

-1820 TRGGTVL
+1820 TRAGTVL

-2136 DYTVSYYWNVD
+2136 DYTVSWNRNVD
-2147 AGKASV
+2147 AGTASV
-2153 TIRGKGNYEGS
+2153 TIHGKGNYEGY
-2164 VYTDFRITPKKLTA
+2164 VYTNFRITPKKLTA

-2193 APALTLTDKD
+2193 APALTLTDRD
-2203 KILREG
+2203 KILQEG

-2215 YTGNRKVGTATAVV
+2215 YTGNREVGTATAVV

-2275 VNTASGRVYLKEN
+2275 VYTASGRVYLKEN

>member
-1 MPVPKMKKEKS
+1 
-12 YFWVMCKRRKY
+12 
-23 VMLKVKNGWIPGK
+23 
-36 KREGRENCMKRKGKR
+36 MKRKGKR

-59 GLLLSDV
+59 GLLLSDI

-72 VSPEYLTETEATT
+72 VSPEYLPETEVAT

-90 ATPPATESAPAA
+90 ATS

-157 EAAGMLTL
+157 AAAGTLTL

-216 ILTVTGAADGTEC
+216 ILTVTGAADGTKC
-229 KYMIFVGDSD
+229 KYMIFVGDSY

-244 MEVKG
+244 MEIKG

-262 EGYAVRAYLTVSGAA
+262 EGYAVKADITVSGAA
-277 NLKSETVSNFT
+277 NLQSETVSNFT
-288 DNGLILKSSGETNIR
+288 DNVLILKSSGETNIR
-303 VERASAYVGALGSQ
+303 VERASAYVGALSSQ

-358 GVSTDTNG
+358 GVSTDTSG

-498 VAVATKAS
+498 V
-506 TGETAEVEIAYGAV
+506 
-520 TEKDKFLTVGEE
+520 
-532 SVNTK
+532 
-537 VDAAGT
+537 
-543 GWSYRAEGAILTLSG
+543 
-558 YNGGEISYEGDLNL
+558 
-572 CLSGNNYI
+572 
-580 TAATPGKCGLDVYG
+580 
-594 TLTVDKTDSDTGD
+594 
-607 TLTVA
+607 
-612 GAADGTKC
+612 
-620 KYMILVEGR
+620 
-629 NMEIKGGTLII
+629 
-640 SSPKAEQSEGYA
+640 
-652 VKADITVSG
+652 
-661 AANLQSETVSNF
+661 
-673 TDNVLILKSSGET
+673 
-686 NIRVERASAYVGALS
+686 
-701 SQLCVRGSGPVSIE
+701 
-715 ARNPE
+715 
-720 TGEYGTAVR
+720 
-729 YLYEYTGTSKLSFK
+729 
-743 GGVSTDTNGSI
+743 
-754 CEAKIQEKMSITS
+754 
-767 LTGNRFI
+767 
-774 LYNRY
+774 
-779 KEKTN
+779 
-784 IYGIWFCDPAG
+784 
-795 NILTEFTMEA
+795 
-805 VEGDFAI
+805 
-812 TDTPLLDVP
+812 
-821 ELKVGEY
+821 
-828 YRGMP
+828 
-833 VQNCLHRIYYYN
+833 
-845 TGYNTDVS
+845 
-853 YALKEGS
+853 
-860 SLPEG
+860 
-865 LTLDRGAGYIDGT
+865 
-878 PTAECPAGKVVVVA
+878 VVA

-906 YGAVTVATPVTG
+906 YGAVTVAYPVTG

-932 SAGLTATVE
+932 SAVLTATVE

-968 AMVTAGKPGTA
+968 AVVTAGKPGTA

-1153 APAEGAEPDY
+1153 APTEGAEPDY

-1273 YEYTGEALTPEF
+1273 YEYTGEGLTPEF

-1313 PGYAKVTIRGKG
+1313 PGYAKVIIRGKG

-1346 CEAAYTYTGKEILPE
+1346 CEAEYTYTGKEILPE

-1383 DNRMPGYM
+1383 DNLMPGYM

-1497 VKIAALGT
+1497 VKIAAPGT

-1589 PEAVLTD
+1589 PEVVLTD

-1684 VSVENAV
+1684 VSVEDAV
-1691 DAGAA
+1691 DAGTA

-2086 SLSISFTIRPLSLN
+2086 SLSISFTIRPLFLN

-2136 DYTVSYYWNVD
+2136 DYTVSYYWNAD
-2147 AGKASV
+2147 AGTASV

-2193 APALTLTDKD
+2193 APALTLTDRD
-2203 KILREG
+2203 KILQEG

-2215 YTGNRKVGTATAVV
+2215 YTGNREVGTATAVV

-2250 SGVNINNIASES
+2250 SGVNINNIATES

>member
-1 MPVPKMKKEKS
+1 MDYSFSFADFFETKS
-12 YFWVMCKRRKY
+12 YFWVMYKRRKY

-59 GLLLSDV
+59 GLLLSDI
-66 PVTAWA
+66 PVTALA
-72 VSPEYLTETEATT
+72 VSPEYLTETEAATPGTEATTPETEATT

-90 ATPPATESAPAA
+90 ATPETEVATPETEAATA
-102 ETVSEGDIV
+102 ETVSEGDVV

-141 AVDVTK
+141 SVDVTK

-157 EAAGMLTL
+157 AAAGTLAL

-229 KYMIFVGDSD
+229 KYMIFVGDSY
-239 GNSGN
+239 GNSQK
-244 MEVKG
+244 MEIKG

-277 NLKSETVSNFT
+277 NLQSETVSNFT
-288 DNGLILKSSGETNIR
+288 DNVLILKSSGETNIR

-317 LCVRGSGPVSI
+317 LWVRGSGPVSI

-358 GVSTDTNG
+358 GVSTDTSG

-432 DVPELKVGEYYRGM
+432 DIPELKVGEYYRGM

-454 IYYNNT
+454 IYYYNT

-479 RVAGYID
+479 RV
-486 GTPTAECPAGKV
+486 
-498 VAVATKAS
+498 
-506 TGETAEVEIAYGAV
+506 
-520 TEKDKFLTVGEE
+520 
-532 SVNTK
+532 
-537 VDAAGT
+537 
-543 GWSYRAEGAILTLSG
+543 
-558 YNGGEISYEGDLNL
+558 
-572 CLSGNNYI
+572 
-580 TAATPGKCGLDVYG
+580 
-594 TLTVDKTDSDTGD
+594 
-607 TLTVA
+607 
-612 GAADGTKC
+612 
-620 KYMILVEGR
+620 
-629 NMEIKGGTLII
+629 
-640 SSPKAEQSEGYA
+640 
-652 VKADITVSG
+652 
-661 AANLQSETVSNF
+661 
-673 TDNVLILKSSGET
+673 
-686 NIRVERASAYVGALS
+686 
-701 SQLCVRGSGPVSIE
+701 
-715 ARNPE
+715 
-720 TGEYGTAVR
+720 
-729 YLYEYTGTSKLSFK
+729 
-743 GGVSTDTNGSI
+743 
-754 CEAKIQEKMSITS
+754 
-767 LTGNRFI
+767 
-774 LYNRY
+774 
-779 KEKTN
+779 
-784 IYGIWFCDPAG
+784 
-795 NILTEFTMEA
+795 
-805 VEGDFAI
+805 
-812 TDTPLLDVP
+812 
-821 ELKVGEY
+821 
-828 YRGMP
+828 
-833 VQNCLHRIYYYN
+833 
-845 TGYNTDVS
+845 
-853 YALKEGS
+853 
-860 SLPEG
+860 
-865 LTLDRGAGYIDGT
+865 AGYIDGT

-918 VSLNTASLLLAEGE
+918 VSLNAASLLLAEGE
-932 SAGLTATVE
+932 SAVLTATVE

-968 AMVTAGKPGTA
+968 AVVTAGKPGTA
-979 RITVTTKQGGLTAYC
+979 RITVTTKQGGMTAYC

-1023 EITDKASGEVLQ
+1023 EITDKDSGEVLQ

-1127 VCDYEEETGVSIPRY
+1127 VCGYEEETKVSIPRY

-1153 APAEGAEPDY
+1153 APTEGAEPDY

-1383 DNRMPGYM
+1383 DNLMPGYM

-1616 DAGEAEILVRGKGV
+1616 DAGEAEILVKGKGV

-1981 DYTVSYQDN
+1981 DYTVSYQEN

-2136 DYTVSYYWNVD
+2136 DYTVSYYWNAD
-2147 AGKASV
+2147 AGTASV

-2193 APALTLTDKD
+2193 APALTLTDRD
-2203 KILREG
+2203 KILQEG

-2215 YTGNRKVGTATAVV
+2215 YTGNREVGTATAVV

>member
-1 MPVPKMKKEKS
+1 
-12 YFWVMCKRRKY
+12 
-23 VMLKVKNGWIPGK
+23 
-36 KREGRENCMKRKGKR
+36 MKRKGKR

-59 GLLLSDV
+59 GLLLSDI

-72 VSPEYLTETEATT
+72 VSPEYLTETEAAT
-85 PETEA
+85 PGTEA
-90 ATPPATESAPAA
+90 ATETATAPAA

-121 RAENA
+121 RAEKA
-126 LTALYITENAESGAI
+126 LTGLYITENAESGAI
-141 AVDVTK
+141 SVDVTK

-152 GWRYE
+152 GWRYDVT
-157 EAAGMLTL
+157 AGTLTL
-165 EGFHGENI
+165 EGYNGGSIESVGDLTLLLSQHNLLTVEGEG
-173 TAEGNLLLKLSQN
+173 AYGLRVDGNLRIN
-186 NYITAATP
+186 
-194 GKCGL
+194 
-199 DVCGT
+199 
-204 LTVDKTDSDTGD
+204 KTDSDTGD
-216 ILTVTGAADGTEC
+216 TLTISTGADITYYTGC
-229 KYMIFVGDSD
+229 LIS
-239 GNSGN
+239 SGN
-244 MEVKG
+244 TVMEG
-249 GTLIISSPKAEQS
+249 GTLNLSTLEADLLNR
-262 EGYAVRAYLTVSGAA
+262 AVYGNFTLRGAA
-277 NLKSETVSNFT
+277 NLKTELTGNFST
-288 DNGLILKSSGETNIR
+288 EHTLYLESSGTTDILAAEGDNGYDAVSWL
-303 VERASAYVGALGSQ
+303 A
-317 LCVRGSGPVSI
+317 VRGSGPVSI
-328 EARNPET
+328 ETVNTKKKRAAI
-335 GEYGT
+335 GF
-340 AVRYLYEYTGTS
+340 LKEYTGTS
-352 KLSFKG
+352 RLTVKG
-358 GVSTDTNG
+358 GPVSFASYGNQTKTREDM
-366 SICEAKIQE
+366 CV
-375 KMSITSLTGNRF
+375 TSLTDNRF
-387 ILYNRYKEKTNIYGI
+387 IVRECSFGSQSSSWL
-402 WFCDPAGNILTE
+402 CDPEGNILTE
-414 FTMEAVEGDFA
+414 LTIEAKKTPFT

-432 DVPELKVGEYYRGM
+432 DLPTMKVGTDYRHE
-446 PVKNCLHR
+446 VRVYDCLHGFEGGSG
-454 IYYNNT
+454 T
-460 GVSYA
+460 VSFA

-479 RVAGYID
+479 SRYGFFY
-486 GTPTAECPAGKV
+486 GTPTAVCPAGKV
-498 VAVATKAS
+498 VVVATKKS

-520 TEKDKFLTVGEE
+520 TEGDKFLTVGDD
-532 SVNTK
+532 NFYIK
-537 VDAAGT
+537 QDLAGT
-543 GWSYRAEGAILTLSG
+543 GWSYRAKDATLTLTG
-558 YNGGEISYEGDLNL
+558 YNDGTISCEEDLNVI
-572 CLSGNNYI
+572 LSGNNRI
-580 TAATPGKCGLDVYG
+580 TVEGEGAYGLR
-594 TLTVDKTDSDTGD
+594 VDGNLRINKTDSDTGD
-607 TLTVA
+607 TLTIST
-612 GAADGTKC
+612 GADITYYTGCLISSGNT
-620 KYMILVEGR
+620 V
-629 NMEIKGGTLII
+629 MEGGTLNL
-640 SSPKAEQSEGYA
+640 STLEADLLNRA
-652 VKADITVSG
+652 VYGNFTLRG
-661 AANLQSETVSNF
+661 AANLKTELTGNF
-673 TDNVLILKSSGET
+673 STEHTLYLESSGTTDILAAEGD
-686 NIRVERASAYVGALS
+686 NGYDAVSWLA
-701 SQLCVRGSGPVSIE
+701 VRGSGPVSIE
-715 ARNPE
+715 TVNTKKKRAAI
-720 TGEYGTAVR
+720 GF
-729 YLYEYTGTSKLSFK
+729 LKEYTGTSRLTVK
-743 GGVSTDTNGSI
+743 GGPVSFASYGNQTKTREDM
-754 CEAKIQEKMSITS
+754 CVTS
-767 LTGNRFI
+767 LTDNRFI
-774 LYNRY
+774 VRECSFGSQSSSWL
-779 KEKTN
+779 
-784 IYGIWFCDPAG
+784 CDPEG
-795 NILTEFTMEA
+795 NILTELTIEAKKTPFT
-805 VEGDFAI
+805 I
-812 TDTPLLDVP
+812 TDTPLLDLP
-821 ELKVGEY
+821 TMKVGTD
-828 YRGMP
+828 YRHE
-833 VQNCLHRIYYYN
+833 VRVYDCLHGFEGGSG
-845 TGYNTDVS
+845 TVS
-853 YALKEGS
+853 FALKEGS

-865 LTLDRGAGYIDGT
+865 LTLDSRYGFFYGT
-878 PTAECPAGKVVVVA
+878 PTAVCPAGKVVVVA
-892 TKASTG
+892 TKKRTG

-906 YGAVTVATPVTG
+906 YGAVTVANPVTG

-932 SAGLTATVE
+932 SAVLTATVE
-941 PAEASISEVSFKS
+941 PAEASNSEVGFES
-954 SDSSIAGISATGNT
+954 SDSSIASISATGNT
-968 AMVTAGKPGTA
+968 AVVTAGKPGTA
-979 RITVTTKQGGLTAYC
+979 RITVTTKEGGMTAYC

-1023 EITDKASGEVLQ
+1023 EITDKDSGEVLQ

-1054 VCIKEKGADGGDSDA
+1054 VCIREKGTEGGDSDA
-1069 MELVIAHAFAD
+1069 MELVIAHAFAG

-1106 AWKVDTEP
+1106 AWKVDTAP

-1127 VCDYEEETGVSIPRY
+1127 VCGYEEETGVSIPRY

-1153 APAEGAEPDY
+1153 VPTEGAEPDY

-1181 SDGNPMVS
+1181 SEGNPMVS

-1208 GSYHLPADTAGVA
+1208 GSYHLPADIAGVA

-1263 TVSISGLAEG
+1263 TVSISGLAES
-1273 YEYTGEALTPEF
+1273 YEYTGEGLTPDF

-1313 PGYAKVTIRGKG
+1313 PGYAKVIIRGKG
-1325 IYKGTVEA
+1325 FYKGTVEV

-1383 DNRMPGYM
+1383 DNLMPGYM

-1411 SIRIKGLPIEGAV
+1411 SIKIKGLPIEGAV

-1571 ISVTGVPAGTVY
+1571 ISVTGVPEGTVY

-1616 DAGEAEILVRGKGV
+1616 DAGEAEILVKGKGV

-1684 VSVENAV
+1684 VSVEDAV

-1721 KSCRLDNPGTCPFDG
+1721 KSCRLDNLGTCPFDG

-1750 VLKQYTDYTVA
+1750 VLNRYTDYTVA

-1820 TRGGTVL
+1820 TRSGTVL

-2051 LKEGKDYTLSY
+2051 LKVGKDYTLSY
-2062 VNCKNASVSESA
+2062 VNCKNASLSESA

-2086 SLSISFTIRPLSLN
+2086 SLSISFTIRPLSLD

-2113 YNGKSQEPSFTVK
+2113 YNGKSQEPSLTVK

-2147 AGKASV
+2147 AGTASV

-2164 VYTDFRITPKKLTA
+2164 VYTNFRITPKKLTA

-2193 APALTLTDKD
+2193 APALTLTDRD
-2203 KILREG
+2203 KILQEG

-2215 YTGNRKVGTATAVV
+2215 YTGNREVGTATAVV

>member
-1 MPVPKMKKEKS
+1 MDCSFPFAGFFETKS

-23 VMLKVKNGWIPGK
+23 VMLKVKKWVNTRQK
-36 KREGRENCMKRKGKR
+36 KEGRENCMKRKGKR
-51 IAAMLLAI
+51 MAAMLLAI
-59 GLLLSDV
+59 GLILSDI

-72 VSPEYLTETEATT
+72 VSPEYLTETEAATSGTEAATPETEATT

-111 EEPAKEITPV
+111 AEPAKEITPV

-126 LTALYITENAESGAI
+126 LTALYITENAESGVI
-141 AVDVTK
+141 SVDVTK

-152 GWRYE
+152 GWHY
-157 EAAGMLTL
+157 EAAAGTLTL

-216 ILTVTGAADGTEC
+216 ILTV
-229 KYMIFVGDSD
+229 
-239 GNSGN
+239 
-244 MEVKG
+244 
-249 GTLIISSPKAEQS
+249 
-262 EGYAVRAYLTVSGAA
+262 
-277 NLKSETVSNFT
+277 
-288 DNGLILKSSGETNIR
+288 
-303 VERASAYVGALGSQ
+303 
-317 LCVRGSGPVSI
+317 
-328 EARNPET
+328 
-335 GEYGT
+335 
-340 AVRYLYEYTGTS
+340 
-352 KLSFKG
+352 
-358 GVSTDTNG
+358 
-366 SICEAKIQE
+366 
-375 KMSITSLTGNRF
+375 
-387 ILYNRYKEKTNIYGI
+387 
-402 WFCDPAGNILTE
+402 
-414 FTMEAVEGDFA
+414 
-425 ITDTPLL
+425 
-432 DVPELKVGEYYRGM
+432 
-446 PVKNCLHR
+446 
-454 IYYNNT
+454 
-460 GVSYA
+460 
-465 LKEGSSLP
+465 
-473 EGLTLD
+473 
-479 RVAGYID
+479 
-486 GTPTAECPAGKV
+486 
-498 VAVATKAS
+498 
-506 TGETAEVEIAYGAV
+506 
-520 TEKDKFLTVGEE
+520 
-532 SVNTK
+532 
-537 VDAAGT
+537 
-543 GWSYRAEGAILTLSG
+543 
-558 YNGGEISYEGDLNL
+558 
-572 CLSGNNYI
+572 
-580 TAATPGKCGLDVYG
+580 
-594 TLTVDKTDSDTGD
+594 
-607 TLTVA
+607 A

-620 KYMILVEGR
+620 KYLIFVGDSDG
-629 NMEIKGGTLII
+629 NSQKMEIKGGTLII

-661 AANLQSETVSNF
+661 AANLQAETVSNF
-673 TDNVLILKSSGET
+673 TDNLLILESSGET

-701 SQLCVRGSGPVSIE
+701 SQLWVRGSGPVSIE

-720 TGEYGTAVR
+720 TGEYGIAVR

-743 GGVSTDTNGSI
+743 GGVSTDTGGSI

-774 LYNRY
+774 LYNTF

-805 VEGDFAI
+805 VEGNFAI

-833 VQNCLHRIYYYN
+833 VKNCLHRIYYYN
-845 TGYNTDVS
+845 TGVS

-865 LTLDRGAGYIDGT
+865 LTLDRVAGYIDGT

-918 VSLNTASLLLAEGE
+918 VSLNTATLLLAEGE

-968 AMVTAGKPGTA
+968 AVVTAGKPGTA
-979 RITVTTKQGGLTAYC
+979 RITVTTKQGGMTAYC

-1080 TYSADDKNHW
+1080 TYSADEKNHW

-1127 VCDYEEETGVSIPRY
+1127 VCGYEEETKVSIPRY

-1153 APAEGAEPDY
+1153 APTEGAEPDY

-1181 SDGNPMVS
+1181 SEGNPMVS

-1208 GSYHLPADTAGVA
+1208 GSYHLPVDTAGVA
-1221 TELQDVDAGAVTDK
+1221 TELQNVDAGAVTDK

-1298 VRDKHYTVSY
+1298 VREKHYTVSY

-1313 PGYAKVTIRGKG
+1313 PGYAKVIIRGKG
-1325 IYKGTVEA
+1325 FYKGTVEV

-1371 TAGEDYLVESIT
+1371 TAGEDYKVESIT
-1383 DNRMPGYM
+1383 DNLMPGYM

-1519 TDGERLL
+1519 TDGESLL
-1526 TEGVDYVVTGY
+1526 TEGMDYVVTGY

-1616 DAGEAEILVRGKGV
+1616 DAGEAEILVKGKGV

-1721 KSCRLDNPGTCPFDG
+1721 KSCRIDNLGTCPFDG

-1750 VLKQYTDYTVA
+1750 VLNRYTDYTVA

-2038 KKPKISVTLDGVP
+2038 KRPKISVTLDGVP
-2051 LKEGKDYTLSY
+2051 LKVGKDYTLSY

-2086 SLSISFTIRPLSLN
+2086 SLSISFTIRPLFLN

-2126 YGKTVLKKDV
+2126 YGKTVLKKNV

-2147 AGKASV
+2147 AGTASV

-2193 APALTLTDKD
+2193 APALTLTDRD
-2203 KILREG
+2203 KILQEG

-2215 YTGNRKVGTATAVV
+2215 YTGNREVGTATAVV

>member
-1 MPVPKMKKEKS
+1 
-12 YFWVMCKRRKY
+12 
-23 VMLKVKNGWIPGK
+23 
-36 KREGRENCMKRKGKR
+36 MKRKGKR
-51 IAAMLLAI
+51 MAAMLLAI
-59 GLLLSDV
+59 GLILSDI

-72 VSPEYLTETEATT
+72 VSPEYLTETEASIPETEAATPETEATT

-126 LTALYITENAESGAI
+126 LTALYITEKAESGVI
-141 AVDVTK
+141 SVDVTK
-147 DAEGN
+147 DAEGT

-157 EAAGMLTL
+157 AAAGTLTL

-216 ILTVTGAADGTEC
+216 TLTVTGAADGTEC
-229 KYMIFVGDSD
+229 KYMIFVGDSY
-239 GNSGN
+239 GNAQK
-244 MEVKG
+244 MEIKG

-262 EGYAVRAYLTVSGAA
+262 EGYAVKGYLTVSGAA
-277 NLKSETVSNFT
+277 NLQAETVSNFT
-288 DNGLILKSSGETNIR
+288 DDLLILESSGETNIR
-303 VERASAYVGALGSQ
+303 VERASAYVGALCSQ
-317 LCVRGSGPVSI
+317 LWVRGSGPVSI

-358 GVSTDTNG
+358 GVSTETSG
-366 SICEAKIQE
+366 SICDAKIQE

-387 ILYNRYKEKTNIYGI
+387 ILYNTFKEKTNIYGI

-432 DVPELKVGEYYRGM
+432 DVPELKIGEYYRGM

-454 IYYNNT
+454 IYYYNT

-498 VAVATKAS
+498 V
-506 TGETAEVEIAYGAV
+506 
-520 TEKDKFLTVGEE
+520 
-532 SVNTK
+532 
-537 VDAAGT
+537 
-543 GWSYRAEGAILTLSG
+543 
-558 YNGGEISYEGDLNL
+558 
-572 CLSGNNYI
+572 
-580 TAATPGKCGLDVYG
+580 
-594 TLTVDKTDSDTGD
+594 
-607 TLTVA
+607 
-612 GAADGTKC
+612 
-620 KYMILVEGR
+620 
-629 NMEIKGGTLII
+629 
-640 SSPKAEQSEGYA
+640 
-652 VKADITVSG
+652 
-661 AANLQSETVSNF
+661 
-673 TDNVLILKSSGET
+673 
-686 NIRVERASAYVGALS
+686 
-701 SQLCVRGSGPVSIE
+701 
-715 ARNPE
+715 
-720 TGEYGTAVR
+720 
-729 YLYEYTGTSKLSFK
+729 
-743 GGVSTDTNGSI
+743 
-754 CEAKIQEKMSITS
+754 
-767 LTGNRFI
+767 
-774 LYNRY
+774 
-779 KEKTN
+779 
-784 IYGIWFCDPAG
+784 
-795 NILTEFTMEA
+795 
-805 VEGDFAI
+805 
-812 TDTPLLDVP
+812 
-821 ELKVGEY
+821 
-828 YRGMP
+828 
-833 VQNCLHRIYYYN
+833 
-845 TGYNTDVS
+845 
-853 YALKEGS
+853 
-860 SLPEG
+860 
-865 LTLDRGAGYIDGT
+865 
-878 PTAECPAGKVVVVA
+878 VVA
-892 TKASTG
+892 TNASTG

-918 VSLNTASLLLAEGE
+918 VSLNTDSLLLAEGE

-954 SDSSIAGISATGNT
+954 SDSSIASISATGNT
-968 AMVTAGKPGTA
+968 AVVTAGKPGTA
-979 RITVTTKQGGLTAYC
+979 RITVTTKQGGMTAYC

-1012 RITGFVAEKTY
+1012 RITGFEAEKTY
-1023 EITDKASGEVLQ
+1023 EITDKDSGEVLQ
-1035 PSFRGRTLVE
+1035 PSFSGRTLVE

-1054 VCIKEKGADGGDSDA
+1054 VCIKEKGTEGGDSDA

-1106 AWKVDTEP
+1106 AWKVDTAP

-1127 VCDYEEETGVSIPRY
+1127 VCSYEEETKVSIPRY

-1153 APAEGAEPDY
+1153 APTEGAEPDY

-1181 SDGNPMVS
+1181 SEGNPMVS

-1221 TELQDVDAGAVTDK
+1221 TELQNVDAGAVTDK

-1250 FLRAGEAVELTEE
+1250 FLRAGEAVELTQE
-1263 TVSISGLAEG
+1263 TVSISGLAES

-1285 LVSYVSGTEQRAL
+1285 LVSYVSGTERRAL

-1308 EENTQ
+1308 EQNTQ
-1313 PGYAKVTIRGKG
+1313 PGYAKVIIRGKG
-1325 IYKGTVEA
+1325 FYKGTVEA

-1346 CEAAYTYTGKEILPE
+1346 CEAEYTYTGKEILPE
-1361 TEIRD
+1361 MEIRD

-1371 TAGEDYLVESIT
+1371 TAGEDYRVESIT
-1383 DNRMPGYM
+1383 DNLMPGYM

-1411 SIRIKGLPIEGAV
+1411 SIKIKGLPIEGAV

-1526 TEGVDYVVTGY
+1526 TEGMDYVVTGY

-1616 DAGEAEILVRGKGV
+1616 DAGEAEILVKGKGV

-1665 VKPVV
+1665 VK
-1670 KLGKTTLKAGKDYT
+1670 LGKTTLKAGKDYT
-1684 VSVENAV
+1684 VSVEDAV

-1721 KSCRLDNPGTCPFDG
+1721 KSCRLDNLGTCPFDG
-1736 TPVRPAVRVTCGKK
+1736 TPVRPDVRVTCGKK

-1820 TRGGTVL
+1820 TRAGTVL

-1874 GAIGD
+1874 GAIGA

-1897 YGKTRL
+1897 YGKTKL

-2136 DYTVSYYWNVD
+2136 DYTVSWYWNVD
-2147 AGKASV
+2147 AGTASV
-2153 TIRGKGNYEGS
+2153 TIRGKGNYVGS

-2203 KILREG
+2203 KILQEG

-2215 YTGNRKVGTATAVV
+2215 YTGNREVGTATAVV